1 MNLLKKNK
9 YSIRKYK
16 VGIFSTLIGT
26 VLLLSNPNGAQA
38 LTTDH
43 NVQGGS
49 NQALPG
55 NSQNTNADT
64 NRDIVNDSQ
73 NTPNAHATDNT
84 STNQALTN
92 HQNVD
97 VANQVGPAPIQP
109 SASPAQNNN
118 NSNANSTATEPAA
131 NTNNNLASNN
141 NTLNVPNN
149 TDNNDSAR
157 HLTLKEIQEDV
168 RHSSDKPELVAIAE
182 EASNRPKKRS
192 RRAAPTDPNATP
204 ADPTA
209 TPADPTAGN
218 GSAPVAITAPYT
230 PTTDP
235 NANNIGQNA
244 PNEVLSFDDNN
255 IRPSTN
261 RSVPTVTVVDNLPG
275 YTLINGGKVGVFSHA
290 MVRTSMFDSGDAK
303 NYQAQGNVIALGR
316 IRGNDTNDHGD
327 FNGIEKT
334 LTVNPNSEL
343 IFEFNTMT
351 TKNYQAQGN
360 VIALGRIRG
369 NDTNDHGD
377 FNGIEKTLTV
387 NPNSELIFEFNTMTT
402 KNYQGMTNLIIKNAD
417 NDTVIG
423 EKVVAYGPIWRLL
436 KVPEN
441 VSHLKI
447 QFVPKNDAITDAR
460 GIYQLRDGYK
470 YYDFVDSIGLHS
482 GSHVYVERRTM
493 EPTAT
498 NNKEFTV
505 TTSLKNNG
513 NFGASF
519 NTDDFVYKIQL
530 PEGVEYVNNS
540 LTKDFPSG
548 NSGVDINDMNVT
560 YDAANRIITIKST
573 GGGTGNSPARLMPD
587 KILDLKY
594 KLRVNNVPTPRTVT
608 FNDTLTYKTYSQDFI
623 NSPAESH
630 TVSTNPY
637 TIDIIMNKDALQA
650 EVDRRIQQAD
660 YTFASLDIFNDL
672 KRRAQTILDENR
684 NNVPL
689 NKRVSQADI
698 DSLANQ
704 MQHTLIRSVDAEN
717 AVNRKVD
724 DMEDLVNQNDELTD
738 EEKQAA
744 IQVIEEHKN
753 EIIGNIGDQTT
764 DDGVTRIKDQ
774 GIQTLSGDTATPVV
788 KPNAKQAI
796 RDKAAKQRE
805 IINHTPDATQDEIQD
820 ALNQLTTDETDAIDN
835 VTNATTNA
843 DVETAKN
850 NGINTIGAVAPQVTH
865 KQAARDAI
873 NQATATKRQQINSNR
888 EATQEEKNAALNE
901 LTQATNHALE
911 QINQATTND
920 DVDTAKGDGLNAINP
935 IAPVTVVKQAAR
947 DAVSHD
953 AQQHIAEIN
962 ANPDATQEERQAA
975 IEKVNAAVAVANTN
989 ILNANTNA
997 DVEQVKTN
1005 AIQGIQAIEPATKVK
1020 TDAKNAID
1028 QSAETQHNAIF
1039 NNNDATLE
1047 EQQAAQ
1053 QLLDQAVATA
1063 KQNINAADTNQEVAQ
1078 AKDQGTQNIVVI
1090 QPATQVK
1097 TDARNAV
1104 NEKAREAITNIN
1116 ATPGAT
1122 REEKQ
1127 EAINRV
1133 NTLKNRA
1140 LNDIGVTSTTAM
1152 VNSIRDDAVNQI
1164 GAVQPHVT
1172 KKQTATGVLTDLATA
1187 KKQEINQN
1195 TNATTE
1201 EKQVALN
1208 QVDQDLATAIN
1219 NINQADTNA
1228 EVDQAQQLGT
1238 KAINAIQPNIVK
1250 KPAALAQTNQH
1261 YSAKLVEINATP
1273 DATDDEK
1280 NAAINTL
1287 NQDRQQAIESIKQA
1301 NTNAEVDQA
1310 ATVAENNI
1318 DAVQVDVVKKQAA
1331 RDKITAE
1338 VAKRIE
1344 AVKQTPNATD
1354 EEKQAAVNQINQ
1366 LKDQAFNQINQN
1378 QTNDQ
1383 VDATTNQAINAID
1396 NVEAEVV
1403 IKPKAIADIEK
1414 AVKEKQQQI
1423 DNSLDSTDNEKE
1435 VALQALA
1442 KEKEKALA
1450 AIDQAQTNSQ
1460 VNQAATNGVSAIK
1473 IIQPE
1478 TKIKPAAREKI
1489 NQKANELRAQIN
1501 QDKEATAEERQ
1512 AALDKINDLVA
1523 KAMTNITNDRTNQQ
1537 VNDSTNQALD
1547 DIALV
1552 TPDHIVRAAA
1562 RDAVK
1567 QQYEAKKHEIEQA
1580 EHATDEE
1587 KQVALNQLANNE
1599 KRALQ
1604 NINQAIANNDVK
1616 RVESNGIA
1624 TLKGVEPHI
1633 VVKPEAQEAI
1643 KASADNQ
1650 VESIKDTP
1658 HATTDELDEANQ
1670 QINDTLKQGQQDI
1683 DNTTQDAAVN
1693 DVRNQTIKAI
1703 EQIKPKVRRKR
1714 AALDNIDES
1723 NNNQLDAIRN
1733 TLDTTQ
1739 DERNVAIAALNK
1751 IVNAIKNDIAQNK
1764 TNAEVDQTEADG
1776 NNNIKVILPKV
1787 QVKPAARQSVS
1798 AKAEAQNALID
1809 QSDLSTEEERLAAKH
1824 LVEQALNQA
1833 IDQINHADK
1842 TAQVNQNSIDA
1853 QNIISKIKPATTV
1866 KATALQQ
1873 IQNIATNKINLI
1885 KANNEATD
1893 EEQNAA
1899 IVQVEKELIKAKQ
1912 QIAGAVT
1919 NADVAYLLHD
1929 GKNEIREI
1937 EPVINKKATAREQLT
1952 TLFNDKKQAIE
1963 ANVQATVEER
1973 NSILAQL
1980 QNIYDTAIGQID
1992 QDRSNAQVDK
2002 TATLNLQ
2009 TIHDLD
2015 VHPIKKPDAE
2025 KTIND
2030 DLARVTHL
2038 VQNYR
2043 KVSDRNKADALK
2055 AITALKL
2062 QMDEELKTART
2073 NADVDA
2079 VLKRFNVALGDIE
2092 AVITEKENSLLRID
2106 NIAQQ
2111 TYAKFKAIATPEQ
2124 LAKVKALIDQYVADG
2139 NRMVDEDATLND
2151 IKKDTQLIIDE
2162 ILAIKLPAE
2171 VIKASPKVGQPA
2183 PKVCTPIKKEDKQ
2196 EVRKVVKELPNTGS
2210 EEMDLPLKE
2219 LALITGAALLARR
2232 RSKKEKE
2239 S

>member
-55 NSQNTNADT
+55 NSPNTNADT
-64 NRDIVNDSQ
+64 NRDIVNGSQ

-92 HQNVD
+92 HQNVG
-97 VANQVGPAPIQP
+97 VANQVAPAPIQP
-109 SASPAQNNN
+109 STSSASNNN
-118 NSNANSTATEPAA
+118 HSDANSTATEPAA

-192 RRAAPTDPNATP
+192 RRAAPADPN
-204 ADPTA
+204 A

-218 GSAPVAITAPYT
+218 GSAPVAITAPFT

-244 PNEVLSFDDNN
+244 PNEVLTFDDNN

-316 IRGNDTNDHGD
+316 IKGNDTNDHG
-327 FNGIEKT
+327 G
-334 LTVNPNSEL
+334 
-343 IFEFNTMT
+343 
-351 TKNYQAQGN
+351 
-360 VIALGRIRG
+360 
-369 NDTNDHGD
+369 

-608 FNDTLTYKTYSQDFI
+608 FNDILTYKTYTQDFI

-637 TIDIIMNKDALQA
+637 TIDIIMNKDVLQA

-660 YTFASLDIFNDL
+660 YTFASLDIFNEL

-698 DSLANQ
+698 DSLVNQ

-788 KPNAKQAI
+788 KTNAKQAI

-805 IINHTPDATQDEIQD
+805 IINNTPDATQDEIQD

-975 IEKVNAAVAVANTN
+975 IEKVNAAVAAANTN

-1104 NEKAREAITNIN
+1104 NDKAREAITNIN

-1195 TNATTE
+1195 TNATDE

-1250 KPAALAQTNQH
+1250 KPTALAQINQH
-1261 YSAKLVEINATP
+1261 YNAKLAEINATP

-1396 NVEAEVV
+1396 NVEAKVV

-1435 VALQALA
+1435 VALLALA

-1478 TKIKPAAREKI
+1478 TKVKPAAREKI

-1552 TPDHIVRAAA
+1552 TPDHIVRATA

-1604 NINQAIANNDVK
+1604 NIGQAIANNDVK

-1912 QIAGAVT
+1912 QIASAVT

-1952 TLFNDKKQAIE
+1952 TLFNDKKLAIE

-2002 TATLNLQ
+2002 TASLNLQ

-2139 NRMVDEDATLND
+2139 IRMIDEDATLND
-2151 IKKDTQLIIDE
+2151 IKQHTQFIVDE

-2171 VIKASPKVGQPA
+2171 ATKVLPKVGQPA
-2183 PKVCTPIKKEDKQ
+2183 PKLCTSIKKVDKQ

-2232 RSKKEKE
+2232 RNKNEKE

>member
-55 NSQNTNADT
+55 NSPNTNADT
-64 NRDIVNDSQ
+64 NRDIVNGSQ

-92 HQNVD
+92 HQNVG
-97 VANQVGPAPIQP
+97 VANQVAPAPIQP
-109 SASPAQNNN
+109 STSSASNNN
-118 NSNANSTATEPAA
+118 HSDANSTATEPAA

-192 RRAAPTDPNATP
+192 RRAAPADPN
-204 ADPTA
+204 A

-218 GSAPVAITAPYT
+218 GSAPVAITAPFT

-244 PNEVLSFDDNN
+244 PNEVLTFDDNN

-316 IRGNDTNDHGD
+316 IKGNDTNDHG
-327 FNGIEKT
+327 G
-334 LTVNPNSEL
+334 
-343 IFEFNTMT
+343 
-351 TKNYQAQGN
+351 
-360 VIALGRIRG
+360 
-369 NDTNDHGD
+369 

-608 FNDTLTYKTYSQDFI
+608 FIDILTYKTYSQDFI

-975 IEKVNAAVAVANTN
+975 IEKVNAAVAAANTN

-1078 AKDQGTQNIVVI
+1078 AKDQGTQNILAI

-1097 TDARNAV
+1097 TDARNTV

-1127 EAINRV
+1127 EAIDRV

-1140 LNDIGVTSTTAM
+1140 LTDIGVTSTTAM

-1172 KKQTATGVLTDLATA
+1172 KKQSASGVLNDLAIA

-1195 TNATTE
+1195 TNATDE

-1238 KAINAIQPNIVK
+1238 IAINAIQPNIIK
-1250 KPAALAQTNQH
+1250 KPAALAQINQH
-1261 YSAKLVEINATP
+1261 YNAKLAEINATP

-1287 NQDRQQAIESIKQA
+1287 NHDRQQAIESIKQA

-1396 NVEAEVV
+1396 NVEAKVV

-1435 VALQALA
+1435 VALLALA

-1478 TKIKPAAREKI
+1478 TKVKPAAREKI

-1552 TPDHIVRAAA
+1552 TPDHIVRATA

-1604 NINQAIANNDVK
+1604 NIDQAIANNDVK

-1912 QIAGAVT
+1912 QIASAVT

-1952 TLFNDKKQAIE
+1952 TLFNDKKLAIE

-2002 TATLNLQ
+2002 TASLNLQ

-2139 NRMVDEDATLND
+2139 IRMIDEDATLND
-2151 IKKDTQLIIDE
+2151 IKQHTQFIVDE

-2171 VIKASPKVGQPA
+2171 ATKVLPKVGQPA
-2183 PKVCTPIKKEDKQ
+2183 PKLCTSIKKEDKQ

-2232 RSKKEKE
+2232 RNKNEKE

>member
-290 MVRTSMFDSGDAK
+290 MVRTSMFDSGDA
-303 NYQAQGNVIALGR
+303 
-316 IRGNDTNDHGD
+316 
-327 FNGIEKT
+327 
-334 LTVNPNSEL
+334 
-343 IFEFNTMT
+343 
-351 TKNYQAQGN
+351 KNYQAQGN

-1140 LNDIGVTSTTAM
+1140 LNDIGVTSTAM

-1853 QNIISKIKPATTV
+1853 QNIISRIKPATTV

-2079 VLKRFNVALGDIE
+2079 VLKRFNVTLGDIE

>member
-38 LTTDH
+38 LTTDN
-43 NVQGGS
+43 NVQS
-49 NQALPG
+49 DTNQATPV
-55 NSQNTNADT
+55 NSQDKDVAN
-64 NRDIVNDSQ
+64 NRGLANSAQ
-73 NTPNAHATDNT
+73 NTPNQSATTNQA
-84 STNQALTN
+84 TNQALVN
-92 HQNVD
+92 HNNGSIV
-97 VANQVGPAPIQP
+97 NQATPTSVQSSTP
-109 SASPAQNNN
+109 SAQNNN
-118 NSNANSTATEPAA
+118 HTDGNTTATETVSNAN
-131 NTNNNLASNN
+131 NNDVASNN
-141 NTLNVPNN
+141 TTLNVPNKTN
-149 TDNNDSAR
+149 ENGSGG

-182 EASNRPKKRS
+182 PASNRPKKRS
-192 RRAAPTDPNATP
+192 RRAAPADPNATP
-204 ADPTA
+204 ADPGA
-209 TPADPTAGN
+209 AAAGN
-218 GSAPVAITAPYT
+218 GGAPVAITAPYT

-235 NANNIGQNA
+235 NANNAGQNA
-244 PNEVLSFDDNN
+244 PNEVLSFDDNS

-261 RSVPTVTVVDNLPG
+261 RSVPSVTVVDNLPG
-275 YTLINGGKVGVFSHA
+275 FTLINGGKVGVLSHA
-290 MVRTSMFDSGDAK
+290 MVRTSMFEAGS
-303 NYQAQGNVIALGR
+303 NRTYQAQGNVLALGR
-316 IRGNDTNDHGD
+316 ISGTDASNHGD
-327 FNGIEKT
+327 FNGIEKS

-343 IFEFNTMT
+343 IFEFNTMP
-351 TKNYQAQGN
+351 TKNGQGATN
-360 VIALGRIRG
+360 V
-369 NDTNDHGD
+369 
-377 FNGIEKTLTV
+377 
-387 NPNSELIFEFNTMTT
+387 
-402 KNYQGMTNLIIKNAD
+402 IIKNAD
-417 NDTVIG
+417 TNDTIA
-423 EKVVAYGPIWRLL
+423 EKTVEGGPTLRLF
-436 KVPEN
+436 KVPDN
-441 VSHLKI
+441 VRNLKI

-460 GIYQLRDGYK
+460 GIYQLKDGYK
-470 YYDFVDSIGLHS
+470 YYSFVDSIGLHS

-513 NFGASF
+513 NSGASLD
-519 NTDDFVYKIQL
+519 TDEFVYKIQL

-540 LTKDFPSG
+540 LTKDFPSN
-548 NSGVDINDMNVT
+548 NSGVDVNDMNVT
-560 YDAANRIITIKST
+560 YDAANRVITIKST
-573 GGGTGNSPARLMPD
+573 GGGTTNSPARLMPD

-608 FNDTLTYKTYSQDFI
+608 FNDTLTYKTYTQDFI
-623 NSPAESH
+623 NSAAESH

-672 KRRAQTILDENR
+672 KKRAQTILAENR

-698 DSLANQ
+698 DTLTNQ

-717 AVNRKVD
+717 AVNQKAD
-724 DMEDLVNQNDELTD
+724 QMEDLVNQNDELTD

-744 IQVIEEHKN
+744 IQVIEEHKGN
-753 EIIGNIGDQTT
+753 IIGDIGDQTT

-788 KPNAKQAI
+788 KPNAKKAI
-796 RDKAAKQRE
+796 RDKATKQRE
-805 IINHTPDATQDEIQD
+805 IINATPDATEDEIQD
-820 ALNQLTTDETDAIDN
+820 AINQLATDETDAIDN

-850 NGINTIGAVAPQVTH
+850 NGINTIGSVVPQVTH

-911 QINQATTND
+911 QINQATTNA
-920 DVDTAKGDGLNAINP
+920 DVDNAKGDGLNAINP

-975 IEKVNAAVAVANTN
+975 IDKVNAAVTAANTN

-997 DVEQVKTN
+997 EVEQVKTN
-1005 AIQGIQAIEPATKVK
+1005 AIQGIQAITPATKVK

-1028 QSAETQHNAIF
+1028 KSAETQHNTIF

-1097 TDARNAV
+1097 TDARNVV
-1104 NEKAREAITNIN
+1104 NDKAREAITNIN

-1140 LNDIGVTSTTAM
+1140 LTDIGVTSTTAM

-1172 KKQTATGVLTDLATA
+1172 KKQTATGVLNDLATA

-1208 QVDQDLATAIN
+1208 QVDQELATAIN

-1250 KPAALAQTNQH
+1250 KPAALAQINQH
-1261 YSAKLVEINATP
+1261 YNAKLAEINATP
-1273 DATDDEK
+1273 DATNDEK

-1383 VDATTNQAINAID
+1383 VDTTTNQALNAID

-1435 VALQALA
+1435 VASQALA

-1478 TKIKPAAREKI
+1478 TKVKPAAREKI
-1489 NQKANELRAQIN
+1489 NQKANELRAKIN

-1512 AALDKINDLVA
+1512 VALDKINEFVNQ
-1523 KAMTNITNDRTNQQ
+1523 AMTDITNNRTNQQ
-1537 VNDSTNQALD
+1537 VDDTTSQALD
-1547 DIALV
+1547 SIALV
-1552 TPDHIVRAAA
+1552 APEHIVRAAA

-1567 QQYEAKKHEIEQA
+1567 QQYEAKKQEIEQA

-1587 KQVALNQLANNE
+1587 KQVALNQLANN
-1599 KRALQ
+1599 KKLALQ
-1604 NINQAIANNDVK
+1604 NINQAVTNNDVK
-1616 RVESNGIA
+1616 RVETNGIA
-1624 TLKGVEPHI
+1624 TLKGVQPHI
-1633 VVKPEAQEAI
+1633 VIKPEAQQAI
-1643 KASADNQ
+1643 KASAENQ

-1658 HATTDELDEANQ
+1658 HATVDELDEANQ
-1670 QINDTLKQGQQDI
+1670 LISDTLKQAQQEI
-1683 DNTTQDAAVN
+1683 ENTNQDAAVT

-1714 AALDNIDES
+1714 AALDSIEE
-1723 NNNQLDAIRN
+1723 NNKNQLDAIRN

-1739 DERNVAIAALNK
+1739 DERDVAIDTLNK
-1751 IVNAIKNDIAQNK
+1751 IVNTIKNDIAQNK
-1764 TNAEVDQTEADG
+1764 TNAEVDRTETDG
-1776 NNNIKVILPKV
+1776 NDNIKVILPKV
-1787 QVKPAARQSVS
+1787 QVKPAARQSVGV
-1798 AKAEAQNALID
+1798 KAEAQNALID

-1842 TAQVNQNSIDA
+1842 TAQVNQDSIDA

-1893 EEQNAA
+1893 EEQNIA
-1899 IVQVEKELIKAKQ
+1899 IAQVEKELIKAKQ
-1912 QIAGAVT
+1912 QIASAVT

-1929 GKNEIREI
+1929 EKNEIREI
-1937 EPVINKKATAREQLT
+1937 EPVISRKASAREQLT

-1963 ANVQATVEER
+1963 ANIQATVEER

-2002 TATLNLQ
+2002 TASLNLQ
-2009 TIHDLD
+2009 TIHDLY

-2030 DLARVTHL
+2030 DLARVTAL

-2079 VLKRFNVALGDIE
+2079 VLKRFNVALSDIE

-2124 LAKVKALIDQYVADG
+2124 LAKVKVLIDQYVADG
-2139 NRMVDEDATLND
+2139 NRMIDEDATLND
-2151 IKKDTQLIIDE
+2151 IKQHTQFIVDE

-2171 VIKASPKVGQPA
+2171 AMKVSPKVIQPA
-2183 PKVCTPIKKEDKQ
+2183 PKVCTPIKKE
-2196 EVRKVVKELPNTGS
+2196 ETHESRKVEKELPNTGS

-2219 LALITGAALLARR
+2219 FALITGAALLARR
-2232 RSKKEKE
+2232 RTKNEKE

>member
-38 LTTDH
+38 LTTDN
-43 NVQGGS
+43 NVQS
-49 NQALPG
+49 DTNQATPV
-55 NSQNTNADT
+55 NSQDKDVAN
-64 NRDIVNDSQ
+64 NRGLANSAQ
-73 NTPNAHATDNT
+73 NTPNQSATTNQA
-84 STNQALTN
+84 TNQALVN
-92 HQNVD
+92 HNNGSIV
-97 VANQVGPAPIQP
+97 NQATPTSVQSSTP
-109 SASPAQNNN
+109 SAQNNN
-118 NSNANSTATEPAA
+118 HTDGNTTATETVSNAN
-131 NTNNNLASNN
+131 NNDVASNN
-141 NTLNVPNN
+141 TTLNVPNKTN
-149 TDNNDSAR
+149 ENGSGG

-182 EASNRPKKRS
+182 PASNRPKKRS
-192 RRAAPTDPNATP
+192 RRAAPADPNATP
-204 ADPTA
+204 ADPGA
-209 TPADPTAGN
+209 AAAGN
-218 GSAPVAITAPYT
+218 GGAPVAITAPYT

-235 NANNIGQNA
+235 NANNAGQNA
-244 PNEVLSFDDNN
+244 PNEVLSFDDNS

-261 RSVPTVTVVDNLPG
+261 RSVPSVTVVDNLPG
-275 YTLINGGKVGVFSHA
+275 FTLINGGKVGVLSHA
-290 MVRTSMFDSGDAK
+290 MVRTSMFEAGS
-303 NYQAQGNVIALGR
+303 NRTYQAQGNVLALGR
-316 IRGNDTNDHGD
+316 ISGTDASNHGD
-327 FNGIEKT
+327 FNGIEKS

-343 IFEFNTMT
+343 IFEFNTMP
-351 TKNYQAQGN
+351 TKNGQGATN
-360 VIALGRIRG
+360 V
-369 NDTNDHGD
+369 
-377 FNGIEKTLTV
+377 
-387 NPNSELIFEFNTMTT
+387 
-402 KNYQGMTNLIIKNAD
+402 IIKNAD
-417 NDTVIG
+417 TNDTIA
-423 EKVVAYGPIWRLL
+423 EKTVEGGPTLRLF
-436 KVPEN
+436 KVPDN
-441 VSHLKI
+441 VRNLKI

-460 GIYQLRDGYK
+460 GIYQLKDGYK
-470 YYDFVDSIGLHS
+470 YYSFVDSIGLHS

-513 NFGASF
+513 NSGASLD
-519 NTDDFVYKIQL
+519 TDEFVYKIQL

-540 LTKDFPSG
+540 LTKDFPSN
-548 NSGVDINDMNVT
+548 NSGVDVNDMNVT
-560 YDAANRIITIKST
+560 YDAANRVITIKST
-573 GGGTGNSPARLMPD
+573 GGGTTNSPARLMPD

-608 FNDTLTYKTYSQDFI
+608 FNDTLTYKTYTQDFI
-623 NSPAESH
+623 NSAAESH

-672 KRRAQTILDENR
+672 KKRAQTILAENR

-698 DSLANQ
+698 DTLTNQ

-717 AVNRKVD
+717 AVNQKAD
-724 DMEDLVNQNDELTD
+724 QMEDLVNQNDELTD

-744 IQVIEEHKN
+744 IQVIEEHKGN
-753 EIIGNIGDQTT
+753 IIGDIGDQTT

-788 KPNAKQAI
+788 KPNAKKAI
-796 RDKAAKQRE
+796 RDKATKQRE
-805 IINHTPDATQDEIQD
+805 IINATPDATEDEIQD
-820 ALNQLTTDETDAIDN
+820 AINQLATDETDAIDN

-850 NGINTIGAVAPQVTH
+850 NGINTIGSVVPQVTH

-911 QINQATTND
+911 QINQATTNA
-920 DVDTAKGDGLNAINP
+920 DVDNAKGDGLNAINP

-975 IEKVNAAVAVANTN
+975 IDKVNAAVTAANTN

-997 DVEQVKTN
+997 EVEQVKTN
-1005 AIQGIQAIEPATKVK
+1005 AIQGIQAITPATKVK

-1028 QSAETQHNAIF
+1028 KSAETQHNTIF

-1097 TDARNAV
+1097 TDARNVV
-1104 NEKAREAITNIN
+1104 NDKAREAITNIN

-1140 LNDIGVTSTTAM
+1140 LTDIGVTSTTAM

-1172 KKQTATGVLTDLATA
+1172 KKQTATGVLNDLATA

-1208 QVDQDLATAIN
+1208 QVDQELATAIN

-1250 KPAALAQTNQH
+1250 KPAALAQINQH
-1261 YSAKLVEINATP
+1261 YNAKLAEINATP
-1273 DATDDEK
+1273 DATNDEK

-1383 VDATTNQAINAID
+1383 VDTTTNQALNAID

-1435 VALQALA
+1435 VASQALA

-1478 TKIKPAAREKI
+1478 TKVKPAAREKI
-1489 NQKANELRAQIN
+1489 NQKANELRAKIN

-1512 AALDKINDLVA
+1512 VALDKINEFVNQ
-1523 KAMTNITNDRTNQQ
+1523 AMTDITNNRTNQQ
-1537 VNDSTNQALD
+1537 VDDTTSQALD
-1547 DIALV
+1547 SIALV
-1552 TPDHIVRAAA
+1552 APEHIVRAAA

-1567 QQYEAKKHEIEQA
+1567 QQYEAKKQEIEQA
-1580 EHATDEE
+1580 ENATDEE
-1587 KQVALNQLANNE
+1587 KQVALNQLANN
-1599 KRALQ
+1599 KKLALQ
-1604 NINQAIANNDVK
+1604 NINQAVTNNDVK
-1616 RVESNGIA
+1616 RVETNGIA
-1624 TLKGVEPHI
+1624 TLKGVQPHI
-1633 VVKPEAQEAI
+1633 VIKPEAQQAI
-1643 KASADNQ
+1643 KASAENQ

-1658 HATTDELDEANQ
+1658 HATVDELDEANQ
-1670 QINDTLKQGQQDI
+1670 LISDTLKQAQQEI
-1683 DNTTQDAAVN
+1683 ENTNQDAAVT
-1693 DVRNQTIKAI
+1693 DVRNQTIKVI

-1714 AALDNIDES
+1714 AALDSIEE
-1723 NNNQLDAIRN
+1723 NNKNQLDAIRN

-1739 DERNVAIAALNK
+1739 DERDVAIDTLNK
-1751 IVNAIKNDIAQNK
+1751 IVNTIKNDIAQNK
-1764 TNAEVDQTEADG
+1764 TNAEVDRTETDG
-1776 NNNIKVILPKV
+1776 NDNIKVILPKV
-1787 QVKPAARQSVS
+1787 QVKPAARQSVGV
-1798 AKAEAQNALID
+1798 KAEAQNALID

-1842 TAQVNQNSIDA
+1842 TAQVNQDSIDA

-1893 EEQNAA
+1893 EEQNIA
-1899 IVQVEKELIKAKQ
+1899 IAQVEKELIKAKQ
-1912 QIAGAVT
+1912 QIASAVT

-1929 GKNEIREI
+1929 EKNEIREI
-1937 EPVINKKATAREQLT
+1937 EPVISRKASAREQLT

-1963 ANVQATVEER
+1963 ANIQATVEER

-2002 TATLNLQ
+2002 TASLNLQ

-2030 DLARVTHL
+2030 DLARVTAL

-2079 VLKRFNVALGDIE
+2079 VLKRFNVALSDIE

-2124 LAKVKALIDQYVADG
+2124 LAKVKVLIDQYVADG
-2139 NRMVDEDATLND
+2139 NRMIDEDATLND
-2151 IKKDTQLIIDE
+2151 IKQHTQFIVDE

-2171 VIKASPKVGQPA
+2171 AMKVSPKVIQPA
-2183 PKVCTPIKKEDKQ
+2183 PKVCTPIKKE
-2196 EVRKVVKELPNTGS
+2196 ETHESRKVEKELPNTGS

-2219 LALITGAALLARR
+2219 FALITGAALLARR
-2232 RSKKEKE
+2232 RTKNEKE

>member
-38 LTTDH
+38 LTTDN
-43 NVQGGS
+43 NVQS
-49 NQALPG
+49 DTNQATPV
-55 NSQNTNADT
+55 NSQDT
-64 NRDIVNDSQ
+64 NVANNRGLINSAQ
-73 NTPNAHATDNT
+73 NTPNQSATTNQ
-84 STNQALTN
+84 STNQALVN
-92 HQNVD
+92 HNNGSI
-97 VANQVGPAPIQP
+97 ANQATPAPIQP
-109 SASPAQNNN
+109 NASPAQNNN
-118 NSNANSTATEPAA
+118 HSDANSTATETVSNA
-131 NTNNNLASNN
+131 NNNDVVSNN
-141 NTLNVPNN
+141 TTLNVPNRTN
-149 TDNNDSAR
+149 ENGSGG

-182 EASNRPKKRS
+182 QASNRPKKRS
-192 RRAAPTDPNATP
+192 RRAAPADPNATP
-204 ADPTA
+204 ADPAAAAANGTV
-209 TPADPTAGN
+209 PAGN
-218 GSAPVAITAPYT
+218 TAPYT

-235 NANNIGQNA
+235 NANNAGQNA
-244 PNEVLSFDDNN
+244 PNEVLSFDDNG

-261 RSVPTVTVVDNLPG
+261 RSVPSVTVVDNLPG
-275 YTLINGGKVGVFSHA
+275 FTLINGGKVGVFSHA

-316 IRGNDTNDHGD
+316 IKGNDTNDHGD
-327 FNGIEKT
+327 FNGIEK
-334 LTVNPNSEL
+334 S
-343 IFEFNTMT
+343 
-351 TKNYQAQGN
+351 
-360 VIALGRIRG
+360 
-369 NDTNDHGD
+369 
-377 FNGIEKTLTV
+377 LTV

-402 KNYQGMTNLIIKNAD
+402 KNYQGVTNLIIKNAD
-417 NDTVIG
+417 NDTVIA
-423 EKVVAYGPIWRLL
+423 EKSVAYGPIWRLF
-436 KVPEN
+436 KVPDN

-519 NTDDFVYKIQL
+519 NTDDFVYKVQL

-540 LTKDFPSG
+540 LTKDFPSS
-548 NSGVDINDMNVT
+548 NSGVDMNDFNVT
-560 YDAANRIITIKST
+560 YDAANRVITIKST
-573 GGGTGNSPARLMPD
+573 GGGSGNSPARLMPD

-608 FNDTLTYKTYSQDFI
+608 FNDTLTYKTYTQDFI

-660 YTFASLDIFNDL
+660 YTFASLDIFNGL

-698 DSLANQ
+698 DSLTNQ

-717 AVNRKVD
+717 AVNKKVD
-724 DMEDLVNQNDELTD
+724 QMEDLVNQNDELTD

-753 EIIGNIGDQTT
+753 EIIGDIGDQTT
-764 DDGVTRIKDQ
+764 DAGVTRIKDQ

-788 KPNAKQAI
+788 KPNAKKAI
-796 RDKAAKQRE
+796 RDKATKQRE
-805 IINHTPDATQDEIQD
+805 IINATPDATEDEIQD
-820 ALNQLTTDETDAIDN
+820 AINQLATDETDAIDN

-850 NGINTIGAVAPQVTH
+850 NGINTIGAVVPQVTH
-865 KQAARDAI
+865 KKAARDAI

-888 EATQEEKNAALNE
+888 EATQEEKDAALNE

-911 QINQATTND
+911 QINQATTNA
-920 DVDTAKGDGLNAINP
+920 DVDNAKGDGLNAINP

-975 IEKVNAAVAVANTN
+975 IDKVNAAVTAANTN

-997 DVEQVKTN
+997 NVEQVKTN
-1005 AIQGIQAIEPATKVK
+1005 AIQGIQAITPATKVK

-1028 QSAETQHNAIF
+1028 KSAEMQHNTIF

-1104 NEKAREAITNIN
+1104 NDKAREAITNIN

-1140 LNDIGVTSTTAM
+1140 LTDIGVTSTTAM

-1164 GAVQPHVT
+1164 GGVQPHVT
-1172 KKQTATGVLTDLATA
+1172 KKQTATGVLNDLATA

-1208 QVDQDLATAIN
+1208 QVDQELATAIN

-1250 KPAALAQTNQH
+1250 KPAALAQINQH
-1261 YSAKLVEINATP
+1261 YNAKLAEINATP
-1273 DATDDEK
+1273 DATNDEK

-1344 AVKQTPNATD
+1344 AVKQIPNATD

-1383 VDATTNQAINAID
+1383 VDATTNQAVNAID

-1435 VALQALA
+1435 VASQALT

-1478 TKIKPAAREKI
+1478 TKVKPAAREKI
-1489 NQKANELRAQIN
+1489 NQKANELRAKIN
-1501 QDKEATAEERQ
+1501 QDKEAAAEERQ
-1512 AALDKINDLVA
+1512 VALDKINEFVNQ
-1523 KAMTNITNDRTNQQ
+1523 AMTDITNNRTNQQ
-1537 VNDSTNQALD
+1537 VDDTTSQALD
-1547 DIALV
+1547 SIALV
-1552 TPDHIVRAAA
+1552 TPEHIVRAGA

-1567 QQYEAKKHEIEQA
+1567 QQYEAKKQEIEQA

-1599 KRALQ
+1599 KLALQ
-1604 NINQAIANNDVK
+1604 NINQAVTNNDVK
-1616 RVESNGIA
+1616 RVETNGIA
-1624 TLKGVEPHI
+1624 TLKGVQPHI
-1633 VVKPEAQEAI
+1633 VIKPEAQQAI
-1643 KASADNQ
+1643 KASAENQ

-1658 HATTDELDEANQ
+1658 HATVDELDEANQ
-1670 QINDTLKQGQQDI
+1670 LISDTLKKAQQEI
-1683 DNTTQDAAVN
+1683 ENTNQDAAVT

-1714 AALDNIDES
+1714 AALDSIEE
-1723 NNNQLDAIRN
+1723 NNKNQLDAIRN

-1739 DERNVAIAALNK
+1739 DERDVAIDTLNK
-1751 IVNAIKNDIAQNK
+1751 IVNTIKNDIAQNK
-1764 TNAEVDQTEADG
+1764 TNAEVDRTETDG
-1776 NNNIKVILPKV
+1776 NDNIKVILPKV
-1787 QVKPAARQSVS
+1787 QVKPAARQSVGV
-1798 AKAEAQNALID
+1798 KAEAQNALID

-1842 TAQVNQNSIDA
+1842 TAQVNQDSINA

-1899 IVQVEKELIKAKQ
+1899 IAQVEKELIKAKQ
-1912 QIAGAVT
+1912 QIASAVT

-1929 GKNEIREI
+1929 EKNEIREI
-1937 EPVINKKATAREQLT
+1937 EPVINRKASAREQLT

-1963 ANVQATVEER
+1963 ENIQATVEER

-2002 TATLNLQ
+2002 TASLNLQ

-2015 VHPIKKPDAE
+2015 VHPIKKPDVE

-2030 DLARVTHL
+2030 DLARVTAL

-2124 LAKVKALIDQYVADG
+2124 LAKVKVLIDQYVADG
-2139 NRMVDEDATLND
+2139 NRMIDEDATLND
-2151 IKKDTQLIIDE
+2151 IKQHTQFIVDE

-2171 VIKASPKVGQPA
+2171 ATKVSPKVIQSA
-2183 PKVCTPIKKEDKQ
+2183 PKVCTPIKKE
-2196 EVRKVVKELPNTGS
+2196 ETHESRKVEKELPNTGS
-2210 EEMDLPLKE
+2210 EGMDLPLKE
-2219 LALITGAALLARR
+2219 FALITGAALLARR
-2232 RSKKEKE
+2232 RTKNEKE

>member
-38 LTTDH
+38 LTTDN
-43 NVQGGS
+43 NVQS
-49 NQALPG
+49 DTNQATPV
-55 NSQNTNADT
+55 NSQDT
-64 NRDIVNDSQ
+64 NVANNRGLANSAQ
-73 NTPNAHATDNT
+73 NTPNQSATTNQ
-84 STNQALTN
+84 STNQALVN
-92 HQNVD
+92 HNNGSI
-97 VANQVGPAPIQP
+97 ANQATPTSVQSSTP
-109 SASPAQNNN
+109 SAQNNN
-118 NSNANSTATEPAA
+118 HTDGNTTATETVSNAN
-131 NTNNNLASNN
+131 NKDVVSNN
-141 NTLNVPNN
+141 TTLNVPNKTN
-149 TDNNDSAR
+149 ENGSGG

-182 EASNRPKKRS
+182 QASNRPKKRS
-192 RRAAPTDPNATP
+192 RRAAPADPNATP
-204 ADPTA
+204 ADPA
-209 TPADPTAGN
+209 AAAAGN
-218 GSAPVAITAPYT
+218 GGAPVAITAPYT

-235 NANNIGQNA
+235 NANNAGQNA
-244 PNEVLSFDDNN
+244 PNEVLSFDDNG

-261 RSVPTVTVVDNLPG
+261 RSVPSVTVVDNLPG
-275 YTLINGGKVGVFSHA
+275 FTLINGGKVGVFSHA

-316 IRGNDTNDHGD
+316 IKGNDTNDHGD
-327 FNGIEKT
+327 FNGIEK
-334 LTVNPNSEL
+334 S
-343 IFEFNTMT
+343 
-351 TKNYQAQGN
+351 
-360 VIALGRIRG
+360 
-369 NDTNDHGD
+369 
-377 FNGIEKTLTV
+377 LTV

-402 KNYQGMTNLIIKNAD
+402 KNYQGVTNLIIKNAD
-417 NDTVIG
+417 NDTVIA
-423 EKVVAYGPIWRLL
+423 EKSVAYGPIWRLF

-519 NTDDFVYKIQL
+519 NTDDFVYKVQL

-540 LTKDFPSG
+540 LTKDFPSS
-548 NSGVDINDMNVT
+548 NSGVDMNDFNVT
-560 YDAANRIITIKST
+560 YDAANRVITIKST
-573 GGGTGNSPARLMPD
+573 GGGSGNSPARLMPD

-608 FNDTLTYKTYSQDFI
+608 FNDTLTYKTYTQDFI

-698 DSLANQ
+698 DSLTNQ

-717 AVNRKVD
+717 AVNKKVD
-724 DMEDLVNQNDELTD
+724 QMEDLVNQNDELTD

-788 KPNAKQAI
+788 KPNAKKAI
-796 RDKAAKQRE
+796 RDKATKQRE
-805 IINHTPDATQDEIQD
+805 IINATPDATEDEIQD
-820 ALNQLTTDETDAIDN
+820 ALNQLATDETDAIDN

-843 DVETAKN
+843 DVEIAKN
-850 NGINTIGAVAPQVTH
+850 NGINTIGAVVPQVTH

-901 LTQATNHALE
+901 LTQATNHSLE
-911 QINQATTND
+911 QINQATTNA
-920 DVDTAKGDGLNAINP
+920 DVDNAKGDGLNAINP

-975 IEKVNAAVAVANTN
+975 IDKVNAAVTAANTN

-1005 AIQGIQAIEPATKVK
+1005 AIQGIQAITPATKVK

-1028 QSAETQHNAIF
+1028 KSAETQHNTIF

-1104 NEKAREAITNIN
+1104 NDKAREAITNIN

-1140 LNDIGVTSTTAM
+1140 LTDIGVTSTTAM

-1172 KKQTATGVLTDLATA
+1172 KKQTATGVLNDLATA

-1208 QVDQDLATAIN
+1208 QVDQELATAIN

-1250 KPAALAQTNQH
+1250 KPAALAQINQH
-1261 YSAKLVEINATP
+1261 YNAKLAEINATP
-1273 DATDDEK
+1273 DATNDEK

-1366 LKDQAFNQINQN
+1366 LKDQAINQINQN

-1383 VDATTNQAINAID
+1383 VDTTTNQAVNAID

-1435 VALQALA
+1435 VASQALA

-1478 TKIKPAAREKI
+1478 TKVKPAAREKI
-1489 NQKANELRAQIN
+1489 NQKANELRAKIN

-1512 AALDKINDLVA
+1512 VALDKINEFVNQ
-1523 KAMTNITNDRTNQQ
+1523 AMTDITNNRTNQQ
-1537 VNDSTNQALD
+1537 VDDTTSQALD
-1547 DIALV
+1547 SIALV
-1552 TPDHIVRAAA
+1552 APEHIVRAAA

-1567 QQYEAKKHEIEQA
+1567 QQYEAKKQEIEQA

-1599 KRALQ
+1599 KLALQ
-1604 NINQAIANNDVK
+1604 NINQAVTNNDVK
-1616 RVESNGIA
+1616 RVETNGIA
-1624 TLKGVEPHI
+1624 TLKGVQPHI
-1633 VVKPEAQEAI
+1633 VIKPEAQQAI
-1643 KASADNQ
+1643 KATAENQ

-1658 HATTDELDEANQ
+1658 HATVDELDEANQ
-1670 QINDTLKQGQQDI
+1670 LISDTLKQAQQEI
-1683 DNTTQDAAVN
+1683 ENTNQDAAVT

-1714 AALDNIDES
+1714 AALDSIEE
-1723 NNNQLDAIRN
+1723 NNKNQLDAIRN

-1739 DERNVAIAALNK
+1739 DERDVAIDTLNK
-1751 IVNAIKNDIAQNK
+1751 IVNTIKNDIAQNK
-1764 TNAEVDQTEADG
+1764 TNAEVDRTETDG
-1776 NNNIKVILPKV
+1776 NDNIKVILPKV
-1787 QVKPAARQSVS
+1787 QVKPAARQSVGV
-1798 AKAEAQNALID
+1798 KAEAQNALID

-1842 TAQVNQNSIDA
+1842 TAQVNQDSIDA

-1893 EEQNAA
+1893 EEQNIA
-1899 IVQVEKELIKAKQ
+1899 IAQVEKELIKAKQ
-1912 QIAGAVT
+1912 QIASAVT

-1929 GKNEIREI
+1929 EKNEIREI
-1937 EPVINKKATAREQLT
+1937 EPVINRKASAREQLT

-1963 ANVQATVEER
+1963 ANIQATVEER

-2002 TATLNLQ
+2002 TASLNLQ

-2030 DLARVTHL
+2030 DLARVTAL

-2043 KVSDRNKADALK
+2043 KVSNRNKADALK

-2079 VLKRFNVALGDIE
+2079 VLKRFNVALSDIE

-2124 LAKVKALIDQYVADG
+2124 LAKVKVLIDQYVADG
-2139 NRMVDEDATLND
+2139 NRMIDEDATLND
-2151 IKKDTQLIIDE
+2151 IKQHTQFIVDE

-2171 VIKASPKVGQPA
+2171 ATKVSPKEIQPA
-2183 PKVCTPIKKEDKQ
+2183 PKVCTPIKKE
-2196 EVRKVVKELPNTGS
+2196 ETHESRKVEKELPNTGS
-2210 EEMDLPLKE
+2210 EGMDLPLKE
-2219 LALITGAALLARR
+2219 FALITGAALLARR
-2232 RSKKEKE
+2232 RTKNEKE

>member
-38 LTTDH
+38 LTTDN
-43 NVQGGS
+43 NVQS
-49 NQALPG
+49 DTNQATPV
-55 NSQNTNADT
+55 NSQDT
-64 NRDIVNDSQ
+64 NVANNRGLANSAQ
-73 NTPNAHATDNT
+73 NTPNQSATTNQ
-84 STNQALTN
+84 STNQALVN
-92 HQNVD
+92 HNNGSI
-97 VANQVGPAPIQP
+97 ANQATPTSVQSSTP
-109 SASPAQNNN
+109 SAQNNN
-118 NSNANSTATEPAA
+118 HTDGNTTATETVSNAN
-131 NTNNNLASNN
+131 NKDVVSNN
-141 NTLNVPNN
+141 TTLNVPNKTN
-149 TDNNDSAR
+149 ENGSGG

-182 EASNRPKKRS
+182 QASNRPKKRS
-192 RRAAPTDPNATP
+192 RRAAPADPNATP
-204 ADPTA
+204 ADPA
-209 TPADPTAGN
+209 AAAAGN
-218 GSAPVAITAPYT
+218 GGAPVAITAPYT

-235 NANNIGQNA
+235 NANNAGQNA
-244 PNEVLSFDDNN
+244 PNEVLSFDDNG

-261 RSVPTVTVVDNLPG
+261 RSVPSVTVVDNLPG
-275 YTLINGGKVGVFSHA
+275 FTLINGGKVGVFSHA

-316 IRGNDTNDHGD
+316 IKGNDTNDHGD
-327 FNGIEKT
+327 FNGIEK
-334 LTVNPNSEL
+334 S
-343 IFEFNTMT
+343 
-351 TKNYQAQGN
+351 
-360 VIALGRIRG
+360 
-369 NDTNDHGD
+369 
-377 FNGIEKTLTV
+377 LTV

-402 KNYQGMTNLIIKNAD
+402 KNYQGVTNLIIKNAD
-417 NDTVIG
+417 NDTVIA
-423 EKVVAYGPIWRLL
+423 EKSVAYGPIWRLF

-519 NTDDFVYKIQL
+519 NTDDFVYKVQL

-540 LTKDFPSG
+540 LTKDFPSS
-548 NSGVDINDMNVT
+548 NSGVDMNDFNVT
-560 YDAANRIITIKST
+560 YDAANRVITIKST
-573 GGGTGNSPARLMPD
+573 GGGSGNSPARLMPD

-608 FNDTLTYKTYSQDFI
+608 FNDTLTYKTYTQDFI

-698 DSLANQ
+698 DSLTNQ

-717 AVNRKVD
+717 AVNKKVD
-724 DMEDLVNQNDELTD
+724 QMEDLVNQNDELTD

-788 KPNAKQAI
+788 KPNAKKAI
-796 RDKAAKQRE
+796 RDKATKQRE
-805 IINHTPDATQDEIQD
+805 IINATPDATEDEIQD
-820 ALNQLTTDETDAIDN
+820 ALNQLATDETDAIDN

-843 DVETAKN
+843 DVEIAKN
-850 NGINTIGAVAPQVTH
+850 NGINTIGAVVPQVTH

-911 QINQATTND
+911 QINQATTNA
-920 DVDTAKGDGLNAINP
+920 DVDNAKGDGLNAINP

-975 IEKVNAAVAVANTN
+975 IDKVNAAVTAANTN

-1005 AIQGIQAIEPATKVK
+1005 AIQGIQAITPATKVK

-1028 QSAETQHNAIF
+1028 KSAETQHNTIF

-1104 NEKAREAITNIN
+1104 NDKAREAITNIN

-1140 LNDIGVTSTTAM
+1140 LTDIGVTSTTAM

-1172 KKQTATGVLTDLATA
+1172 KKQTATGVLNDLATA

-1208 QVDQDLATAIN
+1208 QVDQELATAIN

-1250 KPAALAQTNQH
+1250 KPAALAQINQH
-1261 YSAKLVEINATP
+1261 YNAKLAEINATP
-1273 DATDDEK
+1273 DATNDEK

-1366 LKDQAFNQINQN
+1366 LKDQAINQINQN

-1383 VDATTNQAINAID
+1383 VDTTTNQAVNAID

-1435 VALQALA
+1435 VASQALA

-1478 TKIKPAAREKI
+1478 TKVKPAAREKI
-1489 NQKANELRAQIN
+1489 NQKANELRAKIN

-1512 AALDKINDLVA
+1512 VALDKINEFVNQ
-1523 KAMTNITNDRTNQQ
+1523 AMTDITNNRTNQQ
-1537 VNDSTNQALD
+1537 VDDTTSQALD
-1547 DIALV
+1547 SIALV
-1552 TPDHIVRAAA
+1552 APEHIVRAAA

-1567 QQYEAKKHEIEQA
+1567 QQYEAKKQEIEQA

-1599 KRALQ
+1599 KLALQ
-1604 NINQAIANNDVK
+1604 NINQAVTNNDVK
-1616 RVESNGIA
+1616 RVETNGIA
-1624 TLKGVEPHI
+1624 TLKGVQPHI
-1633 VVKPEAQEAI
+1633 VIKPEAQQAI
-1643 KASADNQ
+1643 KATAENQ

-1658 HATTDELDEANQ
+1658 HATVDELDEANQ
-1670 QINDTLKQGQQDI
+1670 LISDTLKQAQQEI
-1683 DNTTQDAAVN
+1683 ENTNQDAAVT

-1714 AALDNIDES
+1714 AALDSIEE
-1723 NNNQLDAIRN
+1723 NNKNQLDAIRN

-1739 DERNVAIAALNK
+1739 DERDVAIDTLNK
-1751 IVNAIKNDIAQNK
+1751 IVNTIKNDIAQNK
-1764 TNAEVDQTEADG
+1764 TNAEVDRTETDS
-1776 NNNIKVILPKV
+1776 NDNIKVILPKV
-1787 QVKPAARQSVS
+1787 QVKPAARQSVGV
-1798 AKAEAQNALID
+1798 KAEAQNALID

-1842 TAQVNQNSIDA
+1842 TAQVNQDSIDA
-1853 QNIISKIKPATTV
+1853 QNIISKIKPATAV

-1893 EEQNAA
+1893 EEQNIA
-1899 IVQVEKELIKAKQ
+1899 IAQVEKELIKAKQ
-1912 QIAGAVT
+1912 QIASAVT

-1929 GKNEIREI
+1929 EKNEIREI
-1937 EPVINKKATAREQLT
+1937 EPVINRKASAREQLT

-1963 ANVQATVEER
+1963 ANIQATVEER

-2002 TATLNLQ
+2002 TASLNLQ

-2030 DLARVTHL
+2030 DLARVTAL

-2043 KVSDRNKADALK
+2043 KVSNRNKADALK

-2079 VLKRFNVALGDIE
+2079 VLKRFNVALSDIE

-2124 LAKVKALIDQYVADG
+2124 LAKVKVLIDQYVADG
-2139 NRMVDEDATLND
+2139 NRMIDEDATLND
-2151 IKKDTQLIIDE
+2151 IKQHTQFIVDE

-2171 VIKASPKVGQPA
+2171 ATKVSPKEIQPA
-2183 PKVCTPIKKEDKQ
+2183 PKVCTPIKKE
-2196 EVRKVVKELPNTGS
+2196 ETHESRKVEKELPNTGS
-2210 EEMDLPLKE
+2210 EGMDLPLKE
-2219 LALITGAALLARR
+2219 FALITGAALLARR
-2232 RSKKEKE
+2232 RTKNEKE

>member
-38 LTTDH
+38 LTTDN
-43 NVQGGS
+43 NVQS
-49 NQALPG
+49 DTNQATPV
-55 NSQNTNADT
+55 NSQDT
-64 NRDIVNDSQ
+64 NVANNRGLANSAQ
-73 NTPNAHATDNT
+73 NTPNQSATTNQ
-84 STNQALTN
+84 STNQALVN
-92 HQNVD
+92 HNNGSI
-97 VANQVGPAPIQP
+97 ANQATPTSVQSSTP
-109 SASPAQNNN
+109 SAQNNN
-118 NSNANSTATEPAA
+118 HTDGNTTATETVSNAN
-131 NTNNNLASNN
+131 NKDVVSNN
-141 NTLNVPNN
+141 TTLNVPNKTN
-149 TDNNDSAR
+149 ENGSGG

-182 EASNRPKKRS
+182 QASNRPKKRS
-192 RRAAPTDPNATP
+192 RRAAPADPNATP
-204 ADPTA
+204 ADPA
-209 TPADPTAGN
+209 AAAAGN
-218 GSAPVAITAPYT
+218 GGAPVAITAPYT

-235 NANNIGQNA
+235 NANNAGQNT
-244 PNEVLSFDDNN
+244 PNEVLSFDDNG

-261 RSVPTVTVVDNLPG
+261 RSVPSVTVVDNLPG
-275 YTLINGGKVGVFSHA
+275 FTLINGGKVGVFSHA

-316 IRGNDTNDHGD
+316 IKGNDTNDHGD
-327 FNGIEKT
+327 FNGIEK
-334 LTVNPNSEL
+334 S
-343 IFEFNTMT
+343 
-351 TKNYQAQGN
+351 
-360 VIALGRIRG
+360 
-369 NDTNDHGD
+369 
-377 FNGIEKTLTV
+377 LTV

-402 KNYQGMTNLIIKNAD
+402 KNYQGVTNLIIKNAD
-417 NDTVIG
+417 NDTVIA
-423 EKVVAYGPIWRLL
+423 EKSVAYGPIWRLF

-519 NTDDFVYKIQL
+519 NTDDFVYKVQL

-540 LTKDFPSG
+540 LTKDFPSS
-548 NSGVDINDMNVT
+548 NSGVDMNDFNVT
-560 YDAANRIITIKST
+560 YDAANRVITIKST
-573 GGGTGNSPARLMPD
+573 GGGSGNSPARLMPD

-608 FNDTLTYKTYSQDFI
+608 FNDTLTYKTYTQDFI

-698 DSLANQ
+698 DSLTNQ

-717 AVNRKVD
+717 AVNKKVD
-724 DMEDLVNQNDELTD
+724 QMEDLVNQNDELTD

-788 KPNAKQAI
+788 KPNAKKAI
-796 RDKAAKQRE
+796 RDKATKQRE
-805 IINHTPDATQDEIQD
+805 IINATPDATEDEIQD
-820 ALNQLTTDETDAIDN
+820 ALNQLATDETDAIDN

-843 DVETAKN
+843 DVEIAKN
-850 NGINTIGAVAPQVTH
+850 NGINTIGAVVPQVTH

-911 QINQATTND
+911 QINQATTNA
-920 DVDTAKGDGLNAINP
+920 DVDNAKGDGLNAINP

-975 IEKVNAAVAVANTN
+975 IDKVNAAVTAANTN

-1005 AIQGIQAIEPATKVK
+1005 AIQGIQAITPATKVK

-1028 QSAETQHNAIF
+1028 KSAETQHNTIF

-1104 NEKAREAITNIN
+1104 NDKAREAITNIN

-1140 LNDIGVTSTTAM
+1140 LTDIGVTSTTAM

-1172 KKQTATGVLTDLATA
+1172 KKQTATGVLNDLATA

-1208 QVDQDLATAIN
+1208 QVDQELATAIN

-1250 KPAALAQTNQH
+1250 KPAALAQINQH
-1261 YSAKLVEINATP
+1261 YNAKLAEINATP
-1273 DATDDEK
+1273 DATNDEK

-1366 LKDQAFNQINQN
+1366 LKDQAINQINQN

-1383 VDATTNQAINAID
+1383 VDTTTNQAVNAID

-1435 VALQALA
+1435 VASQALA

-1478 TKIKPAAREKI
+1478 TKVKPAAREKI
-1489 NQKANELRAQIN
+1489 NQKANELRAKIN

-1512 AALDKINDLVA
+1512 VALDKINEFVNQ
-1523 KAMTNITNDRTNQQ
+1523 AMTDITNNRTNQQ
-1537 VNDSTNQALD
+1537 VDDTTSQALD
-1547 DIALV
+1547 SIALV
-1552 TPDHIVRAAA
+1552 APEHIVRAAA

-1567 QQYEAKKHEIEQA
+1567 QQYEAKKQEIEQA

-1599 KRALQ
+1599 KLALQ
-1604 NINQAIANNDVK
+1604 NINQAVTNNDVK
-1616 RVESNGIA
+1616 RVETNGIA
-1624 TLKGVEPHI
+1624 TLKGVQPHI
-1633 VVKPEAQEAI
+1633 VIKPEAQQAI
-1643 KASADNQ
+1643 KATAENQ

-1658 HATTDELDEANQ
+1658 HATVDELDEANQ
-1670 QINDTLKQGQQDI
+1670 LISDTLKQAQQEI
-1683 DNTTQDAAVN
+1683 ENTNQDAAVT

-1714 AALDNIDES
+1714 AALDSIEE
-1723 NNNQLDAIRN
+1723 NNKNQLDAIRN

-1739 DERNVAIAALNK
+1739 DERDVAIDTLNK
-1751 IVNAIKNDIAQNK
+1751 IVNTIKNDIAQNK
-1764 TNAEVDQTEADG
+1764 TNAEVDQTETDG
-1776 NNNIKVILPKV
+1776 NDNIKVILPKV
-1787 QVKPAARQSVS
+1787 QVKPAARQSVGV
-1798 AKAEAQNALID
+1798 KAEAQNALID

-1842 TAQVNQNSIDA
+1842 TAQVNQDSIDA

-1893 EEQNAA
+1893 EEQNIA
-1899 IVQVEKELIKAKQ
+1899 IAQVEKELIKAKQ
-1912 QIAGAVT
+1912 QIASAVT

-1929 GKNEIREI
+1929 EKNEIREI
-1937 EPVINKKATAREQLT
+1937 EPVINRKASAREQLT

-1963 ANVQATVEER
+1963 ANIQATVEER

-2002 TATLNLQ
+2002 TASLNLQ

-2030 DLARVTHL
+2030 DLARVTAL

-2043 KVSDRNKADALK
+2043 KVSNRNKADALK

-2079 VLKRFNVALGDIE
+2079 VLKRFNVALSDIE

-2124 LAKVKALIDQYVADG
+2124 LAKVKVLIDQYVADG
-2139 NRMVDEDATLND
+2139 NRMIDEDATLND
-2151 IKKDTQLIIDE
+2151 IKQHTQFIVDE

-2171 VIKASPKVGQPA
+2171 ATKVSPKEIQPA
-2183 PKVCTPIKKEDKQ
+2183 PKVCTPIKKE
-2196 EVRKVVKELPNTGS
+2196 ETHESRKVEKELPNTGS
-2210 EEMDLPLKE
+2210 EGMDLPLKE
-2219 LALITGAALLARR
+2219 FALITGAALLARR
-2232 RSKKEKE
+2232 RTKNEKE

>member
-55 NSQNTNADT
+55 NSPNTNADT
-64 NRDIVNDSQ
+64 NRDIVNGSQ

-92 HQNVD
+92 HQNVG
-97 VANQVGPAPIQP
+97 VANQVAPAPIQP
-109 SASPAQNNN
+109 STSSASNNN
-118 NSNANSTATEPAA
+118 HSDANSTATEPAA

-192 RRAAPTDPNATP
+192 RRAAPADPN
-204 ADPTA
+204 A

-218 GSAPVAITAPYT
+218 GSAPVAITAPFT

-244 PNEVLSFDDNN
+244 PNEVLTFDDNN

-316 IRGNDTNDHGD
+316 IKGNDTNDHG
-327 FNGIEKT
+327 G
-334 LTVNPNSEL
+334 
-343 IFEFNTMT
+343 
-351 TKNYQAQGN
+351 
-360 VIALGRIRG
+360 
-369 NDTNDHGD
+369 

-608 FNDTLTYKTYSQDFI
+608 FNDILTYKTYTQDFI

-637 TIDIIMNKDALQA
+637 TIDIIMNKDVLQA

-660 YTFASLDIFNDL
+660 YTFASLDIFNEL

-698 DSLANQ
+698 DSLVNQ

-788 KPNAKQAI
+788 KTNAKQAI

-805 IINHTPDATQDEIQD
+805 IINNTPDATQDEIQD

-975 IEKVNAAVAVANTN
+975 IEKVNAAVAAANTN

-1104 NEKAREAITNIN
+1104 NDKAREAITNIN

-1195 TNATTE
+1195 TNATDE

-1250 KPAALAQTNQH
+1250 KPTALAQINQH
-1261 YSAKLVEINATP
+1261 YNAKLAEINATP

-1396 NVEAEVV
+1396 NVEAKVV

-1435 VALQALA
+1435 VALLALA

-1478 TKIKPAAREKI
+1478 TKVKPAACEKI

-1552 TPDHIVRAAA
+1552 TPDHIVRATA

-1604 NINQAIANNDVK
+1604 NIDQAIANNDVK

-1912 QIAGAVT
+1912 QIASAVT

-1952 TLFNDKKQAIE
+1952 TLFNDKKLAIE

-2002 TATLNLQ
+2002 TASLNLQ

-2139 NRMVDEDATLND
+2139 IRMIDEDATLND
-2151 IKKDTQLIIDE
+2151 IKQHTQFIVDE

-2171 VIKASPKVGQPA
+2171 ATKVLPKVGQPA
-2183 PKVCTPIKKEDKQ
+2183 PKLCTSIKKVDKQ

-2232 RSKKEKE
+2232 RNKNEKE

>member
-1 MNLLKKNK
+1 
-9 YSIRKYK
+9 
-16 VGIFSTLIGT
+16 
-26 VLLLSNPNGAQA
+26 
-38 LTTDH
+38 
-43 NVQGGS
+43 
-49 NQALPG
+49 NQA
-55 NSQNTNADT
+55 
-64 NRDIVNDSQ
+64 
-73 NTPNAHATDNT
+73 TPT
-84 STNQALTN
+84 SVQSST
-92 HQNVD
+92 
-97 VANQVGPAPIQP
+97 P
-109 SASPAQNNN
+109 SAQNNN
-118 NSNANSTATEPAA
+118 HTDGNTTATETVSNAN
-131 NTNNNLASNN
+131 NKDVVSNN
-141 NTLNVPNN
+141 TTLNVPNKTN
-149 TDNNDSAR
+149 ENGSGG

-182 EASNRPKKRS
+182 QASNRPKKRS
-192 RRAAPTDPNATP
+192 RRAAPADPNATP
-204 ADPTA
+204 ADPA
-209 TPADPTAGN
+209 AAAAGN
-218 GSAPVAITAPYT
+218 GGAPVAITAPYT

-235 NANNIGQNA
+235 NANNAGQNA
-244 PNEVLSFDDNN
+244 PNEVLSFDDNG

-261 RSVPTVTVVDNLPG
+261 RSVPSVTVVDNLPG
-275 YTLINGGKVGVFSHA
+275 FTLINGGKVGVFSHA

-316 IRGNDTNDHGD
+316 IKGNDTNDHGD
-327 FNGIEKT
+327 FNGIEK
-334 LTVNPNSEL
+334 S
-343 IFEFNTMT
+343 
-351 TKNYQAQGN
+351 
-360 VIALGRIRG
+360 
-369 NDTNDHGD
+369 
-377 FNGIEKTLTV
+377 LTV

-402 KNYQGMTNLIIKNAD
+402 KNYQGVTNLIIKNAD
-417 NDTVIG
+417 NDTVIA
-423 EKVVAYGPIWRLL
+423 EKSVAYGPIWRLF

-519 NTDDFVYKIQL
+519 NTDDFVYKVQL

-540 LTKDFPSG
+540 LTKDFPSS
-548 NSGVDINDMNVT
+548 NSGVDMNDFNVT
-560 YDAANRIITIKST
+560 YDAANRVITIKST
-573 GGGTGNSPARLMPD
+573 GGGSGNSPARLMPD

-608 FNDTLTYKTYSQDFI
+608 FNDTLTYKTYTQDFI

-698 DSLANQ
+698 DSLTNQ

-717 AVNRKVD
+717 AVNKKVD
-724 DMEDLVNQNDELTD
+724 QMEDLVNQNDELTD

-788 KPNAKQAI
+788 KPNAKKAI
-796 RDKAAKQRE
+796 RDKATKQRE
-805 IINHTPDATQDEIQD
+805 IINATPDATEDEIQD
-820 ALNQLTTDETDAIDN
+820 ALNQLATDETDAIDN

-843 DVETAKN
+843 DVEIAKN
-850 NGINTIGAVAPQVTH
+850 NGINTIGAVVPQVTH

-911 QINQATTND
+911 QINQATTNA
-920 DVDTAKGDGLNAINP
+920 DVDNAKGDGLNAINP

-975 IEKVNAAVAVANTN
+975 IDKVNAAVTAANTN

-1005 AIQGIQAIEPATKVK
+1005 AIQGIQAITPATKVK

-1028 QSAETQHNAIF
+1028 KSAETQHNTIF

-1104 NEKAREAITNIN
+1104 NDKAREAITNIN

-1140 LNDIGVTSTTAM
+1140 LTDIGVTSTTAM

-1172 KKQTATGVLTDLATA
+1172 KKQTATGVLNDLATA

-1208 QVDQDLATAIN
+1208 QVDQELATAIN

-1250 KPAALAQTNQH
+1250 KPAALAQINQH
-1261 YSAKLVEINATP
+1261 YNAKLAEINATP
-1273 DATDDEK
+1273 DATNDEK

-1366 LKDQAFNQINQN
+1366 LKDQAINQINQN

-1383 VDATTNQAINAID
+1383 VDTTTNQAVNAID

-1435 VALQALA
+1435 VASQALA

-1478 TKIKPAAREKI
+1478 TKVKPAAREKI
-1489 NQKANELRAQIN
+1489 NQKANELRAKIN

-1512 AALDKINDLVA
+1512 VALDKINEFVNQ
-1523 KAMTNITNDRTNQQ
+1523 AMTDITNNRTNQQ
-1537 VNDSTNQALD
+1537 VDDTTSQALD
-1547 DIALV
+1547 SIALV
-1552 TPDHIVRAAA
+1552 APEHIVRAAA

-1567 QQYEAKKHEIEQA
+1567 QQYEAKKQEIEQA

-1599 KRALQ
+1599 KLALQ
-1604 NINQAIANNDVK
+1604 NINQAVTNNDVK
-1616 RVESNGIA
+1616 RVETNGIA
-1624 TLKGVEPHI
+1624 TLKGVQPHI
-1633 VVKPEAQEAI
+1633 VIKPEAQQAI
-1643 KASADNQ
+1643 KATAENQ

-1658 HATTDELDEANQ
+1658 HATVDELDEANQ
-1670 QINDTLKQGQQDI
+1670 LISDTLKQAQQEI
-1683 DNTTQDAAVN
+1683 ENTNQDAAVT

-1714 AALDNIDES
+1714 AALDSIEE
-1723 NNNQLDAIRN
+1723 NNKNQLDAIRN

-1739 DERNVAIAALNK
+1739 DERDVAIDTLNK
-1751 IVNAIKNDIAQNK
+1751 IVNTIKNDIAQNK
-1764 TNAEVDQTEADG
+1764 TNAEVDRTETDG
-1776 NNNIKVILPKV
+1776 NDNIKVILPKV
-1787 QVKPAARQSVS
+1787 QVKPAARQSVGV
-1798 AKAEAQNALID
+1798 KAEAQNALID

-1842 TAQVNQNSIDA
+1842 TAQVNQDSIDA

-1893 EEQNAA
+1893 EEQNIA
-1899 IVQVEKELIKAKQ
+1899 IAQVEKELIKAKQ
-1912 QIAGAVT
+1912 QIASAVT

-1929 GKNEIREI
+1929 EKNEIREI
-1937 EPVINKKATAREQLT
+1937 EPVINRKASAREQLT

-1963 ANVQATVEER
+1963 ANIQATVEER

-2002 TATLNLQ
+2002 TASLNLQ

-2030 DLARVTHL
+2030 DLARVTAL

-2043 KVSDRNKADALK
+2043 KVSNRNKADALK

-2079 VLKRFNVALGDIE
+2079 VLKRFNVALSDIE

-2124 LAKVKALIDQYVADG
+2124 LAKVKVLIDQYVADG
-2139 NRMVDEDATLND
+2139 NRMIDEDATLND
-2151 IKKDTQLIIDE
+2151 IKQHTQFIVDE

-2171 VIKASPKVGQPA
+2171 ATKVSPKEIQPA
-2183 PKVCTPIKKEDKQ
+2183 PKVCTPIKKE
-2196 EVRKVVKELPNTGS
+2196 ETHESRKVEKELPNTGS
-2210 EEMDLPLKE
+2210 EGMDLPLKE
-2219 LALITGAALLARR
+2219 FALITGAALLARR
-2232 RSKKEKE
+2232 RTKNEKE

>member
-38 LTTDH
+38 LTTDN
-43 NVQGGS
+43 NVQS
-49 NQALPG
+49 DTNQATPV
-55 NSQNTNADT
+55 NSQDKDVAN
-64 NRDIVNDSQ
+64 NRGLANSAQ
-73 NTPNAHATDNT
+73 NTPNQSATTNQA
-84 STNQALTN
+84 TNQALVN
-92 HQNVD
+92 HNNGSIV
-97 VANQVGPAPIQP
+97 NQATPTSVQSSTP
-109 SASPAQNNN
+109 SAQNNN
-118 NSNANSTATEPAA
+118 HTDGNTTATETVSNAN
-131 NTNNNLASNN
+131 NNDAVSNN
-141 NTLNVPNN
+141 TTLNVPNKTN
-149 TDNNDSAR
+149 ENGSGG

-182 EASNRPKKRS
+182 PASNRPKKRS
-192 RRAAPTDPNATP
+192 KRAAPADPNATP
-204 ADPTA
+204 ADPA
-209 TPADPTAGN
+209 AAAAGN
-218 GSAPVAITAPYT
+218 GGAPVAITAPYT

-235 NANNIGQNA
+235 NANNAGQNA
-244 PNEVLSFDDNN
+244 PNEVLSFDDNG

-261 RSVPTVTVVDNLPG
+261 RSVPSVTVVDNLPG
-275 YTLINGGKVGVFSHA
+275 FTLINGGKVGVFSHA
-290 MVRTSMFDSGDAK
+290 MVRTSMFDSADAK

-316 IRGNDTNDHGD
+316 I
-327 FNGIEKT
+327 K
-334 LTVNPNSEL
+334 
-343 IFEFNTMT
+343 
-351 TKNYQAQGN
+351 
-360 VIALGRIRG
+360 G

-402 KNYQGMTNLIIKNAD
+402 KNYQGVTNLIIKNAD
-417 NDTVIG
+417 NDTVIA
-423 EKVVAYGPIWRLL
+423 EKSVAYGPIWRLF

-519 NTDDFVYKIQL
+519 NTDDFVYQVQL

-540 LTKDFPSG
+540 LTKDFPSS
-548 NSGVDINDMNVT
+548 NSGVDMNDFNVT
-560 YDAANRIITIKST
+560 YDAANRVITIKST
-573 GGGTGNSPARLMPD
+573 GGGSGNSPARLMPD

-608 FNDTLTYKTYSQDFI
+608 FNDTLTYKTYTQDFI

-630 TVSTNPY
+630 TVRTNPY

-698 DSLANQ
+698 DSLTNQ

-717 AVNRKVD
+717 AVNKKVD
-724 DMEDLVNQNDELTD
+724 QMEDLVNQNDELTD

-788 KPNAKQAI
+788 KPNAKKAI
-796 RDKAAKQRE
+796 RDKATKQRE
-805 IINHTPDATQDEIQD
+805 IINATPDATEDEIQD
-820 ALNQLTTDETDAIDN
+820 ALNQLATDETDAIDN

-843 DVETAKN
+843 DVEIAKN
-850 NGINTIGAVAPQVTH
+850 NGINTIGAVVPQVTH

-911 QINQATTND
+911 QINQATTNA
-920 DVDTAKGDGLNAINP
+920 DVDNAKGDGLNAINP

-975 IEKVNAAVAVANTN
+975 IDKVNAAVTAANTN

-1005 AIQGIQAIEPATKVK
+1005 AIQGIQAITPATKVK

-1028 QSAETQHNAIF
+1028 KSAETQHNTIF

-1097 TDARNAV
+1097 TDARNVV
-1104 NEKAREAITNIN
+1104 NDKAREAITNIN

-1140 LNDIGVTSTTAM
+1140 LTDIGVTSTTAM

-1172 KKQTATGVLTDLATA
+1172 KKQTATGVLNDLATA

-1208 QVDQDLATAIN
+1208 QVDQELATAIN

-1250 KPAALAQTNQH
+1250 KPAALAQINQH
-1261 YSAKLVEINATP
+1261 YNAKLAEINATP
-1273 DATDDEK
+1273 DATNDEK

-1287 NQDRQQAIESIKQA
+1287 NLDRQQAIESIKQA

-1383 VDATTNQAINAID
+1383 VDTTTNQALKAID

-1435 VALQALA
+1435 VASQALA

-1478 TKIKPAAREKI
+1478 TKVKPAAREKI
-1489 NQKANELRAQIN
+1489 NQKANELRAKIN

-1512 AALDKINDLVA
+1512 VALDKINEFVNQ
-1523 KAMTNITNDRTNQQ
+1523 AMTDITNNRTNQQ
-1537 VNDSTNQALD
+1537 VDDTTSQALD
-1547 DIALV
+1547 SIALV

-1567 QQYEAKKHEIEQA
+1567 QQYEAKKREIEQA

-1604 NINQAIANNDVK
+1604 NINQAVTNNDVK
-1616 RVESNGIA
+1616 RVETNGIA
-1624 TLKGVEPHI
+1624 TLKGVQPHI
-1633 VVKPEAQEAI
+1633 VIKPEAQQAI
-1643 KASADNQ
+1643 KASAENQ

-1658 HATTDELDEANQ
+1658 HATVDELDEANQ
-1670 QINDTLKQGQQDI
+1670 LISDTLKQAQQEI
-1683 DNTTQDAAVN
+1683 ENTNQDDAVT

-1714 AALDNIDES
+1714 AALDSIEE
-1723 NNNQLDAIRN
+1723 NNKNQLDAIRN

-1739 DERNVAIAALNK
+1739 DERDVAIDTLNK
-1751 IVNAIKNDIAQNK
+1751 IVNTIKNDIAQNK
-1764 TNAEVDQTEADG
+1764 TNAEVDRTETDG
-1776 NNNIKVILPKV
+1776 NDNIKVILPKV
-1787 QVKPAARQSVS
+1787 QVKPAARQSVGV
-1798 AKAEAQNALID
+1798 KAEAQNALID

-1842 TAQVNQNSIDA
+1842 TAQVNQDSINA

-1893 EEQNAA
+1893 EEQNIA
-1899 IVQVEKELIKAKQ
+1899 IAQVEKELIKAKQ
-1912 QIAGAVT
+1912 QIASAVT

-1929 GKNEIREI
+1929 EKNEIREI
-1937 EPVINKKATAREQLT
+1937 EPVINRKASAREQLT

-1963 ANVQATVEER
+1963 ANIQATVEER

-2002 TATLNLQ
+2002 TASLNLQ

-2030 DLARVTHL
+2030 DLARVTAL

-2043 KVSDRNKADALK
+2043 KVSNRNKADALK

-2079 VLKRFNVALGDIE
+2079 VLKRFNVALSDIE

-2124 LAKVKALIDQYVADG
+2124 LAKVKVLIDQYVADG
-2139 NRMVDEDATLND
+2139 NRMIDEDATLND
-2151 IKKDTQLIIDE
+2151 IKQHTQFIVDE

-2171 VIKASPKVGQPA
+2171 ETKVSPKEIQPA
-2183 PKVCTPIKKEDKQ
+2183 PKVCTPIKKE
-2196 EVRKVVKELPNTGS
+2196 ETHESRKVEKELPNTGS
-2210 EEMDLPLKE
+2210 EGMDLPLKE
-2219 LALITGAALLARR
+2219 FALITGRLC
-2232 RSKKEKE
+2232 
-2239 S
+2239 

>member
-38 LTTDH
+38 LTTDN
-43 NVQGGS
+43 NVQS
-49 NQALPG
+49 DTNQATPV
-55 NSQNTNADT
+55 NSQDT
-64 NRDIVNDSQ
+64 NVANNRGLANSAQ
-73 NTPNAHATDNT
+73 NTPNQSATTNQ
-84 STNQALTN
+84 STNQALVN
-92 HQNVD
+92 HNNGSI
-97 VANQVGPAPIQP
+97 ANQATPTSVQSSTP
-109 SASPAQNNN
+109 SAQNNN
-118 NSNANSTATEPAA
+118 HTDGNTTATETVSNAN
-131 NTNNNLASNN
+131 NKDVVSNN
-141 NTLNVPNN
+141 TTLNVPNKTN
-149 TDNNDSAR
+149 ENGSGG

-182 EASNRPKKRS
+182 QASNRPKKRS
-192 RRAAPTDPNATP
+192 RRAAPADPNATP
-204 ADPTA
+204 ADPA
-209 TPADPTAGN
+209 AAAAGN
-218 GSAPVAITAPYT
+218 GGAPVAITAPYT

-235 NANNIGQNA
+235 NANNAGQNA
-244 PNEVLSFDDNN
+244 PNEVLSFDDNG

-261 RSVPTVTVVDNLPG
+261 RSVPSVTVVDNLPG
-275 YTLINGGKVGVFSHA
+275 FTLINGGKVGVFSHA

-316 IRGNDTNDHGD
+316 IKGNDTNDHGD
-327 FNGIEKT
+327 FNGIEK
-334 LTVNPNSEL
+334 S
-343 IFEFNTMT
+343 
-351 TKNYQAQGN
+351 
-360 VIALGRIRG
+360 
-369 NDTNDHGD
+369 
-377 FNGIEKTLTV
+377 LTV

-402 KNYQGMTNLIIKNAD
+402 KNYQGVTNLIIKNAD
-417 NDTVIG
+417 NDTVIA
-423 EKVVAYGPIWRLL
+423 EKSVAYGPIWRLF

-519 NTDDFVYKIQL
+519 NTDDFVYKVQL

-540 LTKDFPSG
+540 LTKDFPSS
-548 NSGVDINDMNVT
+548 NSGVDMNDFNVT
-560 YDAANRIITIKST
+560 YDAANRVITIKST
-573 GGGTGNSPARLMPD
+573 GGGSGNSPARLMPD

-608 FNDTLTYKTYSQDFI
+608 FNDTLTYKTYTQDFI

-698 DSLANQ
+698 DSLTNQ

-717 AVNRKVD
+717 AVNKKVD
-724 DMEDLVNQNDELTD
+724 QMEDLVNQNDELTD

-788 KPNAKQAI
+788 KPNAKKAI
-796 RDKAAKQRE
+796 RDKATKQRE
-805 IINHTPDATQDEIQD
+805 IINATPDATEDEIQD
-820 ALNQLTTDETDAIDN
+820 ALNQLATDETDAIDN

-843 DVETAKN
+843 DVEIAKN
-850 NGINTIGAVAPQVTH
+850 NGINTIGAVVPQVTH

-911 QINQATTND
+911 QINQATTNA
-920 DVDTAKGDGLNAINP
+920 DVDNAKGDGLNAINP

-975 IEKVNAAVAVANTN
+975 IDKVNAAVTAANTN

-1005 AIQGIQAIEPATKVK
+1005 AIQGIQAITPATKVK

-1028 QSAETQHNAIF
+1028 KSAETQHNTIF

-1104 NEKAREAITNIN
+1104 NDKAREAITNIN

-1140 LNDIGVTSTTAM
+1140 LTDIGVTSTTAM

-1172 KKQTATGVLTDLATA
+1172 KKQTATGVLNDLATA

-1208 QVDQDLATAIN
+1208 QVDQELATAIN

-1250 KPAALAQTNQH
+1250 KPAALAQINQH
-1261 YSAKLVEINATP
+1261 YNAKLAEINATP
-1273 DATDDEK
+1273 DATNDEK

-1366 LKDQAFNQINQN
+1366 LKDQAINQINQN

-1383 VDATTNQAINAID
+1383 VDTTTNQAVNAID

-1435 VALQALA
+1435 VASQALA

-1478 TKIKPAAREKI
+1478 TKVKPAAREKI
-1489 NQKANELRAQIN
+1489 NQKANELRAKIN

-1512 AALDKINDLVA
+1512 VALDKINEFVNQ
-1523 KAMTNITNDRTNQQ
+1523 AMTDITNNRTNQQ
-1537 VNDSTNQALD
+1537 VDDTTSQALD
-1547 DIALV
+1547 SIALV
-1552 TPDHIVRAAA
+1552 APEHIVRAAA

-1567 QQYEAKKHEIEQA
+1567 QQYEAKKQEIEQA

-1599 KRALQ
+1599 KLALQ
-1604 NINQAIANNDVK
+1604 NINQAVTNNDVK
-1616 RVESNGIA
+1616 RVETNGIA
-1624 TLKGVEPHI
+1624 TLKGVQPHI
-1633 VVKPEAQEAI
+1633 VIKPEAQQAI
-1643 KASADNQ
+1643 KATAENQ

-1658 HATTDELDEANQ
+1658 HATVDELDEANQ
-1670 QINDTLKQGQQDI
+1670 LISDTLKQAQQEI
-1683 DNTTQDAAVN
+1683 ENTNQDAAVT

-1714 AALDNIDES
+1714 AALDSIEE
-1723 NNNQLDAIRN
+1723 NNKNQLDAIRN

-1739 DERNVAIAALNK
+1739 DERDVAIDTLNK
-1751 IVNAIKNDIAQNK
+1751 IVNTIKNDIAQNK
-1764 TNAEVDQTEADG
+1764 TNAEVDRTETDG
-1776 NNNIKVILPKV
+1776 NDNIKVILPKV
-1787 QVKPAARQSVS
+1787 QVKPAARQSVGV
-1798 AKAEAQNALID
+1798 KAEAQNALID

-1842 TAQVNQNSIDA
+1842 TAQVNQDSIDA

-1893 EEQNAA
+1893 EEQNIA
-1899 IVQVEKELIKAKQ
+1899 IAQVEKELIKAKQ
-1912 QIAGAVT
+1912 QIASAVT

-1929 GKNEIREI
+1929 EKNEIREI
-1937 EPVINKKATAREQLT
+1937 EPVINRKASAREQLT

-1963 ANVQATVEER
+1963 ANIQATVEER

-2002 TATLNLQ
+2002 TASLNLQ

-2030 DLARVTHL
+2030 DLARVTAL

-2043 KVSDRNKADALK
+2043 KVSNRNKADALK

-2079 VLKRFNVALGDIE
+2079 VLK
-2092 AVITEKENSLLRID
+2092 
-2106 NIAQQ
+2106 
-2111 TYAKFKAIATPEQ
+2111 
-2124 LAKVKALIDQYVADG
+2124 
-2139 NRMVDEDATLND
+2139 
-2151 IKKDTQLIIDE
+2151 
-2162 ILAIKLPAE
+2162 
-2171 VIKASPKVGQPA
+2171 
-2183 PKVCTPIKKEDKQ
+2183 
-2196 EVRKVVKELPNTGS
+2196 
-2210 EEMDLPLKE
+2210 
-2219 LALITGAALLARR
+2219 
-2232 RSKKEKE
+2232 
-2239 S
+2239 

>member
-55 NSQNTNADT
+55 NSPNTNADT
-64 NRDIVNDSQ
+64 NRDIVNGSQ

-92 HQNVD
+92 HQNVG
-97 VANQVGPAPIQP
+97 VANQVAPAPIQP
-109 SASPAQNNN
+109 STSSASNNN
-118 NSNANSTATEPAA
+118 HSDANSTATEPAA

-157 HLTLKEIQEDV
+157 HLTLKEIQGDV

-192 RRAAPTDPNATP
+192 RRAAPADPN
-204 ADPTA
+204 A

-218 GSAPVAITAPYT
+218 GSAPVAITAPFT

-244 PNEVLSFDDNN
+244 PNEVLTFDDNN

-316 IRGNDTNDHGD
+316 IKGNDTNDHG
-327 FNGIEKT
+327 G
-334 LTVNPNSEL
+334 
-343 IFEFNTMT
+343 
-351 TKNYQAQGN
+351 
-360 VIALGRIRG
+360 
-369 NDTNDHGD
+369 

-608 FNDTLTYKTYSQDFI
+608 FNDILTYKTYTQDFI

-660 YTFASLDIFNDL
+660 YTFASLDIFNEL

-698 DSLANQ
+698 DSLVNQ

-805 IINHTPDATQDEIQD
+805 IINNTPDATQDEIQD

-975 IEKVNAAVAVANTN
+975 IEKVNAAVAAANTN

-1104 NEKAREAITNIN
+1104 NDKAREAITNIN

-1195 TNATTE
+1195 TNATDE

-1250 KPAALAQTNQH
+1250 KPTALAQINQH
-1261 YSAKLVEINATP
+1261 YNAKLAEINATP

-1383 VDATTNQAINAID
+1383 VDATTNHAINAID
-1396 NVEAEVV
+1396 NVEAKVV

-1435 VALQALA
+1435 VALLALA

-1478 TKIKPAAREKI
+1478 TKVKPAAREKI

-1552 TPDHIVRAAA
+1552 TPDHIVRATA

-1604 NINQAIANNDVK
+1604 NIDQAIANNDVK

-1912 QIAGAVT
+1912 QIASAVT

-1952 TLFNDKKQAIE
+1952 TLFNDKKLAIE

-2002 TATLNLQ
+2002 TASLNLQ

-2139 NRMVDEDATLND
+2139 IRMIDEDATLND
-2151 IKKDTQLIIDE
+2151 IKQHTQFIVDE

-2171 VIKASPKVGQPA
+2171 ATKVLPKVGQPA
-2183 PKVCTPIKKEDKQ
+2183 PKLCTSIKKVDKQ

-2232 RSKKEKE
+2232 RNKNEKE

>member
-38 LTTDH
+38 LTTDN
-43 NVQGGS
+43 NVQS
-49 NQALPG
+49 DTNQATPV
-55 NSQNTNADT
+55 NSQDKDVAN
-64 NRDIVNDSQ
+64 NRGLANSAQ
-73 NTPNAHATDNT
+73 NTPNQSATTNQA
-84 STNQALTN
+84 TNQALVN
-92 HQNVD
+92 HNNGSIV
-97 VANQVGPAPIQP
+97 NQATPTSVQSSTP
-109 SASPAQNNN
+109 SAQNNN
-118 NSNANSTATEPAA
+118 HTDGNTTATETVSNAN
-131 NTNNNLASNN
+131 NNDVASNN
-141 NTLNVPNN
+141 TTLNVPNKTN
-149 TDNNDSAR
+149 ENGSGG

-182 EASNRPKKRS
+182 PASNRPKKRS
-192 RRAAPTDPNATP
+192 RRAAPADPNATP
-204 ADPTA
+204 ADPGA
-209 TPADPTAGN
+209 AAAGN
-218 GSAPVAITAPYT
+218 GGAPVAITAPYT

-235 NANNIGQNA
+235 NANNAGQNA
-244 PNEVLSFDDNN
+244 PNEVLSFDDNS

-261 RSVPTVTVVDNLPG
+261 RSVPSVTVVDNLPG
-275 YTLINGGKVGVFSHA
+275 FTLINGGKVGVLSHA
-290 MVRTSMFDSGDAK
+290 MVRTSMFEAGS
-303 NYQAQGNVIALGR
+303 NRTYQAQGNVLALGR
-316 IRGNDTNDHGD
+316 ISGTDASNHGD
-327 FNGIEKT
+327 FNGIEKS

-343 IFEFNTMT
+343 IFEFNTMP
-351 TKNYQAQGN
+351 TKNGQGATN
-360 VIALGRIRG
+360 V
-369 NDTNDHGD
+369 
-377 FNGIEKTLTV
+377 
-387 NPNSELIFEFNTMTT
+387 
-402 KNYQGMTNLIIKNAD
+402 IIKNAD
-417 NDTVIG
+417 TNDTIA
-423 EKVVAYGPIWRLL
+423 EKTVEGGPTLRLF
-436 KVPEN
+436 KVPDN
-441 VSHLKI
+441 VRNLKI

-460 GIYQLRDGYK
+460 GIYQLKDGYK
-470 YYDFVDSIGLHS
+470 YYSFVDSIGLHS

-513 NFGASF
+513 NSGASLD
-519 NTDDFVYKIQL
+519 TDEFVYKIQL

-540 LTKDFPSG
+540 LTKDFPSN
-548 NSGVDINDMNVT
+548 NSGVDVNDMNVT
-560 YDAANRIITIKST
+560 YDAANRVITIKST
-573 GGGTGNSPARLMPD
+573 GGGTTNSPARLMPD

-608 FNDTLTYKTYSQDFI
+608 FNDTLTYKTYTQDFI
-623 NSPAESH
+623 NSAAESH

-672 KRRAQTILDENR
+672 KKRAQTILAENR

-698 DSLANQ
+698 DTLTNQ

-717 AVNRKVD
+717 VVNQKAD
-724 DMEDLVNQNDELTD
+724 QMEDLVNQNDELTD

-744 IQVIEEHKN
+744 IQVIEEHKGN
-753 EIIGNIGDQTT
+753 IIGDIGDQTT

-788 KPNAKQAI
+788 KPNAKKAI
-796 RDKAAKQRE
+796 RDKATKQRE
-805 IINHTPDATQDEIQD
+805 IINATPDATEDEIQD
-820 ALNQLTTDETDAIDN
+820 AINQLATDETDAIDN

-850 NGINTIGAVAPQVTH
+850 NGINTIGSVVPQVTH

-911 QINQATTND
+911 QINQATTNA
-920 DVDTAKGDGLNAINP
+920 DVDNAKGDGLNAINP

-975 IEKVNAAVAVANTN
+975 IDKVNAAVTAANTN

-997 DVEQVKTN
+997 EVEQVKTN
-1005 AIQGIQAIEPATKVK
+1005 AIQGIQAITPATKVK

-1028 QSAETQHNAIF
+1028 KSAETQHNTIF

-1097 TDARNAV
+1097 TDARNVV
-1104 NEKAREAITNIN
+1104 NDKAREAITNIN

-1140 LNDIGVTSTTAM
+1140 LTDIGVTSTTAM

-1172 KKQTATGVLTDLATA
+1172 KKQTATGVLNDLATA

-1208 QVDQDLATAIN
+1208 QVDQELATAIN

-1250 KPAALAQTNQH
+1250 KPAALAQINQH
-1261 YSAKLVEINATP
+1261 YNAKLAEINATP
-1273 DATDDEK
+1273 DATNDEK

-1383 VDATTNQAINAID
+1383 VDTTTNQALNAID

-1435 VALQALA
+1435 VASQALA

-1478 TKIKPAAREKI
+1478 TKVKPAAREKI
-1489 NQKANELRAQIN
+1489 NQKANELRAKIN

-1512 AALDKINDLVA
+1512 VALDKINEFVNQ
-1523 KAMTNITNDRTNQQ
+1523 AMTDITNNRTNQQ
-1537 VNDSTNQALD
+1537 VDDTTSQALD
-1547 DIALV
+1547 SIALV
-1552 TPDHIVRAAA
+1552 APEHIVRAAA

-1567 QQYEAKKHEIEQA
+1567 QQYEAKKQEIEQA

-1587 KQVALNQLANNE
+1587 KQVALNQLANN
-1599 KRALQ
+1599 KKLALQ
-1604 NINQAIANNDVK
+1604 NINQAVTNNDVK
-1616 RVESNGIA
+1616 RVETNGIA
-1624 TLKGVEPHI
+1624 TLKGVQPHI
-1633 VVKPEAQEAI
+1633 VIKPEAQQAI
-1643 KASADNQ
+1643 KASAENQ

-1658 HATTDELDEANQ
+1658 HATVDELDEANQ
-1670 QINDTLKQGQQDI
+1670 LISDTLKQAQQEI
-1683 DNTTQDAAVN
+1683 ENTNQDAAVT

-1714 AALDNIDES
+1714 AALDSIEE
-1723 NNNQLDAIRN
+1723 NNKNQLDAIRN

-1739 DERNVAIAALNK
+1739 DERDVAIDTLNK
-1751 IVNAIKNDIAQNK
+1751 IVNTIKNDIAQNK
-1764 TNAEVDQTEADG
+1764 TNAEVDRTETDG
-1776 NNNIKVILPKV
+1776 NDNIKVILPKV
-1787 QVKPAARQSVS
+1787 QVKPAARQSVGV
-1798 AKAEAQNALID
+1798 KAEAQNALID

-1842 TAQVNQNSIDA
+1842 TAQVNQDSIDA

-1893 EEQNAA
+1893 EEQNIA
-1899 IVQVEKELIKAKQ
+1899 IAQVEKELIKAKQ
-1912 QIAGAVT
+1912 QIASAVT

-1929 GKNEIREI
+1929 EKNEIREI
-1937 EPVINKKATAREQLT
+1937 EPVISRKASAREQLT

-1963 ANVQATVEER
+1963 ANIQATVEER

-2002 TATLNLQ
+2002 TASLNLQ

-2030 DLARVTHL
+2030 DLARVTAL

-2079 VLKRFNVALGDIE
+2079 VLKRFNVALSDIE

-2124 LAKVKALIDQYVADG
+2124 LAKVKVLIDQYVADG
-2139 NRMVDEDATLND
+2139 NRMIDEDATLND
-2151 IKKDTQLIIDE
+2151 IKQHTQFIVDE

-2171 VIKASPKVGQPA
+2171 AMKVSPKVIQPA
-2183 PKVCTPIKKEDKQ
+2183 PKVCTPIKKE
-2196 EVRKVVKELPNTGS
+2196 ETHESRKVEKELPNTGS

-2219 LALITGAALLARR
+2219 FALITGAALLARR
-2232 RSKKEKE
+2232 RTKNEKE

>member
-38 LTTDH
+38 LTTDN
-43 NVQGGS
+43 NVQS
-49 NQALPG
+49 DTNQATPV
-55 NSQNTNADT
+55 NSQDKDVAN
-64 NRDIVNDSQ
+64 NRGLANSAQ
-73 NTPNAHATDNT
+73 NTPNQSATTNQA
-84 STNQALTN
+84 TNQALVN
-92 HQNVD
+92 HNNGSIV
-97 VANQVGPAPIQP
+97 NQATPTSVQSSTP
-109 SASPAQNNN
+109 SAQNNN
-118 NSNANSTATEPAA
+118 HTDGNTTATETVSNAN
-131 NTNNNLASNN
+131 NNDAVSNN
-141 NTLNVPNN
+141 TTLNVPNKTN
-149 TDNNDSAR
+149 ENGSGG

-182 EASNRPKKRS
+182 PASNRPKKRS
-192 RRAAPTDPNATP
+192 RRAAPADPNATP
-204 ADPTA
+204 ADPA
-209 TPADPTAGN
+209 AAAAGN
-218 GSAPVAITAPYT
+218 GGAPVAITAPYT

-235 NANNIGQNA
+235 NANNAGQNA
-244 PNEVLSFDDNN
+244 PNEVLSFDDNG

-261 RSVPTVTVVDNLPG
+261 RSVPSVTVVDNLPG
-275 YTLINGGKVGVFSHA
+275 FTLINGGKVGVFSHA
-290 MVRTSMFDSGDAK
+290 MVRTSMFDSADAK

-316 IRGNDTNDHGD
+316 I
-327 FNGIEKT
+327 K
-334 LTVNPNSEL
+334 
-343 IFEFNTMT
+343 
-351 TKNYQAQGN
+351 
-360 VIALGRIRG
+360 G

-402 KNYQGMTNLIIKNAD
+402 KNYQGVTNLIIKNVD
-417 NDTVIG
+417 NDTVIA
-423 EKVVAYGPIWRLL
+423 EKSVAYGPIWRLF

-519 NTDDFVYKIQL
+519 NTDDFVYQVQL

-540 LTKDFPSG
+540 LTKDFPSS
-548 NSGVDINDMNVT
+548 NSGVDMNDFNVT
-560 YDAANRIITIKST
+560 YDAANRVITIKST
-573 GGGTGNSPARLMPD
+573 GGGSGNSPARLMPD

-608 FNDTLTYKTYSQDFI
+608 FNDTLTYKTYTQDFI

-698 DSLANQ
+698 DSLTNQ

-717 AVNRKVD
+717 AVNKKVD
-724 DMEDLVNQNDELTD
+724 QMEDLVNQNDELTD

-788 KPNAKQAI
+788 KPNAKKAI
-796 RDKAAKQRE
+796 RDKATKQRE
-805 IINHTPDATQDEIQD
+805 IINATPDATEDEIQD
-820 ALNQLTTDETDAIDN
+820 ALNQLATDETDAIDN

-850 NGINTIGAVAPQVTH
+850 NGINTIGAVVPQVTH
-865 KQAARDAI
+865 KKAARDAI

-911 QINQATTND
+911 QINQATTNA
-920 DVDTAKGDGLNAINP
+920 DVDNAKGDGLNAINP

-975 IEKVNAAVAVANTN
+975 IDKVNAAVTAANTN

-1005 AIQGIQAIEPATKVK
+1005 AIQGIQAITPATKVK

-1028 QSAETQHNAIF
+1028 KSAETQHNTIF

-1097 TDARNAV
+1097 TDARNVV
-1104 NEKAREAITNIN
+1104 NDKAREAITNIN

-1140 LNDIGVTSTTAM
+1140 LTDIGVTSTTAM

-1172 KKQTATGVLTDLATA
+1172 KKQTATGVLNDLATA

-1208 QVDQDLATAIN
+1208 QVDQELATAIN

-1250 KPAALAQTNQH
+1250 KPAALAQINQH
-1261 YSAKLVEINATP
+1261 YNAKLAEINATP

-1287 NQDRQQAIESIKQA
+1287 NQDRQQAIESVKQA

-1383 VDATTNQAINAID
+1383 VDTTTNQALNAID

-1435 VALQALA
+1435 VASQALA

-1478 TKIKPAAREKI
+1478 TKVKPAAREKI
-1489 NQKANELRAQIN
+1489 NQKVNELRAKIN

-1512 AALDKINDLVA
+1512 VALDKINEFVNQ
-1523 KAMTNITNDRTNQQ
+1523 AMTDITNNRTNQQ
-1537 VNDSTNQALD
+1537 VDDTTSQALD
-1547 DIALV
+1547 SIALV
-1552 TPDHIVRAAA
+1552 APEHIVRAAA

-1567 QQYEAKKHEIEQA
+1567 QQYEAKKQEIEQA

-1599 KRALQ
+1599 KLALQ
-1604 NINQAIANNDVK
+1604 NINQAVTNNDLK
-1616 RVESNGIA
+1616 RVETNGIA
-1624 TLKGVEPHI
+1624 TLKGVQPHI
-1633 VVKPEAQEAI
+1633 VIKPEAQQAI
-1643 KASADNQ
+1643 KASAENQ

-1658 HATTDELDEANQ
+1658 HATVDELDEANQ
-1670 QINDTLKQGQQDI
+1670 LISDTLKQAQQEI
-1683 DNTTQDAAVN
+1683 ENTNQDAAVT

-1714 AALDNIDES
+1714 AALDSIEE
-1723 NNNQLDAIRN
+1723 NNKNQLDAIRN

-1739 DERNVAIAALNK
+1739 DERDVAIDTLNK
-1751 IVNAIKNDIAQNK
+1751 IVNTIKNDIAQNK
-1764 TNAEVDQTEADG
+1764 TNAEVDRTETDG
-1776 NNNIKVILPKV
+1776 NDNIKVILPKV
-1787 QVKPAARQSVS
+1787 QVKPAARQSVGV
-1798 AKAEAQNALID
+1798 KAEAQNALID

-1842 TAQVNQNSIDA
+1842 TAQVNQDSIDA

-1873 IQNIATNKINLI
+1873 IQNIATNKINLS

-1893 EEQNAA
+1893 EEQNIA
-1899 IVQVEKELIKAKQ
+1899 IAQVEKELIKAKQ
-1912 QIAGAVT
+1912 QIASAVT

-1929 GKNEIREI
+1929 EKNEIREI
-1937 EPVINKKATAREQLT
+1937 EPVINRKASAREQLT

-1963 ANVQATVEER
+1963 ANIQATVEER

-2002 TATLNLQ
+2002 TASLNLQ

-2030 DLARVTHL
+2030 DLARVTAL

-2043 KVSDRNKADALK
+2043 KVSNRNKADALK

-2079 VLKRFNVALGDIE
+2079 VLKRFNVALSDIE

-2124 LAKVKALIDQYVADG
+2124 LAKVKVLIDQYVADG
-2139 NRMVDEDATLND
+2139 NRMIDEDATLND
-2151 IKKDTQLIIDE
+2151 IKQHTQFIVDE

-2171 VIKASPKVGQPA
+2171 PTKVSPKVIQPA
-2183 PKVCTPIKKEDKQ
+2183 PKVCTPIKKE
-2196 EVRKVVKELPNTGS
+2196 ETHESRKVEKELPNTGS
-2210 EEMDLPLKE
+2210 EGMDLPLKE
-2219 LALITGAALLARR
+2219 FALITGAALLARR
-2232 RSKKEKE
+2232 RTKNEKE

>member
-38 LTTDH
+38 LTTDN
-43 NVQGGS
+43 NVQS
-49 NQALPG
+49 DTNQATPV
-55 NSQNTNADT
+55 NSQDKDVAN
-64 NRDIVNDSQ
+64 NRGLANSAQ
-73 NTPNAHATDNT
+73 NTPNQSATTNQA
-84 STNQALTN
+84 TNQALVN
-92 HQNVD
+92 HNNGSIV
-97 VANQVGPAPIQP
+97 NQATPTSVQSSTP
-109 SASPAQNNN
+109 SAQNNN
-118 NSNANSTATEPAA
+118 HTDGNTTATETVSNAN
-131 NTNNNLASNN
+131 NNDAVSNN
-141 NTLNVPNN
+141 TTLNVPNKTN
-149 TDNNDSAR
+149 ENGSGG

-182 EASNRPKKRS
+182 PASNRPKKRS
-192 RRAAPTDPNATP
+192 KRAAPADPNATP
-204 ADPTA
+204 ADPA
-209 TPADPTAGN
+209 AAAAGN
-218 GSAPVAITAPYT
+218 GGAPVAITAPYT

-235 NANNIGQNA
+235 NANNAGQNA
-244 PNEVLSFDDNN
+244 PNEVLSFDDNG

-261 RSVPTVTVVDNLPG
+261 RSVPSVTVVDNLPG
-275 YTLINGGKVGVFSHA
+275 FTLINGGKVGVFSHA
-290 MVRTSMFDSGDAK
+290 MVRTSMFDSADAK

-316 IRGNDTNDHGD
+316 I
-327 FNGIEKT
+327 K
-334 LTVNPNSEL
+334 
-343 IFEFNTMT
+343 
-351 TKNYQAQGN
+351 
-360 VIALGRIRG
+360 G

-402 KNYQGMTNLIIKNAD
+402 KNYQGVTNLIIKNAD
-417 NDTVIG
+417 NDTVIA
-423 EKVVAYGPIWRLL
+423 EKSVAYGPIWRLF

-519 NTDDFVYKIQL
+519 NTDDFVYQVQL

-540 LTKDFPSG
+540 LTKDFPSS
-548 NSGVDINDMNVT
+548 NSGVDMNDFNVT
-560 YDAANRIITIKST
+560 YDAANRVITIKST
-573 GGGTGNSPARLMPD
+573 GGGSGNSPARLMPD

-608 FNDTLTYKTYSQDFI
+608 FNDTLTYKTYTQDFI

-630 TVSTNPY
+630 TVRTNPY

-698 DSLANQ
+698 DSLTNQ

-717 AVNRKVD
+717 AVNKKVD
-724 DMEDLVNQNDELTD
+724 QMEDLVNQNDELTD

-788 KPNAKQAI
+788 KPNAKKAI
-796 RDKAAKQRE
+796 RDKATKQRE
-805 IINHTPDATQDEIQD
+805 IINATPDATEDEIQD
-820 ALNQLTTDETDAIDN
+820 ALNQLATDETDAIDN

-843 DVETAKN
+843 DVEIAKN
-850 NGINTIGAVAPQVTH
+850 NGINTIGAVVPQVTH

-911 QINQATTND
+911 QINQATTNA
-920 DVDTAKGDGLNAINP
+920 DVDNAKGDGLNAINP

-975 IEKVNAAVAVANTN
+975 IDKVNAAVTAANTN

-1005 AIQGIQAIEPATKVK
+1005 AIQGIQAITPATKVK

-1028 QSAETQHNAIF
+1028 KSAETQHNTIF

-1097 TDARNAV
+1097 TDARNVV
-1104 NEKAREAITNIN
+1104 NDKSREAITNIN

-1140 LNDIGVTSTTAM
+1140 LTDIGVTSTTAM

-1172 KKQTATGVLTDLATA
+1172 KKQTATGVLNDLATA

-1208 QVDQDLATAIN
+1208 QVDQELATAIN

-1250 KPAALAQTNQH
+1250 KPAALAQINQH
-1261 YSAKLVEINATP
+1261 YNAKLAEINATP
-1273 DATDDEK
+1273 DATNDEK

-1287 NQDRQQAIESIKQA
+1287 NLDRQQAIESIKQA

-1383 VDATTNQAINAID
+1383 VDTTTNQALKAID

-1435 VALQALA
+1435 VASQALA

-1478 TKIKPAAREKI
+1478 TKVKPAAREKI
-1489 NQKANELRAQIN
+1489 NQKANELRAKIN

-1512 AALDKINDLVA
+1512 VALDKINEFVNQ
-1523 KAMTNITNDRTNQQ
+1523 AMTDITNNRTNQQ
-1537 VNDSTNQALD
+1537 VDDTTSQALD
-1547 DIALV
+1547 SIALV

-1567 QQYEAKKHEIEQA
+1567 QQYEAKKREIEQA

-1604 NINQAIANNDVK
+1604 NINQAVTNNDVK
-1616 RVESNGIA
+1616 RVETNGIA
-1624 TLKGVEPHI
+1624 TLKGVQPHI
-1633 VVKPEAQEAI
+1633 VIKPEAQQAI
-1643 KASADNQ
+1643 KASAENQ

-1658 HATTDELDEANQ
+1658 HATVDELDEANQ
-1670 QINDTLKQGQQDI
+1670 LISDTLKQAQQEI
-1683 DNTTQDAAVN
+1683 ENTNQDAAVT

-1714 AALDNIDES
+1714 AALDSIEE
-1723 NNNQLDAIRN
+1723 NNKNQLDAIRN

-1739 DERNVAIAALNK
+1739 DERDVAIDTLNK
-1751 IVNAIKNDIAQNK
+1751 IVNTIKNDIAQNK
-1764 TNAEVDQTEADG
+1764 TNAEVDRTETDG
-1776 NNNIKVILPKV
+1776 NDNIKVILPKV
-1787 QVKPAARQSVS
+1787 QVKPAARQSVGV
-1798 AKAEAQNALID
+1798 KAEAQNALID

-1842 TAQVNQNSIDA
+1842 TAQVNQDSINA

-1893 EEQNAA
+1893 EEQNIA
-1899 IVQVEKELIKAKQ
+1899 IAQVEKELIKAKQ
-1912 QIAGAVT
+1912 QIASAVT
-1919 NADVAYLLHD
+1919 NADAAYLLHD
-1929 GKNEIREI
+1929 EKNEIREI
-1937 EPVINKKATAREQLT
+1937 EPVINRKASAREQLT

-1963 ANVQATVEER
+1963 ANIQATVEER

-2002 TATLNLQ
+2002 TASLNLQ

-2030 DLARVTHL
+2030 DLARVTAL

-2043 KVSDRNKADALK
+2043 KVSNRNKADALK

-2079 VLKRFNVALGDIE
+2079 VLKRFNVALSDIE

-2124 LAKVKALIDQYVADG
+2124 LAKVKVLIDQYVADG
-2139 NRMVDEDATLND
+2139 NRMIDEDATLND
-2151 IKKDTQLIIDE
+2151 IKQHTQFIVDE

-2171 VIKASPKVGQPA
+2171 ETKVSPKEIQPA
-2183 PKVCTPIKKEDKQ
+2183 PKVCTPIKKE
-2196 EVRKVVKELPNTGS
+2196 ETHESRKVEKELPNTGS
-2210 EEMDLPLKE
+2210 EGMDLPLKE
-2219 LALITGAALLARR
+2219 FALITGRLC
-2232 RSKKEKE
+2232 
-2239 S
+2239 

>member
-38 LTTDH
+38 LTTDN
-43 NVQGGS
+43 NVQS
-49 NQALPG
+49 DTNQATPV
-55 NSQNTNADT
+55 NSQDKDVAN
-64 NRDIVNDSQ
+64 NRGLANSAQ
-73 NTPNAHATDNT
+73 NTPNQSATTNQA
-84 STNQALTN
+84 TNQALVN
-92 HQNVD
+92 HNNGSTV
-97 VANQVGPAPIQP
+97 NQATPTSVQSSTP
-109 SASPAQNNN
+109 SAQNNN
-118 NSNANSTATEPAA
+118 HTDGNTTATETVLNA
-131 NTNNNLASNN
+131 NNNDVVSNN
-141 NTLNVPNN
+141 TTLNVPNKTN
-149 TDNNDSAR
+149 ENGSGG

-182 EASNRPKKRS
+182 PASNRPKKRS

-204 ADPTA
+204 ADPA
-209 TPADPTAGN
+209 AAAAGN
-218 GSAPVAITAPYT
+218 GGAPVAITAPYT

-235 NANNIGQNA
+235 NANNAGQNA
-244 PNEVLSFDDNN
+244 PNEVLSFDDNG

-261 RSVPTVTVVDNLPG
+261 RSVPTVNVVNNLPG
-275 YTLINGGKVGVFSHA
+275 FTLINGGKVGVFSHA
-290 MVRTSMFDSGDAK
+290 MVRTSMFDSGDNK

-316 IRGNDTNDHGD
+316 ILGTDTNDHGD
-327 FNGIEKT
+327 FNGIEKA

-351 TKNYQAQGN
+351 TKNGQGATN
-360 VIALGRIRG
+360 V
-369 NDTNDHGD
+369 
-377 FNGIEKTLTV
+377 
-387 NPNSELIFEFNTMTT
+387 
-402 KNYQGMTNLIIKNAD
+402 IIKNAD
-417 NDTVIG
+417 TNDTIA
-423 EKVVAYGPIWRLL
+423 EKTVEGGPTLRLF
-436 KVPEN
+436 KVPDN
-441 VSHLKI
+441 VRNLKI

-460 GIYQLRDGYK
+460 GIYQLKDGYK
-470 YYDFVDSIGLHS
+470 YYSFVDSIGLHS

-493 EPTAT
+493 DPTAT

-513 NFGASF
+513 NSGASLDT
-519 NTDDFVYKIQL
+519 NDFVYQVQL

-540 LTKDFPSG
+540 LTKDFPSN
-548 NSGVDINDMNVT
+548 NSGVDVNDMNVT
-560 YDAANRIITIKST
+560 YDAANRVITIKST
-573 GGGTGNSPARLMPD
+573 GGGTANSPARLMPD
-587 KILDLKY
+587 KILDLRY

-608 FNDTLTYKTYSQDFI
+608 FNETLTYKTYTQDFI

-672 KRRAQTILDENR
+672 KKRAQTILAENR

-698 DSLANQ
+698 DTLTNQ

-717 AVNRKVD
+717 AVNQKAD
-724 DMEDLVNQNDELTD
+724 QMEDLVNQNDELTD

-744 IQVIEEHKN
+744 IQVIEEHKGN
-753 EIIGNIGDQTT
+753 IIGDIGDQTT

-788 KPNAKQAI
+788 KPNAKKAI
-796 RDKAAKQRE
+796 RDKATKQRE
-805 IINHTPDATQDEIQD
+805 I
-820 ALNQLTTDETDAIDN
+820 
-835 VTNATTNA
+835 
-843 DVETAKN
+843 
-850 NGINTIGAVAPQVTH
+850 
-865 KQAARDAI
+865 
-873 NQATATKRQQINSNR
+873 
-888 EATQEEKNAALNE
+888 
-901 LTQATNHALE
+901 
-911 QINQATTND
+911 
-920 DVDTAKGDGLNAINP
+920 
-935 IAPVTVVKQAAR
+935 
-947 DAVSHD
+947 
-953 AQQHIAEIN
+953 
-962 ANPDATQEERQAA
+962 
-975 IEKVNAAVAVANTN
+975 
-989 ILNANTNA
+989 
-997 DVEQVKTN
+997 
-1005 AIQGIQAIEPATKVK
+1005 
-1020 TDAKNAID
+1020 
-1028 QSAETQHNAIF
+1028 
-1039 NNNDATLE
+1039 
-1047 EQQAAQ
+1047 
-1053 QLLDQAVATA
+1053 
-1063 KQNINAADTNQEVAQ
+1063 
-1078 AKDQGTQNIVVI
+1078 
-1090 QPATQVK
+1090 
-1097 TDARNAV
+1097 
-1104 NEKAREAITNIN
+1104 
-1116 ATPGAT
+1116 
-1122 REEKQ
+1122 
-1127 EAINRV
+1127 
-1133 NTLKNRA
+1133 
-1140 LNDIGVTSTTAM
+1140 
-1152 VNSIRDDAVNQI
+1152 
-1164 GAVQPHVT
+1164 
-1172 KKQTATGVLTDLATA
+1172 
-1187 KKQEINQN
+1187 
-1195 TNATTE
+1195 
-1201 EKQVALN
+1201 
-1208 QVDQDLATAIN
+1208 
-1219 NINQADTNA
+1219 
-1228 EVDQAQQLGT
+1228 
-1238 KAINAIQPNIVK
+1238 
-1250 KPAALAQTNQH
+1250 
-1261 YSAKLVEINATP
+1261 INATP
-1273 DATDDEK
+1273 DATEDEIQD
-1280 NAAINTL
+1280 AINQL
-1287 NQDRQQAIESIKQA
+1287 
-1301 NTNAEVDQA
+1301 
-1310 ATVAENNI
+1310 
-1318 DAVQVDVVKKQAA
+1318 
-1331 RDKITAE
+1331 
-1338 VAKRIE
+1338 
-1344 AVKQTPNATD
+1344 ATD
-1354 EEKQAAVNQINQ
+1354 ET
-1366 LKDQAFNQINQN
+1366 D
-1378 QTNDQ
+1378 
-1383 VDATTNQAINAID
+1383 AID

-1435 VALQALA
+1435 VASQALA

-1478 TKIKPAAREKI
+1478 TKVKPAAREKI
-1489 NQKANELRAQIN
+1489 NQKANELRAKIN

-1512 AALDKINDLVA
+1512 VALDKINEFVNQ
-1523 KAMTNITNDRTNQQ
+1523 AMTDITNNRTNQQ
-1537 VNDSTNQALD
+1537 VDDTTSQALD
-1547 DIALV
+1547 SIALV

-1567 QQYEAKKHEIEQA
+1567 QQYETKKREIEQA

-1604 NINQAIANNDVK
+1604 NIDQAIANNDVK
-1616 RVESNGIA
+1616 RVETNGIA
-1624 TLKGVEPHI
+1624 TLKGVQPHI
-1633 VVKPEAQEAI
+1633 VIKPEAQQAI
-1643 KASADNQ
+1643 KASAENQ

-1658 HATTDELDEANQ
+1658 HATVDELDEANQ
-1670 QINDTLKQGQQDI
+1670 LISDTLKQAQQEI
-1683 DNTTQDAAVN
+1683 ENTNQDAAVT

-1714 AALDNIDES
+1714 AALDSIEE
-1723 NNNQLDAIRN
+1723 NNKNQLDAIRN

-1739 DERNVAIAALNK
+1739 DERDVAIDTLNK
-1751 IVNAIKNDIAQNK
+1751 IVNTIKNDIAQNK
-1764 TNAEVDQTEADG
+1764 TNAEVDRTETDG
-1776 NNNIKVILPKV
+1776 NDNIKVILPKV
-1787 QVKPAARQSVS
+1787 QVKPAARQSVGV
-1798 AKAEAQNALID
+1798 KAEAQNALID

-1842 TAQVNQNSIDA
+1842 TAQVNQDSINA

-1893 EEQNAA
+1893 EEQNIA
-1899 IVQVEKELIKAKQ
+1899 IAQVEKELIKAKQ
-1912 QIAGAVT
+1912 QIASAVT

-1929 GKNEIREI
+1929 EKNEIREI
-1937 EPVINKKATAREQLT
+1937 EPVINRKASAREQLT

-1963 ANVQATVEER
+1963 ANIQATVEER

-2002 TATLNLQ
+2002 TASLNLQ

-2030 DLARVTHL
+2030 DLARVTAL

-2043 KVSDRNKADALK
+2043 KVSNRNKADALK

-2079 VLKRFNVALGDIE
+2079 VLKRFNVALSDIE

-2124 LAKVKALIDQYVADG
+2124 LAKVKVLIDQYVADG
-2139 NRMVDEDATLND
+2139 NRMIDEDATLND
-2151 IKKDTQLIIDE
+2151 IKQHTQFIVDE

-2171 VIKASPKVGQPA
+2171 ATKVSPKEIQPA
-2183 PKVCTPIKKEDKQ
+2183 PKVCTPIKKE
-2196 EVRKVVKELPNTGS
+2196 ETHESRKVEKELPNTGS
-2210 EEMDLPLKE
+2210 EGMDLPLKE
-2219 LALITGAALLARR
+2219 FALITGAALLARR
-2232 RSKKEKE
+2232 RTKNEKE

>member
-38 LTTDH
+38 LTTDN
-43 NVQGGS
+43 NVQS
-49 NQALPG
+49 DTNQATPV
-55 NSQNTNADT
+55 NSQDKDVAN
-64 NRDIVNDSQ
+64 NRGLANSAQ
-73 NTPNAHATDNT
+73 NTPNQSATTNQA
-84 STNQALTN
+84 TNQALVN
-92 HQNVD
+92 HNNGSIV
-97 VANQVGPAPIQP
+97 NQATPTSVQSSTP
-109 SASPAQNNN
+109 SAQNNN
-118 NSNANSTATEPAA
+118 HTDGNTTATETVSNAN
-131 NTNNNLASNN
+131 NNDVASNN
-141 NTLNVPNN
+141 TTLNVPNKTN
-149 TDNNDSAR
+149 ENGSGG

-182 EASNRPKKRS
+182 PASNRPKKRS
-192 RRAAPTDPNATP
+192 RRAAPADPNATP
-204 ADPTA
+204 ADPGA
-209 TPADPTAGN
+209 AAAGN
-218 GSAPVAITAPYT
+218 GGAPVAITAPYT

-235 NANNIGQNA
+235 NANNAGQNA
-244 PNEVLSFDDNN
+244 PNEVLSFDDNS

-261 RSVPTVTVVDNLPG
+261 RSVPSVTVVDNLPG
-275 YTLINGGKVGVFSHA
+275 FTLINGGKVGVLSHA
-290 MVRTSMFDSGDAK
+290 MVRTSMFEAGS
-303 NYQAQGNVIALGR
+303 NRTYQAQGNVLALGR
-316 IRGNDTNDHGD
+316 ISGTDASNHGE
-327 FNGIEKT
+327 FNGIEKS

-343 IFEFNTMT
+343 IFEFNTMP
-351 TKNYQAQGN
+351 TKNGQGATN
-360 VIALGRIRG
+360 V
-369 NDTNDHGD
+369 
-377 FNGIEKTLTV
+377 
-387 NPNSELIFEFNTMTT
+387 
-402 KNYQGMTNLIIKNAD
+402 IIKNAD
-417 NDTVIG
+417 TNDTIA
-423 EKVVAYGPIWRLL
+423 EKTVEGGPTLRLF
-436 KVPEN
+436 KVPDN
-441 VSHLKI
+441 VRNLKI

-460 GIYQLRDGYK
+460 GIYQLKDGYK
-470 YYDFVDSIGLHS
+470 YYSFVDSIGLHS

-513 NFGASF
+513 NSGASLD
-519 NTDDFVYKIQL
+519 TDEFVYKIQL

-540 LTKDFPSG
+540 LTKDFPSN
-548 NSGVDINDMNVT
+548 NSGVDVNDMNVT
-560 YDAANRIITIKST
+560 YDAANRVITIKST
-573 GGGTGNSPARLMPD
+573 GGGTTNSPARLMPD

-608 FNDTLTYKTYSQDFI
+608 FNDTLTYKTYTQDFI
-623 NSPAESH
+623 NSAAESH

-672 KRRAQTILDENR
+672 KKRAQTILAENR

-698 DSLANQ
+698 DTLTNQ

-717 AVNRKVD
+717 AVNQKAD
-724 DMEDLVNQNDELTD
+724 QMEDLVNQNDELTD

-744 IQVIEEHKN
+744 IQVIEEHKGN
-753 EIIGNIGDQTT
+753 IIGDIGDQTT

-788 KPNAKQAI
+788 KPNAKKAI
-796 RDKAAKQRE
+796 RDKATKQRE
-805 IINHTPDATQDEIQD
+805 IINATPDATEDEIQD
-820 ALNQLTTDETDAIDN
+820 AINQLATDETDAIDN

-850 NGINTIGAVAPQVTH
+850 NGINTIGSVVPQVTH

-911 QINQATTND
+911 QINQATTNA
-920 DVDTAKGDGLNAINP
+920 DVDNAKGDGLNAINP

-975 IEKVNAAVAVANTN
+975 IDKVNAAVTAANTN

-997 DVEQVKTN
+997 EVEQVKTN
-1005 AIQGIQAIEPATKVK
+1005 AIQGIQAITPATKVK

-1028 QSAETQHNAIF
+1028 KSAETQHNTIF

-1097 TDARNAV
+1097 TDARNVV
-1104 NEKAREAITNIN
+1104 NDKAREAITNIN

-1140 LNDIGVTSTTAM
+1140 LTDIGVTSTTAM

-1172 KKQTATGVLTDLATA
+1172 KKQTATGVLNDLATA

-1208 QVDQDLATAIN
+1208 QVDQELATAIN

-1250 KPAALAQTNQH
+1250 KPAALAQINQH
-1261 YSAKLVEINATP
+1261 YNAKLAEINATP
-1273 DATDDEK
+1273 DATNDEK

-1331 RDKITAE
+1331 LDKITAE

-1366 LKDQAFNQINQN
+1366 LKDQAFNQINQS

-1383 VDATTNQAINAID
+1383 VDTTTNQALNAID

-1435 VALQALA
+1435 VASQALA

-1478 TKIKPAAREKI
+1478 TKVKPAAREKI
-1489 NQKANELRAQIN
+1489 NQKANELRAKIN

-1512 AALDKINDLVA
+1512 VALDKINEFVNQ
-1523 KAMTNITNDRTNQQ
+1523 AMTDITNNRTNQQ
-1537 VNDSTNQALD
+1537 VDDTTSQALD
-1547 DIALV
+1547 SIALV
-1552 TPDHIVRAAA
+1552 APEHIVRAAA

-1567 QQYEAKKHEIEQA
+1567 QQYEAKKQEIEQA

-1587 KQVALNQLANNE
+1587 KQVALNQLANN
-1599 KRALQ
+1599 KKLALQ
-1604 NINQAIANNDVK
+1604 NINQAVTNNDVK
-1616 RVESNGIA
+1616 RVETNGIA
-1624 TLKGVEPHI
+1624 TLKGVQPHI
-1633 VVKPEAQEAI
+1633 VIKPEAQQAI
-1643 KASADNQ
+1643 KASAENQ

-1658 HATTDELDEANQ
+1658 HATVDELDEANQ
-1670 QINDTLKQGQQDI
+1670 LISDTLKQAQQEI
-1683 DNTTQDAAVN
+1683 ENTNQDAAVT

-1714 AALDNIDES
+1714 AALDSIEE
-1723 NNNQLDAIRN
+1723 NNKNQLDAIRN

-1739 DERNVAIAALNK
+1739 DERDVAIDTLNK
-1751 IVNAIKNDIAQNK
+1751 IVNTIKNDIAQNK
-1764 TNAEVDQTEADG
+1764 TNAEVDRTETDG
-1776 NNNIKVILPKV
+1776 NDNIKVILPKV
-1787 QVKPAARQSVS
+1787 QVKPAARQSVGV
-1798 AKAEAQNALID
+1798 KAEAQNALID

-1842 TAQVNQNSIDA
+1842 TAQVNQDSIDA

-1893 EEQNAA
+1893 EEQNIA
-1899 IVQVEKELIKAKQ
+1899 IAQVEKELIKAKQ
-1912 QIAGAVT
+1912 QIASAVT

-1929 GKNEIREI
+1929 EKNEIREI
-1937 EPVINKKATAREQLT
+1937 EPVISRKASAREQLT

-1963 ANVQATVEER
+1963 ANIQATVEER

-2002 TATLNLQ
+2002 TASLNLQ

-2030 DLARVTHL
+2030 DLARVTAL

-2079 VLKRFNVALGDIE
+2079 VLKRFNVALSDIE

-2124 LAKVKALIDQYVADG
+2124 LAKVKVLIDQYVADG
-2139 NRMVDEDATLND
+2139 NRMIDEDATLND
-2151 IKKDTQLIIDE
+2151 IKQHTQFIVDE

-2171 VIKASPKVGQPA
+2171 AMKVSPKVIQPA
-2183 PKVCTPIKKEDKQ
+2183 PKVCTPIKKE
-2196 EVRKVVKELPNTGS
+2196 ETHESRKVEKELPNTGS

-2219 LALITGAALLARR
+2219 FALITGAALLARR
-2232 RSKKEKE
+2232 RTKNEKE

>member
-55 NSQNTNADT
+55 NSPNTNADT
-64 NRDIVNDSQ
+64 NRDIVNGSQ

-92 HQNVD
+92 HQNVG
-97 VANQVGPAPIQP
+97 VANQVAPAPIQP
-109 SASPAQNNN
+109 STSSASNNN
-118 NSNANSTATEPAA
+118 HSDANSTATEPAA

-192 RRAAPTDPNATP
+192 RRAAPADPN
-204 ADPTA
+204 A

-218 GSAPVAITAPYT
+218 GSAPVAITAPFT

-244 PNEVLSFDDNN
+244 PNEVLTFDDNN

-316 IRGNDTNDHGD
+316 IKGNDTNDHG
-327 FNGIEKT
+327 G
-334 LTVNPNSEL
+334 
-343 IFEFNTMT
+343 
-351 TKNYQAQGN
+351 
-360 VIALGRIRG
+360 
-369 NDTNDHGD
+369 

-608 FNDTLTYKTYSQDFI
+608 FNDILTYKTYTQDFI

-637 TIDIIMNKDALQA
+637 TIDIIMNKDVLQA

-660 YTFASLDIFNDL
+660 YTFASLDIFNEL

-698 DSLANQ
+698 DSLVNQ

-788 KPNAKQAI
+788 KTNAKQAI

-805 IINHTPDATQDEIQD
+805 IINNTPDATQDEIQD

-975 IEKVNAAVAVANTN
+975 IEKVNAAVAAANTN

-1104 NEKAREAITNIN
+1104 NDKAREAITNIN

-1195 TNATTE
+1195 TNATDE

-1250 KPAALAQTNQH
+1250 KPTALAQINQH
-1261 YSAKLVEINATP
+1261 YNAKLAEINATP

-1366 LKDQAFNQINQN
+1366 LKDQAFNQN

-1396 NVEAEVV
+1396 NVEAKVV

-1435 VALQALA
+1435 VALLALA

-1478 TKIKPAAREKI
+1478 TKVKPAAREKI

-1552 TPDHIVRAAA
+1552 TPDHIVRATA

-1604 NINQAIANNDVK
+1604 NIDQAIANNDVK

-1912 QIAGAVT
+1912 QIASAVT

-1952 TLFNDKKQAIE
+1952 TLFNDKKLAIE

-2002 TATLNLQ
+2002 TASLNLQ

-2139 NRMVDEDATLND
+2139 IRMIDEDATLND
-2151 IKKDTQLIIDE
+2151 IKQHTQFIVDE

-2171 VIKASPKVGQPA
+2171 ATKVLPKVGQPA
-2183 PKVCTPIKKEDKQ
+2183 PKLCTSIKKVDKQ

-2232 RSKKEKE
+2232 RNKNEKE

>member
-38 LTTDH
+38 LTTDN
-43 NVQGGS
+43 NVQS
-49 NQALPG
+49 DTNQATPV
-55 NSQNTNADT
+55 NSQDT
-64 NRDIVNDSQ
+64 NVANNRGLANSAQ
-73 NTPNAHATDNT
+73 NTPNQSATTNQ
-84 STNQALTN
+84 STNQALVN
-92 HQNVD
+92 HNNGSI
-97 VANQVGPAPIQP
+97 ANQATPTSVQSSTP
-109 SASPAQNNN
+109 SAQNNN
-118 NSNANSTATEPAA
+118 HTDGNTTATETVSNAN
-131 NTNNNLASNN
+131 NKDVVSNN
-141 NTLNVPNN
+141 TTLNVPNKTN
-149 TDNNDSAR
+149 ENGSGG

-182 EASNRPKKRS
+182 QASNRPKKRS
-192 RRAAPTDPNATP
+192 RRAAPADPNATP
-204 ADPTA
+204 ADPA
-209 TPADPTAGN
+209 AAAAGN
-218 GSAPVAITAPYT
+218 GGAPVAITAPYT

-235 NANNIGQNA
+235 NANNAGQNA
-244 PNEVLSFDDNN
+244 PNEVLSFDDNG

-261 RSVPTVTVVDNLPG
+261 RSVPSVTVVDNLPG
-275 YTLINGGKVGVFSHA
+275 FTLINGGKVGVFSHA

-316 IRGNDTNDHGD
+316 IKGNDTNDHGD
-327 FNGIEKT
+327 FNGIEK
-334 LTVNPNSEL
+334 S
-343 IFEFNTMT
+343 
-351 TKNYQAQGN
+351 
-360 VIALGRIRG
+360 
-369 NDTNDHGD
+369 
-377 FNGIEKTLTV
+377 LTV

-402 KNYQGMTNLIIKNAD
+402 KNYQGVTNLIIKNAD
-417 NDTVIG
+417 NDTVIA
-423 EKVVAYGPIWRLL
+423 EKSVAYGPIWRLF
-436 KVPEN
+436 KVPKN

-519 NTDDFVYKIQL
+519 NTDDFVYKVQL

-540 LTKDFPSG
+540 LTKDFPSS
-548 NSGVDINDMNVT
+548 NSGVDMNDFNVT
-560 YDAANRIITIKST
+560 YDAANRVITIKST
-573 GGGTGNSPARLMPD
+573 GGGSGNSPARLMPD

-608 FNDTLTYKTYSQDFI
+608 FNDTLTYKTYTQDFI

-689 NKRVSQADI
+689 NKRVSQVDI
-698 DSLANQ
+698 DSLTNQ

-717 AVNRKVD
+717 AVNKKVD
-724 DMEDLVNQNDELTD
+724 QMEDLVNQNDELTD

-788 KPNAKQAI
+788 KPNAKKAI
-796 RDKAAKQRE
+796 RDKATKQRE
-805 IINHTPDATQDEIQD
+805 IINATPDATEDEIQD
-820 ALNQLTTDETDAIDN
+820 ALNQLATDETDAIDN

-843 DVETAKN
+843 DVEIAKN
-850 NGINTIGAVAPQVTH
+850 NGINTIGAVVPQVTH

-911 QINQATTND
+911 QINQATTNA
-920 DVDTAKGDGLNAINP
+920 DVDNAKGDGLNAINP

-975 IEKVNAAVAVANTN
+975 IDKVNAAVTAANTN

-1005 AIQGIQAIEPATKVK
+1005 AIQGIQAITPATKVK

-1028 QSAETQHNAIF
+1028 KSAETQHNTIF

-1104 NEKAREAITNIN
+1104 NDKAREAITNIN

-1140 LNDIGVTSTTAM
+1140 LTDIGVTSTTAM

-1172 KKQTATGVLTDLATA
+1172 KKQTATGVLNDLATA

-1208 QVDQDLATAIN
+1208 QVDQELATAIN

-1250 KPAALAQTNQH
+1250 KPAALAQINQH
-1261 YSAKLVEINATP
+1261 YNAKLAEINATP
-1273 DATDDEK
+1273 DATNDEK

-1366 LKDQAFNQINQN
+1366 LKDQAINQINQN

-1383 VDATTNQAINAID
+1383 VDTTTNQAVNAID

-1403 IKPKAIADIEK
+1403 IKPTAIADIEK

-1435 VALQALA
+1435 VASQALA

-1478 TKIKPAAREKI
+1478 TKVKPAAREKI
-1489 NQKANELRAQIN
+1489 NQKANELRAKIN

-1512 AALDKINDLVA
+1512 VALDKINEFVNQ
-1523 KAMTNITNDRTNQQ
+1523 AMTDITNNRTNQQ
-1537 VNDSTNQALD
+1537 VDDTTSQALD
-1547 DIALV
+1547 SIALV
-1552 TPDHIVRAAA
+1552 APEHIVRAAA

-1567 QQYEAKKHEIEQA
+1567 QQYEAKKQEIEQA

-1599 KRALQ
+1599 KLALQ
-1604 NINQAIANNDVK
+1604 NINQAVTNNDVK
-1616 RVESNGIA
+1616 RVETNGIA
-1624 TLKGVEPHI
+1624 TLKGVQPHI
-1633 VVKPEAQEAI
+1633 VIKPEAQQAI
-1643 KASADNQ
+1643 KATAENQ

-1658 HATTDELDEANQ
+1658 HATVDELDEANQ
-1670 QINDTLKQGQQDI
+1670 LISDTLKQAQQEI
-1683 DNTTQDAAVN
+1683 ENTNQDAAVT

-1714 AALDNIDES
+1714 AALDSIEE
-1723 NNNQLDAIRN
+1723 NNKNQLDAIRN

-1739 DERNVAIAALNK
+1739 DERDVAIDTLNK
-1751 IVNAIKNDIAQNK
+1751 IVNTIKNDIAQNK
-1764 TNAEVDQTEADG
+1764 TNAEVDRTETDG
-1776 NNNIKVILPKV
+1776 NDNIKVILPKV
-1787 QVKPAARQSVS
+1787 QVKPAARQSVGV
-1798 AKAEAQNALID
+1798 KAEAQNALID

-1842 TAQVNQNSIDA
+1842 TAQVNQDSIDA

-1893 EEQNAA
+1893 EEQNIA
-1899 IVQVEKELIKAKQ
+1899 IAQVEKELIKAKQ
-1912 QIAGAVT
+1912 QIASAVT

-1929 GKNEIREI
+1929 EKNEIREI
-1937 EPVINKKATAREQLT
+1937 EPVINRKASAREQLT

-1963 ANVQATVEER
+1963 ANIQATVEER

-2002 TATLNLQ
+2002 TASLNLQ

-2030 DLARVTHL
+2030 DLARVTAL

-2043 KVSDRNKADALK
+2043 KVSNRNKADALK

-2079 VLKRFNVALGDIE
+2079 VLKRFNVALSDIE

-2124 LAKVKALIDQYVADG
+2124 LAKVKVLIDQYVADG
-2139 NRMVDEDATLND
+2139 NRMIDEDATLND
-2151 IKKDTQLIIDE
+2151 IKQHTQFIVDE

-2171 VIKASPKVGQPA
+2171 ATKVSPKEIQPA
-2183 PKVCTPIKKEDKQ
+2183 PKVCTPIKKE
-2196 EVRKVVKELPNTGS
+2196 ETHESRKVEKELPNTGS
-2210 EEMDLPLKE
+2210 EGMDLPLKE
-2219 LALITGAALLARR
+2219 FALITGAALLARR
-2232 RSKKEKE
+2232 RTKNEKE

>member
-64 NRDIVNDSQ
+64 NRNIVNGSQ
-73 NTPNAHATDNT
+73 NTPNADATDNT

-92 HQNVD
+92 HQNVG
-97 VANQVGPAPIQP
+97 VANQVAPTPVQP
-109 SASPAQNNN
+109 NSLSELNNN
-118 NSNANSTATEPAA
+118 HSDAHATVTETASNTNHHLAA
-131 NTNNNLASNN
+131 NNS
-141 NTLNVPNN
+141 TLNVPNN
-149 TDNNDSAR
+149 INDNDSER

-192 RRAAPTDPNATP
+192 RRAAPADPNATP
-204 ADPTA
+204 ADPA
-209 TPADPTAGN
+209 AGN
-218 GSAPVAITAPYT
+218 GGAPVAITAPYT

-316 IRGNDTNDHGD
+316 I
-327 FNGIEKT
+327 K
-334 LTVNPNSEL
+334 
-343 IFEFNTMT
+343 
-351 TKNYQAQGN
+351 
-360 VIALGRIRG
+360 G

-402 KNYQGMTNLIIKNAD
+402 KNYQGMTNLVIKNAD
-417 NDTVIG
+417 NDAILG
-423 EKVVAYGPIWRLL
+423 EKVVAYGPIWRLF

-447 QFVPKNDAITDAR
+447 QFSPKNDAITDVR

-482 GSHVYVERRTM
+482 GSHLYVERRIM

-548 NSGVDINDMNVT
+548 NSGVDMNDMNDMNVT
-560 YDAANRIITIKST
+560 YDATNRVITIKST
-573 GGGTGNSPARLMPD
+573 GGGSGNSPARLMPD

-608 FNDTLTYKTYSQDFI
+608 FNDTLTYKTFSQDFI

-805 IINHTPDATQDEIQD
+805 IINNTPDATQDEIQD

-850 NGINTIGAVAPQVTH
+850 NGINTIGAVVPQVTH

-920 DVDTAKGDGLNAINP
+920 DVDTAKGDGLNVINP

-975 IEKVNAAVAVANTN
+975 IEKVNAAVAAANTN
-989 ILNANTNA
+989 ILNANSNA

-1020 TDAKNAID
+1020 QMLK
-1028 QSAETQHNAIF
+1028 
-1039 NNNDATLE
+1039 TL
-1047 EQQAAQ
+1047 
-1053 QLLDQAVATA
+1053 L
-1063 KQNINAADTNQEVAQ
+1063 
-1078 AKDQGTQNIVVI
+1078 
-1090 QPATQVK
+1090 
-1097 TDARNAV
+1097 
-1104 NEKAREAITNIN
+1104 
-1116 ATPGAT
+1116 
-1122 REEKQ
+1122 
-1127 EAINRV
+1127 
-1133 NTLKNRA
+1133 
-1140 LNDIGVTSTTAM
+1140 
-1152 VNSIRDDAVNQI
+1152 
-1164 GAVQPHVT
+1164 
-1172 KKQTATGVLTDLATA
+1172 
-1187 KKQEINQN
+1187 
-1195 TNATTE
+1195 
-1201 EKQVALN
+1201 
-1208 QVDQDLATAIN
+1208 
-1219 NINQADTNA
+1219 
-1228 EVDQAQQLGT
+1228 
-1238 KAINAIQPNIVK
+1238 
-1250 KPAALAQTNQH
+1250 
-1261 YSAKLVEINATP
+1261 
-1273 DATDDEK
+1273 
-1280 NAAINTL
+1280 
-1287 NQDRQQAIESIKQA
+1287 
-1301 NTNAEVDQA
+1301 
-1310 ATVAENNI
+1310 
-1318 DAVQVDVVKKQAA
+1318 
-1331 RDKITAE
+1331 
-1338 VAKRIE
+1338 
-1344 AVKQTPNATD
+1344 
-1354 EEKQAAVNQINQ
+1354 
-1366 LKDQAFNQINQN
+1366 
-1378 QTNDQ
+1378 
-1383 VDATTNQAINAID
+1383 
-1396 NVEAEVV
+1396 
-1403 IKPKAIADIEK
+1403 
-1414 AVKEKQQQI
+1414 
-1423 DNSLDSTDNEKE
+1423 
-1435 VALQALA
+1435 
-1442 KEKEKALA
+1442 
-1450 AIDQAQTNSQ
+1450 
-1460 VNQAATNGVSAIK
+1460 
-1473 IIQPE
+1473 
-1478 TKIKPAAREKI
+1478 
-1489 NQKANELRAQIN
+1489 
-1501 QDKEATAEERQ
+1501 
-1512 AALDKINDLVA
+1512 
-1523 KAMTNITNDRTNQQ
+1523 
-1537 VNDSTNQALD
+1537 
-1547 DIALV
+1547 
-1552 TPDHIVRAAA
+1552 
-1562 RDAVK
+1562 
-1567 QQYEAKKHEIEQA
+1567 
-1580 EHATDEE
+1580 
-1587 KQVALNQLANNE
+1587 
-1599 KRALQ
+1599 
-1604 NINQAIANNDVK
+1604 
-1616 RVESNGIA
+1616 
-1624 TLKGVEPHI
+1624 
-1633 VVKPEAQEAI
+1633 
-1643 KASADNQ
+1643 
-1650 VESIKDTP
+1650 
-1658 HATTDELDEANQ
+1658 
-1670 QINDTLKQGQQDI
+1670 
-1683 DNTTQDAAVN
+1683 
-1693 DVRNQTIKAI
+1693 
-1703 EQIKPKVRRKR
+1703 
-1714 AALDNIDES
+1714 
-1723 NNNQLDAIRN
+1723 
-1733 TLDTTQ
+1733 
-1739 DERNVAIAALNK
+1739 
-1751 IVNAIKNDIAQNK
+1751 
-1764 TNAEVDQTEADG
+1764 
-1776 NNNIKVILPKV
+1776 IKVQK
-1787 QVKPAARQSVS
+1787 R
-1798 AKAEAQNALID
+1798 
-1809 QSDLSTEEERLAAKH
+1809 
-1824 LVEQALNQA
+1824 
-1833 IDQINHADK
+1833 
-1842 TAQVNQNSIDA
+1842 
-1853 QNIISKIKPATTV
+1853 NIMR
-1866 KATALQQ
+1866 
-1873 IQNIATNKINLI
+1873 
-1885 KANNEATD
+1885 
-1893 EEQNAA
+1893 
-1899 IVQVEKELIKAKQ
+1899 
-1912 QIAGAVT
+1912 
-1919 NADVAYLLHD
+1919 Y
-1929 GKNEIREI
+1929 
-1937 EPVINKKATAREQLT
+1937 
-1952 TLFNDKKQAIE
+1952 
-1963 ANVQATVEER
+1963 
-1973 NSILAQL
+1973 
-1980 QNIYDTAIGQID
+1980 
-1992 QDRSNAQVDK
+1992 
-2002 TATLNLQ
+2002 
-2009 TIHDLD
+2009 
-2015 VHPIKKPDAE
+2015 
-2025 KTIND
+2025 
-2030 DLARVTHL
+2030 
-2038 VQNYR
+2038 
-2043 KVSDRNKADALK
+2043 
-2055 AITALKL
+2055 
-2062 QMDEELKTART
+2062 
-2073 NADVDA
+2073 
-2079 VLKRFNVALGDIE
+2079 
-2092 AVITEKENSLLRID
+2092 
-2106 NIAQQ
+2106 
-2111 TYAKFKAIATPEQ
+2111 
-2124 LAKVKALIDQYVADG
+2124 
-2139 NRMVDEDATLND
+2139 
-2151 IKKDTQLIIDE
+2151 LIIMMR
-2162 ILAIKLPAE
+2162 P
-2171 VIKASPKVGQPA
+2171 
-2183 PKVCTPIKKEDKQ
+2183 
-2196 EVRKVVKELPNTGS
+2196 
-2210 EEMDLPLKE
+2210 
-2219 LALITGAALLARR
+2219 
-2232 RSKKEKE
+2232 
-2239 S
+2239 

>member
-38 LTTDH
+38 LTTDN
-43 NVQGGS
+43 NVQS
-49 NQALPG
+49 DTNQATPV
-55 NSQNTNADT
+55 NSQDKDVAN
-64 NRDIVNDSQ
+64 NRGLANSAQ
-73 NTPNAHATDNT
+73 NTPNQSATTNQA
-84 STNQALTN
+84 TNQALVN
-92 HQNVD
+92 HNNGSIV
-97 VANQVGPAPIQP
+97 NQATPTSVQSSTP
-109 SASPAQNNN
+109 SAQNNN
-118 NSNANSTATEPAA
+118 HTDGNTTATETVSNAN
-131 NTNNNLASNN
+131 NNDVASNN
-141 NTLNVPNN
+141 TTLNVPNKTN
-149 TDNNDSAR
+149 ENGSGG

-182 EASNRPKKRS
+182 PASNRPKKRS
-192 RRAAPTDPNATP
+192 RRAAPADPNATP
-204 ADPTA
+204 ADPGA
-209 TPADPTAGN
+209 AAAGN
-218 GSAPVAITAPYT
+218 GGAPVAITAPYT

-235 NANNIGQNA
+235 NANNAGQNA
-244 PNEVLSFDDNN
+244 PNEVLSFDDNS

-261 RSVPTVTVVDNLPG
+261 RSVPSVTVVDNLPG
-275 YTLINGGKVGVFSHA
+275 FTLINGGKVGVLSHA
-290 MVRTSMFDSGDAK
+290 MVRTSMFEAGS
-303 NYQAQGNVIALGR
+303 NRTYQAQGNVLALGR
-316 IRGNDTNDHGD
+316 ISGTDASNHGD
-327 FNGIEKT
+327 FNGIEKS

-343 IFEFNTMT
+343 IFEFNTMP
-351 TKNYQAQGN
+351 TKNGQGATN
-360 VIALGRIRG
+360 V
-369 NDTNDHGD
+369 
-377 FNGIEKTLTV
+377 
-387 NPNSELIFEFNTMTT
+387 
-402 KNYQGMTNLIIKNAD
+402 IIKNAD
-417 NDTVIG
+417 TNDTIA
-423 EKVVAYGPIWRLL
+423 EKTVEGGPTLRLF
-436 KVPEN
+436 KVPDN
-441 VSHLKI
+441 VRNLKI

-460 GIYQLRDGYK
+460 GIYQLKDGYK
-470 YYDFVDSIGLHS
+470 YYSFVDSIGLHS

-513 NFGASF
+513 NSGASLD
-519 NTDDFVYKIQL
+519 TDEFVYKIQL

-540 LTKDFPSG
+540 LTKDFPSN
-548 NSGVDINDMNVT
+548 NSGVDVNDMNVT
-560 YDAANRIITIKST
+560 YDAANRVITIKST
-573 GGGTGNSPARLMPD
+573 GGGTTNSPARLMPD

-608 FNDTLTYKTYSQDFI
+608 FNDTLTYKTYTQDFI
-623 NSPAESH
+623 NSAAESH

-672 KRRAQTILDENR
+672 KKRAQTILAENR

-698 DSLANQ
+698 DTLTNQ

-717 AVNRKVD
+717 AVNQKAD
-724 DMEDLVNQNDELTD
+724 QMEDLVNQNDELTD

-744 IQVIEEHKN
+744 IQVIEEHKGN
-753 EIIGNIGDQTT
+753 IIGDIGDQTT

-788 KPNAKQAI
+788 KPNAKKAI
-796 RDKAAKQRE
+796 RDKATKQRE
-805 IINHTPDATQDEIQD
+805 IINATPDATEDEIQD
-820 ALNQLTTDETDAIDN
+820 AINQLATDETDAIDN

-850 NGINTIGAVAPQVTH
+850 NGINTIGSVVPQVTH

-911 QINQATTND
+911 QINQATTNA
-920 DVDTAKGDGLNAINP
+920 DVDNAKGDGLNAINP
-935 IAPVTVVKQAAR
+935 IAPVTVVKQVAR

-975 IEKVNAAVAVANTN
+975 IDKVNAAVTAANTN

-997 DVEQVKTN
+997 EVEQVKTN
-1005 AIQGIQAIEPATKVK
+1005 AIQGIQAITPATKVK

-1028 QSAETQHNAIF
+1028 KSAETQHNTIF

-1097 TDARNAV
+1097 TDARNVV
-1104 NEKAREAITNIN
+1104 NDKAREAITNIN

-1140 LNDIGVTSTTAM
+1140 LTDIGVTSTTAM

-1172 KKQTATGVLTDLATA
+1172 KKQTATGVLNDLATA

-1208 QVDQDLATAIN
+1208 QVDQELATAIN

-1250 KPAALAQTNQH
+1250 KPAALAQINQH
-1261 YSAKLVEINATP
+1261 YNAKLAEINATP
-1273 DATDDEK
+1273 DATNDEK

-1383 VDATTNQAINAID
+1383 VDTTTNQALNAID

-1435 VALQALA
+1435 VASQALA

-1478 TKIKPAAREKI
+1478 TKVKPAAREKI
-1489 NQKANELRAQIN
+1489 NQKANELRAKIN

-1512 AALDKINDLVA
+1512 VALDKINEFVNQ
-1523 KAMTNITNDRTNQQ
+1523 AMTDITNNRTNQQ
-1537 VNDSTNQALD
+1537 VDDTTSQALD
-1547 DIALV
+1547 SIALV
-1552 TPDHIVRAAA
+1552 APEHIVRAAA

-1567 QQYEAKKHEIEQA
+1567 QQYEAKKQEIEQA

-1587 KQVALNQLANNE
+1587 KQVALNQLANN
-1599 KRALQ
+1599 KKLALQ
-1604 NINQAIANNDVK
+1604 NINQAVTNNDVK
-1616 RVESNGIA
+1616 RVETNGIA
-1624 TLKGVEPHI
+1624 TLKGVQPHI
-1633 VVKPEAQEAI
+1633 VIKPEAQQAI
-1643 KASADNQ
+1643 KASAENQ

-1658 HATTDELDEANQ
+1658 HATVDELDEANQ
-1670 QINDTLKQGQQDI
+1670 LISDTLKQAQQEI
-1683 DNTTQDAAVN
+1683 ENTNQDAAVT

-1714 AALDNIDES
+1714 AALDSIEE
-1723 NNNQLDAIRN
+1723 NNKNQLDAIRN

-1739 DERNVAIAALNK
+1739 DERDVAIDTLNK
-1751 IVNAIKNDIAQNK
+1751 IVNTIKNDIAQNK
-1764 TNAEVDQTEADG
+1764 TNAEVDRTETDG
-1776 NNNIKVILPKV
+1776 NDNIKVILPKV
-1787 QVKPAARQSVS
+1787 QVKPAARQSVGV
-1798 AKAEAQNALID
+1798 KAEAQNALID

-1842 TAQVNQNSIDA
+1842 TAQVNQDSIDA

-1893 EEQNAA
+1893 EEQNIA
-1899 IVQVEKELIKAKQ
+1899 IAQVEKELIKAKQ
-1912 QIAGAVT
+1912 QIASAVT

-1929 GKNEIREI
+1929 EKNEIREI
-1937 EPVINKKATAREQLT
+1937 EPVISRKASAREQLT

-1963 ANVQATVEER
+1963 ANIQATVEER

-2002 TATLNLQ
+2002 TASLNLQ

-2030 DLARVTHL
+2030 DLARVTAL

-2079 VLKRFNVALGDIE
+2079 VLKRFNVALSDIE

-2124 LAKVKALIDQYVADG
+2124 LAKVKVLIDQYVADG
-2139 NRMVDEDATLND
+2139 NRMIDEDATLND
-2151 IKKDTQLIIDE
+2151 IKQHTQFIVDE

-2171 VIKASPKVGQPA
+2171 AMKVSPKVIQPA
-2183 PKVCTPIKKEDKQ
+2183 PKVCTPIKKE
-2196 EVRKVVKELPNTGS
+2196 ETHESRKVEKELPNTGS

-2219 LALITGAALLARR
+2219 FALITGAALLARR
-2232 RSKKEKE
+2232 RTKNEKE

>member
-38 LTTDH
+38 LTTDN
-43 NVQGGS
+43 NVQS
-49 NQALPG
+49 DTNQATPV
-55 NSQNTNADT
+55 NSQDKDVAN
-64 NRDIVNDSQ
+64 NRGLANSAQ
-73 NTPNAHATDNT
+73 NTPNQSATTNQA
-84 STNQALTN
+84 TNQALVN
-92 HQNVD
+92 HNNGSIV
-97 VANQVGPAPIQP
+97 NQATPTSVQSSTP
-109 SASPAQNNN
+109 SAQNNN
-118 NSNANSTATEPAA
+118 HTDGNTTATETVSNAN
-131 NTNNNLASNN
+131 NNDAVSNN
-141 NTLNVPNN
+141 TTLNVPNKTN
-149 TDNNDSAR
+149 ENGSGG

-182 EASNRPKKRS
+182 PASNRPKKRS
-192 RRAAPTDPNATP
+192 RRAAPADPNATP
-204 ADPTA
+204 ADPA
-209 TPADPTAGN
+209 AAAAGN
-218 GSAPVAITAPYT
+218 GGAPVAITAPYT

-235 NANNIGQNA
+235 NANNAGQNA
-244 PNEVLSFDDNN
+244 PNEVLSFDDNG

-261 RSVPTVTVVDNLPG
+261 RSVPSVTVVDNLPG
-275 YTLINGGKVGVFSHA
+275 FTLINGGKVGVFSHA
-290 MVRTSMFDSGDAK
+290 MVRTSMFDSADAK

-316 IRGNDTNDHGD
+316 I
-327 FNGIEKT
+327 K
-334 LTVNPNSEL
+334 
-343 IFEFNTMT
+343 
-351 TKNYQAQGN
+351 
-360 VIALGRIRG
+360 G

-402 KNYQGMTNLIIKNAD
+402 KNYQGVTNLIIKNAD
-417 NDTVIG
+417 NDTVIA
-423 EKVVAYGPIWRLL
+423 EKSVAYGPIWRLF

-519 NTDDFVYKIQL
+519 NTDDFVYQVQL

-540 LTKDFPSG
+540 LTKDFPSS
-548 NSGVDINDMNVT
+548 NSGVDMNDFNVT
-560 YDAANRIITIKST
+560 YDAANRVITIKST
-573 GGGTGNSPARLMPD
+573 GGGSGNSPARLMPD

-608 FNDTLTYKTYSQDFI
+608 FNDTLTYKTYTQDFI

-698 DSLANQ
+698 DSLTNQ

-717 AVNRKVD
+717 AVNKKVD
-724 DMEDLVNQNDELTD
+724 QMEDLVNQNDELTD

-788 KPNAKQAI
+788 KPNAKKAI
-796 RDKAAKQRE
+796 RDKATKQRE
-805 IINHTPDATQDEIQD
+805 IINATPDATEDEIQD
-820 ALNQLTTDETDAIDN
+820 ALNQLATDETDAIDN

-850 NGINTIGAVAPQVTH
+850 NGINTIGAVVPQVTH

-911 QINQATTND
+911 QINQATTNA
-920 DVDTAKGDGLNAINP
+920 DVDNAKGDGLNAINP

-975 IEKVNAAVAVANTN
+975 IDKVNAAVTAANTN

-1005 AIQGIQAIEPATKVK
+1005 AIQGIQAITPATKVK

-1028 QSAETQHNAIF
+1028 KSAETQHNTIF

-1104 NEKAREAITNIN
+1104 NDKAREAITNIN

-1140 LNDIGVTSTTAM
+1140 LTDIGVTSTTAM

-1172 KKQTATGVLTDLATA
+1172 KKQTATGVLNDLPTA

-1208 QVDQDLATAIN
+1208 QVDQELATAIN

-1250 KPAALAQTNQH
+1250 KPAALAQINQH
-1261 YSAKLVEINATP
+1261 YNAKLAEINATP
-1273 DATDDEK
+1273 DATNDEK

-1287 NQDRQQAIESIKQA
+1287 NLDRQQAIESIKQA

-1383 VDATTNQAINAID
+1383 VDTTTNQALKAID

-1435 VALQALA
+1435 VASQALA

-1478 TKIKPAAREKI
+1478 TKVKPAAREKI
-1489 NQKANELRAQIN
+1489 NQKANELRAKIN

-1512 AALDKINDLVA
+1512 VALDKINEFVNQ
-1523 KAMTNITNDRTNQQ
+1523 AMTDITNNRTNQQ
-1537 VNDSTNQALD
+1537 VDDTTSQALD
-1547 DIALV
+1547 SIALV
-1552 TPDHIVRAAA
+1552 APEHIVRAAA

-1567 QQYEAKKHEIEQA
+1567 QQYEAKKQEIEQA

-1599 KRALQ
+1599 KLALQ
-1604 NINQAIANNDVK
+1604 NINQAVTNNDVK
-1616 RVESNGIA
+1616 RVETNGIA
-1624 TLKGVEPHI
+1624 TLKGVQPHI
-1633 VVKPEAQEAI
+1633 VIKPEAQQAI
-1643 KASADNQ
+1643 KASAENQ

-1658 HATTDELDEANQ
+1658 HATVDELDEANQ
-1670 QINDTLKQGQQDI
+1670 LISDTLKQAQQEI
-1683 DNTTQDAAVN
+1683 ENTNQDAAVT

-1714 AALDNIDES
+1714 AALDSIEE
-1723 NNNQLDAIRN
+1723 NNKNQLDAIRN

-1739 DERNVAIAALNK
+1739 DERDVAIDTLNK
-1751 IVNAIKNDIAQNK
+1751 IVNTIKNDIAQNK
-1764 TNAEVDQTEADG
+1764 TNAEVDRTETDG
-1776 NNNIKVILPKV
+1776 NDNIKVILPKV
-1787 QVKPAARQSVS
+1787 QVKPAARQSVGV
-1798 AKAEAQNALID
+1798 KAEAQNALID

-1842 TAQVNQNSIDA
+1842 TAQVNQDSINA

-1899 IVQVEKELIKAKQ
+1899 IAQVEQALIKAKQ
-1912 QIAGAVT
+1912 QIASAVT

-1937 EPVINKKATAREQLT
+1937 EPVISRKASAREQLT

-1963 ANVQATVEER
+1963 ANIQATVEER

-2002 TATLNLQ
+2002 TASLNLQ

-2025 KTIND
+2025 KTINV
-2030 DLARVTHL
+2030 DLARVTAL

-2079 VLKRFNVALGDIE
+2079 VLKRFNVALSDIE

-2124 LAKVKALIDQYVADG
+2124 LAKIKVLIDQYVADG
-2139 NRMVDEDATLND
+2139 NRMIDEDATLND
-2151 IKKDTQLIIDE
+2151 IKQHTQFIVDE

-2171 VIKASPKVGQPA
+2171 ATKVSPKVIQPA
-2183 PKVCTPIKKEDKQ
+2183 PKVCTPIKKE
-2196 EVRKVVKELPNTGS
+2196 ETHESRKVEKELPNTGS
-2210 EEMDLPLKE
+2210 EGMDLPLKE
-2219 LALITGAALLARR
+2219 FALITGAALLARR
-2232 RSKKEKE
+2232 RTKNEKE

>member
-38 LTTDH
+38 LTTDN
-43 NVQGGS
+43 NVQS
-49 NQALPG
+49 DTNQATPV
-55 NSQNTNADT
+55 NSQDKDVAN
-64 NRDIVNDSQ
+64 NRGLANSAQ
-73 NTPNAHATDNT
+73 NTPNQSATTNQA
-84 STNQALTN
+84 TNQALVN
-92 HQNVD
+92 HNNGSIV
-97 VANQVGPAPIQP
+97 NQATPTSVQSSTP
-109 SASPAQNNN
+109 SAQNNN
-118 NSNANSTATEPAA
+118 HTDGNTTATETVSNAN
-131 NTNNNLASNN
+131 NNDVASNN
-141 NTLNVPNN
+141 TTLNVPNKTN
-149 TDNNDSAR
+149 ENGSGG

-182 EASNRPKKRS
+182 PASNRPKKRS
-192 RRAAPTDPNATP
+192 RRAAPADPNATP
-204 ADPTA
+204 ADPGA
-209 TPADPTAGN
+209 AAAGN
-218 GSAPVAITAPYT
+218 GGAPVAITAPYT

-235 NANNIGQNA
+235 NANNAGQNA
-244 PNEVLSFDDNN
+244 PNEVLSFDDNS

-261 RSVPTVTVVDNLPG
+261 RSVPSVTVVDNLPG
-275 YTLINGGKVGVFSHA
+275 FTLINGGKVGVLSHA
-290 MVRTSMFDSGDAK
+290 MVRTSMFEAGS
-303 NYQAQGNVIALGR
+303 NRTYQAQGNVLALGR
-316 IRGNDTNDHGD
+316 ISGTDASNHGD
-327 FNGIEKT
+327 FNGIEKS

-343 IFEFNTMT
+343 IFEFNTMP
-351 TKNYQAQGN
+351 TKNGQGATN
-360 VIALGRIRG
+360 V
-369 NDTNDHGD
+369 
-377 FNGIEKTLTV
+377 
-387 NPNSELIFEFNTMTT
+387 
-402 KNYQGMTNLIIKNAD
+402 IIKNAD
-417 NDTVIG
+417 TNDTIA
-423 EKVVAYGPIWRLL
+423 EKTVEGGPTLRLF
-436 KVPEN
+436 KVPDN
-441 VSHLKI
+441 VRNLKI

-460 GIYQLRDGYK
+460 GIYQLKDGYK
-470 YYDFVDSIGLHS
+470 YYSFVDSIGLHS

-513 NFGASF
+513 NSGASLD
-519 NTDDFVYKIQL
+519 TDEFVYKIQL

-540 LTKDFPSG
+540 LTKDFPSN
-548 NSGVDINDMNVT
+548 NSGVDVNDMNVT
-560 YDAANRIITIKST
+560 YDAANRVITIKST
-573 GGGTGNSPARLMPD
+573 GGGTTNSPARLMPD

-608 FNDTLTYKTYSQDFI
+608 FNDTLTYKTYTQDFI
-623 NSPAESH
+623 NSAAESH

-672 KRRAQTILDENR
+672 KKRAQTILAENR

-698 DSLANQ
+698 DTLTNQ

-717 AVNRKVD
+717 AVNQKAD
-724 DMEDLVNQNDELTD
+724 QMEDLVNQNDELTD

-744 IQVIEEHKN
+744 IQVIEEHKGN
-753 EIIGNIGDQTT
+753 IIGDIGDQTT

-788 KPNAKQAI
+788 KPNAKKAI
-796 RDKAAKQRE
+796 RDKATKQRE
-805 IINHTPDATQDEIQD
+805 IINATPDATEDEIQD
-820 ALNQLTTDETDAIDN
+820 AINQLATDETDAIDN

-850 NGINTIGAVAPQVTH
+850 NGINTIGSVVPQVTH

-911 QINQATTND
+911 QINQATTNA
-920 DVDTAKGDGLNAINP
+920 DVDNAKGDGLNAINP

-975 IEKVNAAVAVANTN
+975 IDKVNAAVTAANTN

-997 DVEQVKTN
+997 EVEQVKTN
-1005 AIQGIQAIEPATKVK
+1005 AIQGIQAITPATKVK

-1028 QSAETQHNAIF
+1028 KSAETQHNTIF

-1097 TDARNAV
+1097 TDARNVV
-1104 NEKAREAITNIN
+1104 NDKAREAITNIN

-1140 LNDIGVTSTTAM
+1140 LTDIGVTSTTAM

-1172 KKQTATGVLTDLATA
+1172 KKQTATGVLNDLATA

-1208 QVDQDLATAIN
+1208 QVDQELATAIN

-1250 KPAALAQTNQH
+1250 KPAALAQINQH
-1261 YSAKLVEINATP
+1261 YNAKLAEINATP
-1273 DATDDEK
+1273 DATNDEK
-1280 NAAINTL
+1280 NAAINIL

-1383 VDATTNQAINAID
+1383 VDTTTNQALNAID

-1435 VALQALA
+1435 VASQALA

-1478 TKIKPAAREKI
+1478 TKVKPAAREKI
-1489 NQKANELRAQIN
+1489 NQKANELRAKIN

-1512 AALDKINDLVA
+1512 VALDKINEFVNQ
-1523 KAMTNITNDRTNQQ
+1523 AMTDITNNRTNQQ
-1537 VNDSTNQALD
+1537 VDDTTSQALD
-1547 DIALV
+1547 SIALV
-1552 TPDHIVRAAA
+1552 APEHIVRAAA

-1567 QQYEAKKHEIEQA
+1567 QQYEAKKQEIEQA

-1587 KQVALNQLANNE
+1587 KQVALNQLANN
-1599 KRALQ
+1599 KKLALQ
-1604 NINQAIANNDVK
+1604 NINQAVTNNDVK
-1616 RVESNGIA
+1616 RVETNGIA
-1624 TLKGVEPHI
+1624 TLKGVQPHI
-1633 VVKPEAQEAI
+1633 VIKPEAQQAI
-1643 KASADNQ
+1643 KASAENQ

-1658 HATTDELDEANQ
+1658 HATVDELDEANQ
-1670 QINDTLKQGQQDI
+1670 LISDTLKQAQQEI
-1683 DNTTQDAAVN
+1683 ENTNQDAAVT

-1714 AALDNIDES
+1714 AALDSIEE
-1723 NNNQLDAIRN
+1723 NNKNQLDAIRN

-1739 DERNVAIAALNK
+1739 DERDVAIDTLNK
-1751 IVNAIKNDIAQNK
+1751 IVNTIKNDIAQNK
-1764 TNAEVDQTEADG
+1764 TNAEVDRTETDG
-1776 NNNIKVILPKV
+1776 NDNIKVILPKV
-1787 QVKPAARQSVS
+1787 QVKPAARQSVGV
-1798 AKAEAQNALID
+1798 KAEAQNALID

-1842 TAQVNQNSIDA
+1842 TAQVNQDSIDA

-1893 EEQNAA
+1893 EEQNIA
-1899 IVQVEKELIKAKQ
+1899 IAQVEKELIKAKQ
-1912 QIAGAVT
+1912 QIASAVT

-1929 GKNEIREI
+1929 EKNEIREI
-1937 EPVINKKATAREQLT
+1937 EPVISRKASAREQLT

-1963 ANVQATVEER
+1963 ANIQATVEER

-2002 TATLNLQ
+2002 TASLNLQ

-2030 DLARVTHL
+2030 DLARVTAL

-2079 VLKRFNVALGDIE
+2079 VLKRFNVALSDIE

-2124 LAKVKALIDQYVADG
+2124 LAKVKVLIDQYVADG
-2139 NRMVDEDATLND
+2139 NRMIDEDATLND
-2151 IKKDTQLIIDE
+2151 IKQHTQFIVDE

-2171 VIKASPKVGQPA
+2171 AMKVSPKVIQPA
-2183 PKVCTPIKKEDKQ
+2183 PKVCTPIKKE
-2196 EVRKVVKELPNTGS
+2196 ETHESRKVEKELPNTGS

-2219 LALITGAALLARR
+2219 FALITGAALLARR
-2232 RSKKEKE
+2232 RTKNEKE

>member
-38 LTTDH
+38 LTTDN
-43 NVQGGS
+43 NVQS
-49 NQALPG
+49 DTNQATPV
-55 NSQNTNADT
+55 NSQDKDVAN
-64 NRDIVNDSQ
+64 NRGLANSAQ
-73 NTPNAHATDNT
+73 NTPNQSATTNQA
-84 STNQALTN
+84 TNQALVN
-92 HQNVD
+92 HNNGSIV
-97 VANQVGPAPIQP
+97 NQATPTSVQSSTP
-109 SASPAQNNN
+109 SAQNNN
-118 NSNANSTATEPAA
+118 HTDGNTTATETVSNAN
-131 NTNNNLASNN
+131 NNDVASNN
-141 NTLNVPNN
+141 TTLNVPNKTN
-149 TDNNDSAR
+149 ENGSGG

-182 EASNRPKKRS
+182 PASNRPKKRS
-192 RRAAPTDPNATP
+192 RRAAPADPNATP
-204 ADPTA
+204 ADPGA
-209 TPADPTAGN
+209 AAAGN
-218 GSAPVAITAPYT
+218 GGAPVAITAPYT

-235 NANNIGQNA
+235 NANNAGQNA
-244 PNEVLSFDDNN
+244 PNEVLSFDDNS

-261 RSVPTVTVVDNLPG
+261 RSVPSVTVVDNLPG
-275 YTLINGGKVGVFSHA
+275 FTLINGGKVGVLSHA
-290 MVRTSMFDSGDAK
+290 MVRTSMFEAGS
-303 NYQAQGNVIALGR
+303 NRTYQAQGNVLALGR
-316 IRGNDTNDHGD
+316 ISGTDASNHGD
-327 FNGIEKT
+327 FNGIEKS

-343 IFEFNTMT
+343 IFEFNTMP
-351 TKNYQAQGN
+351 TKNGQGATN
-360 VIALGRIRG
+360 V
-369 NDTNDHGD
+369 
-377 FNGIEKTLTV
+377 
-387 NPNSELIFEFNTMTT
+387 
-402 KNYQGMTNLIIKNAD
+402 IIKNAD
-417 NDTVIG
+417 TNDTIA
-423 EKVVAYGPIWRLL
+423 EKTVEGGPTLRLF
-436 KVPEN
+436 KVPDN
-441 VSHLKI
+441 VRNLKI

-460 GIYQLRDGYK
+460 GIYQLKDGYK
-470 YYDFVDSIGLHS
+470 YYSFVDSIGLHS

-513 NFGASF
+513 NSGASLD
-519 NTDDFVYKIQL
+519 TDEFVYKIQL

-540 LTKDFPSG
+540 LTKDFPSN
-548 NSGVDINDMNVT
+548 NSGVDVNDMNVT
-560 YDAANRIITIKST
+560 YDAANRVITIKST
-573 GGGTGNSPARLMPD
+573 GGGTTNSPARLMPD

-608 FNDTLTYKTYSQDFI
+608 FNDTLTYKTYTQDFI
-623 NSPAESH
+623 NSAAESH

-672 KRRAQTILDENR
+672 KKRAQTILAENR

-698 DSLANQ
+698 DTLTNQ

-717 AVNRKVD
+717 AVNQKAD
-724 DMEDLVNQNDELTD
+724 QMEDLVNQNDELTD

-744 IQVIEEHKN
+744 IQVIEEHKGN
-753 EIIGNIGDQTT
+753 IIGDIGDQTT

-788 KPNAKQAI
+788 KPNAKKAI
-796 RDKAAKQRE
+796 RDKATKQRE
-805 IINHTPDATQDEIQD
+805 IINATPDATEDEIQD
-820 ALNQLTTDETDAIDN
+820 AINQLATDETDAVDN

-850 NGINTIGAVAPQVTH
+850 NGINTIGSVVPQVTH

-911 QINQATTND
+911 QINQATTNA
-920 DVDTAKGDGLNAINP
+920 DVDNAKGDGLNAINP

-975 IEKVNAAVAVANTN
+975 IDKVNAAVTAANTN

-997 DVEQVKTN
+997 EVEQVKTN
-1005 AIQGIQAIEPATKVK
+1005 AIQGIQAITPATKVK

-1028 QSAETQHNAIF
+1028 KSAETQHNTIF

-1097 TDARNAV
+1097 TDARNVV
-1104 NEKAREAITNIN
+1104 NDKAREAITNIN

-1140 LNDIGVTSTTAM
+1140 LTDIGVTSTTAM

-1172 KKQTATGVLTDLATA
+1172 KKQTATGVLNDLATA

-1208 QVDQDLATAIN
+1208 QVDQELATAIN

-1250 KPAALAQTNQH
+1250 KPAALAQINQH
-1261 YSAKLVEINATP
+1261 YNAKLAEINATP
-1273 DATDDEK
+1273 DATNDEK

-1383 VDATTNQAINAID
+1383 VDTTTNQALNAID

-1435 VALQALA
+1435 VASQALA

-1478 TKIKPAAREKI
+1478 TKVKPAAREKI
-1489 NQKANELRAQIN
+1489 NQKANELRAKIN

-1512 AALDKINDLVA
+1512 VALDKINEFVNQ
-1523 KAMTNITNDRTNQQ
+1523 AMTDITNNRTNQQ
-1537 VNDSTNQALD
+1537 VDDTTSQALD
-1547 DIALV
+1547 SIALV
-1552 TPDHIVRAAA
+1552 APEHIVRAAA

-1567 QQYEAKKHEIEQA
+1567 QQYEAKKQEIEQA

-1587 KQVALNQLANNE
+1587 KQVALNQLANN
-1599 KRALQ
+1599 KKLALQ
-1604 NINQAIANNDVK
+1604 NINQAVTNNDVK
-1616 RVESNGIA
+1616 RVETNGIA
-1624 TLKGVEPHI
+1624 TLKGVQPHI
-1633 VVKPEAQEAI
+1633 VIKPEAQQAI
-1643 KASADNQ
+1643 KASAENQ

-1658 HATTDELDEANQ
+1658 HATVDELDEANQ
-1670 QINDTLKQGQQDI
+1670 LISDTLKQAQQEI
-1683 DNTTQDAAVN
+1683 ENTNQDAAVT

-1714 AALDNIDES
+1714 AALDSIEE
-1723 NNNQLDAIRN
+1723 NNKNQLDAIRN

-1739 DERNVAIAALNK
+1739 DERDVAIDTLNK
-1751 IVNAIKNDIAQNK
+1751 IVNTIKNDIAQNK
-1764 TNAEVDQTEADG
+1764 TNAEVDRTETDG
-1776 NNNIKVILPKV
+1776 NDNIKVILPKV
-1787 QVKPAARQSVS
+1787 QVKPAARQSVGV
-1798 AKAEAQNALID
+1798 KAEAQNALID

-1842 TAQVNQNSIDA
+1842 TAQVNQDSIDA

-1893 EEQNAA
+1893 EEQNIA
-1899 IVQVEKELIKAKQ
+1899 IAQVEKELIKAKQ
-1912 QIAGAVT
+1912 QIASAVT

-1929 GKNEIREI
+1929 EKNEIREI
-1937 EPVINKKATAREQLT
+1937 EPVISRKASAREQLT

-1963 ANVQATVEER
+1963 ANIQATVEER

-2002 TATLNLQ
+2002 TASLNLQ

-2030 DLARVTHL
+2030 DLARVTAL

-2079 VLKRFNVALGDIE
+2079 VLKRFNVALSDIE

-2124 LAKVKALIDQYVADG
+2124 LAKVKVLIDQYVADG
-2139 NRMVDEDATLND
+2139 NRMIDEDATLND
-2151 IKKDTQLIIDE
+2151 IKQHTQFIVDE

-2171 VIKASPKVGQPA
+2171 AMKVSPKVIQPA
-2183 PKVCTPIKKEDKQ
+2183 PKVCTPIKKE
-2196 EVRKVVKELPNTGS
+2196 ETHESRKVEKELPNTGS

-2219 LALITGAALLARR
+2219 FALITGAALLARR
-2232 RSKKEKE
+2232 RTKNEKE

>member
-38 LTTDH
+38 LTTDN
-43 NVQGGS
+43 NVQS
-49 NQALPG
+49 DTNQATPV
-55 NSQNTNADT
+55 NSQDKDVAN
-64 NRDIVNDSQ
+64 NRGLANSAQ
-73 NTPNAHATDNT
+73 NTPNQSATTNQA
-84 STNQALTN
+84 TNQALVN
-92 HQNVD
+92 HNNGSIV
-97 VANQVGPAPIQP
+97 NQATPTSVQSSTP
-109 SASPAQNNN
+109 SAQNNN
-118 NSNANSTATEPAA
+118 HTDGNTTATETVSNAN
-131 NTNNNLASNN
+131 NNDVASNN
-141 NTLNVPNN
+141 TTLNVPNKTN
-149 TDNNDSAR
+149 ENGSGG

-182 EASNRPKKRS
+182 PASNRPKKRS
-192 RRAAPTDPNATP
+192 RRAAPADPNATP
-204 ADPTA
+204 ADPGA
-209 TPADPTAGN
+209 AAAGN
-218 GSAPVAITAPYT
+218 GGAPVAITAPYT

-235 NANNIGQNA
+235 NANNAGQNA
-244 PNEVLSFDDNN
+244 PNEVLSFDDNS

-261 RSVPTVTVVDNLPG
+261 RSVPSVTVVDNLPG
-275 YTLINGGKVGVFSHA
+275 FTLINGGKVGVLSHA
-290 MVRTSMFDSGDAK
+290 MVRTSMFEAGS
-303 NYQAQGNVIALGR
+303 NRTYQAQGNVLALGR
-316 IRGNDTNDHGD
+316 ISGTDASNHGD
-327 FNGIEKT
+327 FNGIEKS

-343 IFEFNTMT
+343 IFEFNTMP
-351 TKNYQAQGN
+351 TKNGQGATN
-360 VIALGRIRG
+360 V
-369 NDTNDHGD
+369 
-377 FNGIEKTLTV
+377 
-387 NPNSELIFEFNTMTT
+387 
-402 KNYQGMTNLIIKNAD
+402 IIKNAD
-417 NDTVIG
+417 TNDTIA
-423 EKVVAYGPIWRLL
+423 EKTVEGGPTLRLF
-436 KVPEN
+436 KVPDN
-441 VSHLKI
+441 VRNLKI

-460 GIYQLRDGYK
+460 GIYQLKDGYK
-470 YYDFVDSIGLHS
+470 YYSFVDSIGLHS

-513 NFGASF
+513 NSGASLD
-519 NTDDFVYKIQL
+519 TDEFVYKIQL

-540 LTKDFPSG
+540 LTKDFPSN
-548 NSGVDINDMNVT
+548 NSGVDVNDMNVT
-560 YDAANRIITIKST
+560 YDAANRVITIKST
-573 GGGTGNSPARLMPD
+573 GGGTTNSPARPMPD

-608 FNDTLTYKTYSQDFI
+608 FNDTLTYKTYTQDFI
-623 NSPAESH
+623 NSAAESH

-672 KRRAQTILDENR
+672 KKRAQTILAENR

-698 DSLANQ
+698 DTLTNQ

-717 AVNRKVD
+717 AVNQKAD
-724 DMEDLVNQNDELTD
+724 QMEDLVNQNDELTD

-744 IQVIEEHKN
+744 IQVIEEHKGN
-753 EIIGNIGDQTT
+753 IIGDIGDQTT

-788 KPNAKQAI
+788 KPNAKKAI
-796 RDKAAKQRE
+796 RDKATKQRE
-805 IINHTPDATQDEIQD
+805 IINATPDATEDEIQD
-820 ALNQLTTDETDAIDN
+820 AINQLATDETDAIDN

-850 NGINTIGAVAPQVTH
+850 NGINTIGSVVPQVTH

-911 QINQATTND
+911 QINQATTNA
-920 DVDTAKGDGLNAINP
+920 DVDNAKGDGLNAINP

-975 IEKVNAAVAVANTN
+975 IDKVNAAVTAANTN

-997 DVEQVKTN
+997 EEEQVKTN
-1005 AIQGIQAIEPATKVK
+1005 AIQGIQAITPATKVK

-1028 QSAETQHNAIF
+1028 KSAETQHNTIF

-1097 TDARNAV
+1097 TDARNVV
-1104 NEKAREAITNIN
+1104 NDKAREAITNIN

-1140 LNDIGVTSTTAM
+1140 LTDIGVTSTTAM

-1172 KKQTATGVLTDLATA
+1172 KKQTATGVLNDLATA

-1208 QVDQDLATAIN
+1208 QVDQELATAIN

-1250 KPAALAQTNQH
+1250 KPAALAQINQH
-1261 YSAKLVEINATP
+1261 YNAKLAEINATP
-1273 DATDDEK
+1273 DATNDEK

-1383 VDATTNQAINAID
+1383 VDTTTNQALNAID

-1435 VALQALA
+1435 VASQALA

-1478 TKIKPAAREKI
+1478 TKVKPAAREKI
-1489 NQKANELRAQIN
+1489 NQKANELRAKIN

-1512 AALDKINDLVA
+1512 VALDKINEFVNQ
-1523 KAMTNITNDRTNQQ
+1523 AMTDITNNRTNQQ
-1537 VNDSTNQALD
+1537 VDDTTSQALD
-1547 DIALV
+1547 SIALV
-1552 TPDHIVRAAA
+1552 APEHIVRAAA

-1567 QQYEAKKHEIEQA
+1567 QQYEAKKQEIEQA

-1587 KQVALNQLANNE
+1587 KQVALNQLANN
-1599 KRALQ
+1599 KKLALQ
-1604 NINQAIANNDVK
+1604 NINQAVTNNDVK
-1616 RVESNGIA
+1616 RVETNGIA
-1624 TLKGVEPHI
+1624 TLKGVQPHI
-1633 VVKPEAQEAI
+1633 VIKPEAQQAI
-1643 KASADNQ
+1643 KASAENQ

-1658 HATTDELDEANQ
+1658 HATVDELDEANQ
-1670 QINDTLKQGQQDI
+1670 LISDTLKQAQQEI
-1683 DNTTQDAAVN
+1683 ENTNQDAAVT

-1714 AALDNIDES
+1714 AALDSIEE
-1723 NNNQLDAIRN
+1723 NNKNQLDAIRN

-1739 DERNVAIAALNK
+1739 DERDVAIDTLNK
-1751 IVNAIKNDIAQNK
+1751 IVNTIKNDIAQNK
-1764 TNAEVDQTEADG
+1764 TNAEVDRTETDG
-1776 NNNIKVILPKV
+1776 NDNIKVILPKV
-1787 QVKPAARQSVS
+1787 QVKPAARQSVGV
-1798 AKAEAQNALID
+1798 KAEAQNALID

-1842 TAQVNQNSIDA
+1842 TAQVNQDSIDA

-1893 EEQNAA
+1893 EEQNIA
-1899 IVQVEKELIKAKQ
+1899 IAQVEKELIKAKQ
-1912 QIAGAVT
+1912 QIASAVT

-1929 GKNEIREI
+1929 EKNEIREI
-1937 EPVINKKATAREQLT
+1937 EPVISRKASAREQLT

-1963 ANVQATVEER
+1963 ANIQATVEER

-2002 TATLNLQ
+2002 TASLNLQ

-2030 DLARVTHL
+2030 DLARVTAL

-2079 VLKRFNVALGDIE
+2079 VLKRFNVALSDIE

-2124 LAKVKALIDQYVADG
+2124 LAKVKVLIDQYVADG
-2139 NRMVDEDATLND
+2139 NRMIDEDATLND
-2151 IKKDTQLIIDE
+2151 IKQHTQFIVDE

-2171 VIKASPKVGQPA
+2171 AMKVSPKVIQPA
-2183 PKVCTPIKKEDKQ
+2183 PKVCTPIKKE
-2196 EVRKVVKELPNTGS
+2196 ETHESRKVEKELPNTGS

-2219 LALITGAALLARR
+2219 FALITGAALLARR
-2232 RSKKEKE
+2232 RTKNEKE

>member
-38 LTTDH
+38 LTTDN
-43 NVQGGS
+43 NVQS
-49 NQALPG
+49 DTNQATPV
-55 NSQNTNADT
+55 NSQDT
-64 NRDIVNDSQ
+64 NVANNRGLANSAQ
-73 NTPNAHATDNT
+73 NTPNQSATTNQ
-84 STNQALTN
+84 STNQALVN
-92 HQNVD
+92 HNNGSI
-97 VANQVGPAPIQP
+97 ANQATPTSVQSSTP
-109 SASPAQNNN
+109 SAQNNN
-118 NSNANSTATEPAA
+118 HTDGNTTATETVSNAN
-131 NTNNNLASNN
+131 NKDVVSNN
-141 NTLNVPNN
+141 TTLNVPNKTN
-149 TDNNDSAR
+149 ENGSGG

-182 EASNRPKKRS
+182 QASNRPKKRS
-192 RRAAPTDPNATP
+192 RRAAPADPNATP
-204 ADPTA
+204 ADPA
-209 TPADPTAGN
+209 AAAAGN
-218 GSAPVAITAPYT
+218 GGAPVAITAPYT

-235 NANNIGQNA
+235 NANNAGQNA
-244 PNEVLSFDDNN
+244 PNEVLSFDDNG

-261 RSVPTVTVVDNLPG
+261 RSVPSVTVVDNLPG
-275 YTLINGGKVGVFSHA
+275 FTLINGGKVGVFSHA

-316 IRGNDTNDHGD
+316 IKGNDTNDHGD
-327 FNGIEKT
+327 FNGIEK
-334 LTVNPNSEL
+334 S
-343 IFEFNTMT
+343 
-351 TKNYQAQGN
+351 
-360 VIALGRIRG
+360 
-369 NDTNDHGD
+369 
-377 FNGIEKTLTV
+377 LTV

-402 KNYQGMTNLIIKNAD
+402 KNYQGVTNLIIKNAD
-417 NDTVIG
+417 NDTVIA
-423 EKVVAYGPIWRLL
+423 EKSVAYGPIWRLF

-519 NTDDFVYKIQL
+519 NTDDFVYKVQL

-540 LTKDFPSG
+540 LTKDFPSS
-548 NSGVDINDMNVT
+548 NSGVDMNDFNVT
-560 YDAANRIITIKST
+560 YDAANRVITIKST
-573 GGGTGNSPARLMPD
+573 GGGSGNSPARLMPD

-608 FNDTLTYKTYSQDFI
+608 FNDTLTYKTYTQDFI

-698 DSLANQ
+698 DSLTNQ

-717 AVNRKVD
+717 AVNKKVD
-724 DMEDLVNQNDELTD
+724 QMEDLVNQNDELTD

-788 KPNAKQAI
+788 KPNAKKAI
-796 RDKAAKQRE
+796 RDKATKQRE
-805 IINHTPDATQDEIQD
+805 IINATPDATEDEIQD
-820 ALNQLTTDETDAIDN
+820 ALNQLATDETDAIDN

-843 DVETAKN
+843 DVEIAKN
-850 NGINTIGAVAPQVTH
+850 NGINTIGAVVPQVTH

-911 QINQATTND
+911 QINQATTNA
-920 DVDTAKGDGLNAINP
+920 DVDNAKGDGLNAINP

-975 IEKVNAAVAVANTN
+975 IDKVNAAVTAANTN

-1005 AIQGIQAIEPATKVK
+1005 AIQGIQAITPATKVK

-1028 QSAETQHNAIF
+1028 KSAETQHNTIF

-1104 NEKAREAITNIN
+1104 NDKAREAITNIN

-1140 LNDIGVTSTTAM
+1140 LTDIGVTSTTAM

-1172 KKQTATGVLTDLATA
+1172 KKQTATGVLNDLATA
-1187 KKQEINQN
+1187 KKQKINQN

-1208 QVDQDLATAIN
+1208 QVDQELATAIN

-1250 KPAALAQTNQH
+1250 KPAALAQINQH
-1261 YSAKLVEINATP
+1261 YNAKLAEINATP
-1273 DATDDEK
+1273 DATNDEK

-1366 LKDQAFNQINQN
+1366 LKDQAINQINQN

-1383 VDATTNQAINAID
+1383 VDTTTNQAVNAID

-1435 VALQALA
+1435 VASQALA

-1478 TKIKPAAREKI
+1478 TKVKPAAREKI
-1489 NQKANELRAQIN
+1489 NQKANELRAKIN

-1512 AALDKINDLVA
+1512 VALDKINEFVNQ
-1523 KAMTNITNDRTNQQ
+1523 AMTDITNNRTNQQ
-1537 VNDSTNQALD
+1537 VDDTTSQALD
-1547 DIALV
+1547 SIALV
-1552 TPDHIVRAAA
+1552 APEHIVRAAA

-1567 QQYEAKKHEIEQA
+1567 QQYEAKKQEIEQA

-1599 KRALQ
+1599 KLALQ
-1604 NINQAIANNDVK
+1604 NINQAVTNNDVK
-1616 RVESNGIA
+1616 RVETNGIA
-1624 TLKGVEPHI
+1624 TLKGVQPHI
-1633 VVKPEAQEAI
+1633 VIKPEAQQAI
-1643 KASADNQ
+1643 KATAENQ
-1650 VESIKDTP
+1650 VESIKDTL
-1658 HATTDELDEANQ
+1658 HATVDELDEANQ
-1670 QINDTLKQGQQDI
+1670 LISDTLKQAQQEI
-1683 DNTTQDAAVN
+1683 ENTNQDAAVT

-1714 AALDNIDES
+1714 AALDSIEE
-1723 NNNQLDAIRN
+1723 NNKNQLDAIRN

-1739 DERNVAIAALNK
+1739 DERDVAIDTLNK
-1751 IVNAIKNDIAQNK
+1751 IVNTIKNDIAQNK
-1764 TNAEVDQTEADG
+1764 TNAEVDRTETDG
-1776 NNNIKVILPKV
+1776 NDNIKVILPKV
-1787 QVKPAARQSVS
+1787 QVKPAARQSVGV
-1798 AKAEAQNALID
+1798 KAEAQNALID

-1842 TAQVNQNSIDA
+1842 TAQVNQDSIDA

-1893 EEQNAA
+1893 EEQNIA
-1899 IVQVEKELIKAKQ
+1899 IAQVEKELIKAKQ
-1912 QIAGAVT
+1912 QIASAVT

-1929 GKNEIREI
+1929 EKNEIREI
-1937 EPVINKKATAREQLT
+1937 EPVINRKASAREQLT

-1963 ANVQATVEER
+1963 ANIQATVEER

-2002 TATLNLQ
+2002 TASLNLQ

-2030 DLARVTHL
+2030 DLARVTAL

-2043 KVSDRNKADALK
+2043 KVSNRNKADALK

-2079 VLKRFNVALGDIE
+2079 VLKRFNVALSDIE

-2124 LAKVKALIDQYVADG
+2124 LAKVKVLIDQYVADG
-2139 NRMVDEDATLND
+2139 NRMIDEDATLND
-2151 IKKDTQLIIDE
+2151 IKQHTQFIVDE

-2171 VIKASPKVGQPA
+2171 ATKVSPKEIQPA
-2183 PKVCTPIKKEDKQ
+2183 PKVCTPIKKE
-2196 EVRKVVKELPNTGS
+2196 ETHESRKVEKELPNTGS
-2210 EEMDLPLKE
+2210 EGMDLPLKE
-2219 LALITGAALLARR
+2219 FALITGAALLARR
-2232 RSKKEKE
+2232 RTKNEKE

>member
-38 LTTDH
+38 LTTDN
-43 NVQGGS
+43 NVQS
-49 NQALPG
+49 DTNQATPV
-55 NSQNTNADT
+55 NSQDT
-64 NRDIVNDSQ
+64 NVANNRGLANSAQ
-73 NTPNAHATDNT
+73 NTPNQSATTNQ
-84 STNQALTN
+84 STNQALVN
-92 HQNVD
+92 HNNGSI
-97 VANQVGPAPIQP
+97 ANQATPTSVQSSTP
-109 SASPAQNNN
+109 SAQNNN
-118 NSNANSTATEPAA
+118 HTDGNTTATETVSNAN
-131 NTNNNLASNN
+131 NKDVVSNN
-141 NTLNVPNN
+141 TTLNVPNKTN
-149 TDNNDSAR
+149 ENGSGG

-182 EASNRPKKRS
+182 QASNRPKKRS
-192 RRAAPTDPNATP
+192 RRAAPADPNATP
-204 ADPTA
+204 ADPA
-209 TPADPTAGN
+209 AAAAGN
-218 GSAPVAITAPYT
+218 GGAPVAITAPYT

-235 NANNIGQNA
+235 NANNAGQNA
-244 PNEVLSFDDNN
+244 PNEVLSFDDNG

-261 RSVPTVTVVDNLPG
+261 RSVPSVTVVDNLPG
-275 YTLINGGKVGVFSHA
+275 FTLINGGKVGVFSHA

-316 IRGNDTNDHGD
+316 IKGNDTNDHGD
-327 FNGIEKT
+327 FNGIEK
-334 LTVNPNSEL
+334 S
-343 IFEFNTMT
+343 
-351 TKNYQAQGN
+351 
-360 VIALGRIRG
+360 
-369 NDTNDHGD
+369 
-377 FNGIEKTLTV
+377 LTV

-402 KNYQGMTNLIIKNAD
+402 KNYQGVTNLIIKNAD
-417 NDTVIG
+417 NDTVIA
-423 EKVVAYGPIWRLL
+423 EKSVAYGPIWRLF

-519 NTDDFVYKIQL
+519 NTDDFVYKVQL

-540 LTKDFPSG
+540 LTKDFPSS
-548 NSGVDINDMNVT
+548 NSGVDMNDFNVT
-560 YDAANRIITIKST
+560 YDAANRVITIKST
-573 GGGTGNSPARLMPD
+573 GGGSGNSPARLMPD

-608 FNDTLTYKTYSQDFI
+608 FNDTLTYKTYTQDFI
-623 NSPAESH
+623 NSPAESL

-698 DSLANQ
+698 DSLTNQ

-717 AVNRKVD
+717 AVNKKVD
-724 DMEDLVNQNDELTD
+724 QMEDLVNQNDELTD

-788 KPNAKQAI
+788 KPNAKKAI
-796 RDKAAKQRE
+796 RDKATKQRE
-805 IINHTPDATQDEIQD
+805 IINATPDATEDEIQD
-820 ALNQLTTDETDAIDN
+820 ALNQLATDETDAIDN

-843 DVETAKN
+843 DVEIAKN
-850 NGINTIGAVAPQVTH
+850 NGINTIGAVVPQVTH

-911 QINQATTND
+911 QINQATTNA
-920 DVDTAKGDGLNAINP
+920 DVDNAKGDGLNAINP

-975 IEKVNAAVAVANTN
+975 IDKVNAAVTAANTN

-1005 AIQGIQAIEPATKVK
+1005 AIQGIQAITPATKVK

-1028 QSAETQHNAIF
+1028 KSAETQHNTIF

-1104 NEKAREAITNIN
+1104 NDKAREAITNIN

-1140 LNDIGVTSTTAM
+1140 LTDIGVTSTTAM

-1172 KKQTATGVLTDLATA
+1172 KKQTATGVLNDLATA

-1208 QVDQDLATAIN
+1208 QVDQELATAIN

-1250 KPAALAQTNQH
+1250 KPAALAQINQH
-1261 YSAKLVEINATP
+1261 YNAKLAEINATP
-1273 DATDDEK
+1273 DATNDEK

-1366 LKDQAFNQINQN
+1366 LKDQAINQINQN

-1383 VDATTNQAINAID
+1383 VDTTTNQAVNAID

-1435 VALQALA
+1435 VASQALA

-1478 TKIKPAAREKI
+1478 TKVKPAAREKI
-1489 NQKANELRAQIN
+1489 NQKANELRAKIN

-1512 AALDKINDLVA
+1512 VALDKINEFVNQ
-1523 KAMTNITNDRTNQQ
+1523 AMTDITNNRTNQQ
-1537 VNDSTNQALD
+1537 VDDTTSQALD
-1547 DIALV
+1547 SIALV
-1552 TPDHIVRAAA
+1552 APEHIVRAAA

-1567 QQYEAKKHEIEQA
+1567 QQYEAKKQEIEQA

-1599 KRALQ
+1599 KLALQ
-1604 NINQAIANNDVK
+1604 NINQAVTNNDVK
-1616 RVESNGIA
+1616 RVETNGIA
-1624 TLKGVEPHI
+1624 TLKGVQPHI
-1633 VVKPEAQEAI
+1633 VIKPEAQQAI
-1643 KASADNQ
+1643 KATAENQ

-1658 HATTDELDEANQ
+1658 HATVDELDEANQ
-1670 QINDTLKQGQQDI
+1670 LISDTLKQAQQEI
-1683 DNTTQDAAVN
+1683 ENTNQDAAVT

-1703 EQIKPKVRRKR
+1703 EQIKPKVIRKR
-1714 AALDNIDES
+1714 AALDSIEE
-1723 NNNQLDAIRN
+1723 NNKNQLDAIRN

-1739 DERNVAIAALNK
+1739 DERDVAIDTLNK
-1751 IVNAIKNDIAQNK
+1751 IVNTIKNDIAQNK
-1764 TNAEVDQTEADG
+1764 TNAEVDRTETDG
-1776 NNNIKVILPKV
+1776 NDNIKVILPKV
-1787 QVKPAARQSVS
+1787 QVKPAARQSVGV
-1798 AKAEAQNALID
+1798 KAEAQNALID

-1842 TAQVNQNSIDA
+1842 TAQVNQDSIDA

-1893 EEQNAA
+1893 EEQNIA
-1899 IVQVEKELIKAKQ
+1899 IAQVEKELIKAKQ
-1912 QIAGAVT
+1912 QIASAVT

-1929 GKNEIREI
+1929 EKNEIREI
-1937 EPVINKKATAREQLT
+1937 EPVINRKASAREQLT

-1963 ANVQATVEER
+1963 ANIQATVEER

-2002 TATLNLQ
+2002 TASLNLQ

-2030 DLARVTHL
+2030 DLARVTAL

-2043 KVSDRNKADALK
+2043 KVSNRNKADALK

-2079 VLKRFNVALGDIE
+2079 VLKRFNVALSDIE

-2124 LAKVKALIDQYVADG
+2124 LAKVKVLIDQYVADG
-2139 NRMVDEDATLND
+2139 NRMIDEDATLND
-2151 IKKDTQLIIDE
+2151 IKQHTQFIVDE

-2171 VIKASPKVGQPA
+2171 ATKVSPKEIQPA
-2183 PKVCTPIKKEDKQ
+2183 PKVCTPIKKE
-2196 EVRKVVKELPNTGS
+2196 ETHESRKVEKELPNTGS
-2210 EEMDLPLKE
+2210 EGMDLPLKE
-2219 LALITGAALLARR
+2219 FALITGAALLARR
-2232 RSKKEKE
+2232 RTKNEKE

>member
-64 NRDIVNDSQ
+64 NRNIVNGSQ
-73 NTPNAHATDNT
+73 NTPNADATDNT

-92 HQNVD
+92 HQNVG
-97 VANQVGPAPIQP
+97 VANQVAPTPVQP
-109 SASPAQNNN
+109 NSLSELNNN
-118 NSNANSTATEPAA
+118 HSDAHATVTETASNTNHHLAA
-131 NTNNNLASNN
+131 NNS
-141 NTLNVPNN
+141 TLNVPNN
-149 TDNNDSAR
+149 INDNDSER

-192 RRAAPTDPNATP
+192 RRAAPADPNATP
-204 ADPTA
+204 ADPA
-209 TPADPTAGN
+209 AGN
-218 GSAPVAITAPYT
+218 GGAPVAITAPYT

-316 IRGNDTNDHGD
+316 I
-327 FNGIEKT
+327 K
-334 LTVNPNSEL
+334 
-343 IFEFNTMT
+343 
-351 TKNYQAQGN
+351 
-360 VIALGRIRG
+360 G

-402 KNYQGMTNLIIKNAD
+402 KNYQGMTNLVIKNAD
-417 NDTVIG
+417 NDAILG
-423 EKVVAYGPIWRLL
+423 EKVVAYGPIWRLF

-447 QFVPKNDAITDAR
+447 QFSPKNDAITDVR

-482 GSHVYVERRTM
+482 GSHLYVERRIM

-548 NSGVDINDMNVT
+548 NSGVDMNDMNDMNVT
-560 YDAANRIITIKST
+560 YDATNRVITIKST
-573 GGGTGNSPARLMPD
+573 GGGSGNSPARLMPD
-587 KILDLKY
+587 KILYLKY

-608 FNDTLTYKTYSQDFI
+608 FNDTLTYKTFSQDFI

-805 IINHTPDATQDEIQD
+805 IINNTPDATQDEIQD

-850 NGINTIGAVAPQVTH
+850 NGINTIGAVVPQVTH

-920 DVDTAKGDGLNAINP
+920 DVDTAKGDGLNVINP

-975 IEKVNAAVAVANTN
+975 IEKVNAAVAAANTN
-989 ILNANTNA
+989 ILNANSNA

-1078 AKDQGTQNIVVI
+1078 AKDQGTQNILAI

-1097 TDARNAV
+1097 TDARNTV
-1104 NEKAREAITNIN
+1104 NEKAREAISNIN

-1127 EAINRV
+1127 EAIDRV

-1140 LNDIGVTSTTAM
+1140 LTDIGVTSTTAM

-1164 GAVQPHVT
+1164 GTVQPHVT
-1172 KKQTATGVLTDLATA
+1172 KKQSATGVLTDLATA

-1195 TNATTE
+1195 TNATDE

-1228 EVDQAQQLGT
+1228 EVDQALQAGKQ
-1238 KAINAIQPNIVK
+1238 AMNAIQPNIVK
-1250 KPAALAQTNQH
+1250 KPAVLAQINQH
-1261 YSAKLVEINATP
+1261 YNAKLAEINATP

-1280 NAAINTL
+1280 NAAINIL
-1287 NQDRQQAIESIKQA
+1287 NQDRQQAIESIKLA

-1460 VNQAATNGVSAIK
+1460 VNQAATDGITAIK
-1473 IIQPE
+1473 MIQPE
-1478 TKIKPAAREKI
+1478 TKVKPAAREKI

-1552 TPDHIVRAAA
+1552 TPDHIVRATA

-1567 QQYEAKKHEIEQA
+1567 QQ
-1580 EHATDEE
+1580 
-1587 KQVALNQLANNE
+1587 
-1599 KRALQ
+1599 
-1604 NINQAIANNDVK
+1604 
-1616 RVESNGIA
+1616 
-1624 TLKGVEPHI
+1624 
-1633 VVKPEAQEAI
+1633 
-1643 KASADNQ
+1643 
-1650 VESIKDTP
+1650 
-1658 HATTDELDEANQ
+1658 
-1670 QINDTLKQGQQDI
+1670 
-1683 DNTTQDAAVN
+1683 
-1693 DVRNQTIKAI
+1693 
-1703 EQIKPKVRRKR
+1703 
-1714 AALDNIDES
+1714 
-1723 NNNQLDAIRN
+1723 
-1733 TLDTTQ
+1733 
-1739 DERNVAIAALNK
+1739 
-1751 IVNAIKNDIAQNK
+1751 
-1764 TNAEVDQTEADG
+1764 
-1776 NNNIKVILPKV
+1776 
-1787 QVKPAARQSVS
+1787 
-1798 AKAEAQNALID
+1798 
-1809 QSDLSTEEERLAAKH
+1809 
-1824 LVEQALNQA
+1824 
-1833 IDQINHADK
+1833 
-1842 TAQVNQNSIDA
+1842 
-1853 QNIISKIKPATTV
+1853 
-1866 KATALQQ
+1866 
-1873 IQNIATNKINLI
+1873 
-1885 KANNEATD
+1885 
-1893 EEQNAA
+1893 
-1899 IVQVEKELIKAKQ
+1899 
-1912 QIAGAVT
+1912 
-1919 NADVAYLLHD
+1919 
-1929 GKNEIREI
+1929 
-1937 EPVINKKATAREQLT
+1937 
-1952 TLFNDKKQAIE
+1952 
-1963 ANVQATVEER
+1963 
-1973 NSILAQL
+1973 
-1980 QNIYDTAIGQID
+1980 
-1992 QDRSNAQVDK
+1992 
-2002 TATLNLQ
+2002 
-2009 TIHDLD
+2009 
-2015 VHPIKKPDAE
+2015 
-2025 KTIND
+2025 
-2030 DLARVTHL
+2030 
-2038 VQNYR
+2038 
-2043 KVSDRNKADALK
+2043 
-2055 AITALKL
+2055 
-2062 QMDEELKTART
+2062 
-2073 NADVDA
+2073 
-2079 VLKRFNVALGDIE
+2079 
-2092 AVITEKENSLLRID
+2092 
-2106 NIAQQ
+2106 
-2111 TYAKFKAIATPEQ
+2111 
-2124 LAKVKALIDQYVADG
+2124 
-2139 NRMVDEDATLND
+2139 
-2151 IKKDTQLIIDE
+2151 
-2162 ILAIKLPAE
+2162 
-2171 VIKASPKVGQPA
+2171 
-2183 PKVCTPIKKEDKQ
+2183 
-2196 EVRKVVKELPNTGS
+2196 
-2210 EEMDLPLKE
+2210 
-2219 LALITGAALLARR
+2219 
-2232 RSKKEKE
+2232 
-2239 S
+2239 

>member
-38 LTTDH
+38 LTTDN
-43 NVQGGS
+43 NVQS
-49 NQALPG
+49 DTNQATPV
-55 NSQNTNADT
+55 NSQDKDVAN
-64 NRDIVNDSQ
+64 NRGLANSAQ
-73 NTPNAHATDNT
+73 NTPNQSATTNQA
-84 STNQALTN
+84 TNQALVN
-92 HQNVD
+92 HNNGSTV
-97 VANQVGPAPIQP
+97 NQATPTSVQSSTP
-109 SASPAQNNN
+109 SAQNNN
-118 NSNANSTATEPAA
+118 HTDGNTTATETVLNA
-131 NTNNNLASNN
+131 NNNDVVSNN
-141 NTLNVPNN
+141 TTLNVPNKTN
-149 TDNNDSAR
+149 ENGSGG

-182 EASNRPKKRS
+182 PASNRPKKRS
-192 RRAAPTDPNATP
+192 RRAAPADPNATP
-204 ADPTA
+204 ADPA
-209 TPADPTAGN
+209 AAAAGN
-218 GSAPVAITAPYT
+218 GGAPVAITAPYT

-235 NANNIGQNA
+235 NANNAGQNA
-244 PNEVLSFDDNN
+244 PNEVLSFDDNG

-261 RSVPTVTVVDNLPG
+261 RSVPTVNVVNNLPG
-275 YTLINGGKVGVFSHA
+275 FTLINGGKVGVFSHA
-290 MVRTSMFDSGDAK
+290 MVRTSMFDSGDNK

-316 IRGNDTNDHGD
+316 ILGTDTNDHGD
-327 FNGIEKT
+327 FNGIEKA

-351 TKNYQAQGN
+351 TKNGQGATN
-360 VIALGRIRG
+360 V
-369 NDTNDHGD
+369 
-377 FNGIEKTLTV
+377 
-387 NPNSELIFEFNTMTT
+387 
-402 KNYQGMTNLIIKNAD
+402 IIKNAD
-417 NDTVIG
+417 TNDTIA
-423 EKVVAYGPIWRLL
+423 EKTVEGGPTLRLF
-436 KVPEN
+436 KVPDN
-441 VSHLKI
+441 VRNLKI

-460 GIYQLRDGYK
+460 GIYQLKDGYK
-470 YYDFVDSIGLHS
+470 YYSFVDSIGLHS

-493 EPTAT
+493 DPTAT

-513 NFGASF
+513 NSGASLDT
-519 NTDDFVYKIQL
+519 NDFVYQVQL

-540 LTKDFPSG
+540 LTKDFPSN
-548 NSGVDINDMNVT
+548 NSGVDVNDMNVT
-560 YDAANRIITIKST
+560 YDAANRVITIKST
-573 GGGTGNSPARLMPD
+573 GGGTANSPARLMPD
-587 KILDLKY
+587 KILDLRY

-608 FNDTLTYKTYSQDFI
+608 FNETLTYKTYTQDFI
-623 NSPAESH
+623 NSPA
-630 TVSTNPY
+630 
-637 TIDIIMNKDALQA
+637 
-650 EVDRRIQQAD
+650 
-660 YTFASLDIFNDL
+660 
-672 KRRAQTILDENR
+672 ENR

-698 DSLANQ
+698 DTLTNQ

-717 AVNRKVD
+717 AVNQKAD
-724 DMEDLVNQNDELTD
+724 QMEDLVNQNDELTD

-744 IQVIEEHKN
+744 IQVIEEHKGN
-753 EIIGNIGDQTT
+753 IIGDIGDQTT

-788 KPNAKQAI
+788 KPNAKKAI
-796 RDKAAKQRE
+796 RDKATKQRE
-805 IINHTPDATQDEIQD
+805 IINATPDATEDEIQD
-820 ALNQLTTDETDAIDN
+820 AINQLATDETDAIDN

-850 NGINTIGAVAPQVTH
+850 NGINTIGAVVPQVTH
-865 KQAARDAI
+865 KKAARDAI

-911 QINQATTND
+911 QINQATTNA
-920 DVDTAKGDGLNAINP
+920 DVDNAKGDGLNAINP

-975 IEKVNAAVAVANTN
+975 IDKVNAAVTAANTN

-1005 AIQGIQAIEPATKVK
+1005 AIQGIQAITPATKVK

-1028 QSAETQHNAIF
+1028 KSAETQHNTIF

-1097 TDARNAV
+1097 TDARNVV
-1104 NEKAREAITNIN
+1104 NDKAREAITNIN
-1116 ATPGAT
+1116 ATTGAT

-1140 LNDIGVTSTTAM
+1140 LTDIGVTSTTAM

-1172 KKQTATGVLTDLATA
+1172 KKQTATGVLNDLATA

-1208 QVDQDLATAIN
+1208 QVDQELATAIN

-1250 KPAALAQTNQH
+1250 KPAALAQINQH
-1261 YSAKLVEINATP
+1261 YNAKLAEINATP
-1273 DATDDEK
+1273 DATNDEK

-1366 LKDQAFNQINQN
+1366 LKDQAINQINQN

-1383 VDATTNQAINAID
+1383 VDTTTNQAVNAID

-1435 VALQALA
+1435 VASQALA

-1478 TKIKPAAREKI
+1478 TKVKPAAREKI
-1489 NQKANELRAQIN
+1489 NQKANELRAKIN

-1512 AALDKINDLVA
+1512 VALDKINEFVNQ
-1523 KAMTNITNDRTNQQ
+1523 AMTDITNNRTNQQ
-1537 VNDSTNQALD
+1537 VDDTTSQALD
-1547 DIALV
+1547 SIALV

-1567 QQYEAKKHEIEQA
+1567 QQYETKKREIEQA

-1604 NINQAIANNDVK
+1604 NIDQAIANNDVK
-1616 RVESNGIA
+1616 RVETNGIA
-1624 TLKGVEPHI
+1624 TLKGVQPHI
-1633 VVKPEAQEAI
+1633 VIKPEAQQAI
-1643 KASADNQ
+1643 KASAENQ

-1658 HATTDELDEANQ
+1658 HATVDELDEANQ
-1670 QINDTLKQGQQDI
+1670 LISDTLKQAQQEI
-1683 DNTTQDAAVN
+1683 ENTNQDAAVT

-1714 AALDNIDES
+1714 AALDSIEE
-1723 NNNQLDAIRN
+1723 NNKNQLDAIRN

-1739 DERNVAIAALNK
+1739 DERDVAIDTLNK
-1751 IVNAIKNDIAQNK
+1751 IVNTIKNDIAQNK
-1764 TNAEVDQTEADG
+1764 TNAEVDRTETDG
-1776 NNNIKVILPKV
+1776 NDNIKVILPKV
-1787 QVKPAARQSVS
+1787 QVKPAARQSVGV
-1798 AKAEAQNALID
+1798 KAEAQNALID

-1842 TAQVNQNSIDA
+1842 TAQVNQDSINA

-1893 EEQNAA
+1893 EEQNIA
-1899 IVQVEKELIKAKQ
+1899 IAQVEKELIKAKQ
-1912 QIAGAVT
+1912 QIASAVT

-1929 GKNEIREI
+1929 EKNEIREI
-1937 EPVINKKATAREQLT
+1937 EPVINRKASAREQLT

-1963 ANVQATVEER
+1963 ANIQATVEER

-2002 TATLNLQ
+2002 TASLNLQ

-2030 DLARVTHL
+2030 DLARVTAL

-2043 KVSDRNKADALK
+2043 KVSNRNKADALK

-2079 VLKRFNVALGDIE
+2079 VLKRFNVALSDIE

-2124 LAKVKALIDQYVADG
+2124 LAKVKVLIDQYVADG
-2139 NRMVDEDATLND
+2139 NRMIDEDATLND
-2151 IKKDTQLIIDE
+2151 IKQHTQFIVDE

-2171 VIKASPKVGQPA
+2171 ATKVSPKEIQPA
-2183 PKVCTPIKKEDKQ
+2183 PKVCTPIKKE
-2196 EVRKVVKELPNTGS
+2196 ETHESRKVEKELPNTGS
-2210 EEMDLPLKE
+2210 EGMDLPLKE
-2219 LALITGAALLARR
+2219 FALITGAALLARR
-2232 RSKKEKE
+2232 RTKNEKE

>member
-1 MNLLKKNK
+1 

-38 LTTDH
+38 LTTDN
-43 NVQGGS
+43 NVQS
-49 NQALPG
+49 DTNQATPV
-55 NSQNTNADT
+55 NSQDT
-64 NRDIVNDSQ
+64 NVANNRGLANSAQ
-73 NTPNAHATDNT
+73 NTPNQSATTNQ
-84 STNQALTN
+84 STNQALVN
-92 HQNVD
+92 HNNGSI
-97 VANQVGPAPIQP
+97 ANQATPTSVQSSTP
-109 SASPAQNNN
+109 SAQNNN
-118 NSNANSTATEPAA
+118 HTDGNTTATETVSNAN
-131 NTNNNLASNN
+131 NKDVVSNN
-141 NTLNVPNN
+141 TTLNVPNKTN
-149 TDNNDSAR
+149 ENGSGG

-182 EASNRPKKRS
+182 QASNRPKKRS
-192 RRAAPTDPNATP
+192 RRAAPADPNATP
-204 ADPTA
+204 ADPA
-209 TPADPTAGN
+209 AAAAGN
-218 GSAPVAITAPYT
+218 GGAPVAITAPYT

-235 NANNIGQNA
+235 NANNAGQNA
-244 PNEVLSFDDNN
+244 PNEVLSFDDNG

-261 RSVPTVTVVDNLPG
+261 RSVPSVTVVDNLPG
-275 YTLINGGKVGVFSHA
+275 FTLINGGKVGVFSHA

-316 IRGNDTNDHGD
+316 IKGNDTNDHGD
-327 FNGIEKT
+327 FNGIEK
-334 LTVNPNSEL
+334 S
-343 IFEFNTMT
+343 
-351 TKNYQAQGN
+351 
-360 VIALGRIRG
+360 
-369 NDTNDHGD
+369 
-377 FNGIEKTLTV
+377 LTV

-402 KNYQGMTNLIIKNAD
+402 KNYQGVTNLIIKNAD
-417 NDTVIG
+417 NDTVIA
-423 EKVVAYGPIWRLL
+423 EKSVAYGPIWRLF

-519 NTDDFVYKIQL
+519 NTDDFVYKVQL

-540 LTKDFPSG
+540 LTKDFPSS
-548 NSGVDINDMNVT
+548 NSGVDMNDFNVT
-560 YDAANRIITIKST
+560 YDAANRVITIKST
-573 GGGTGNSPARLMPD
+573 GGGSGNSPARLMPD

-608 FNDTLTYKTYSQDFI
+608 FNDTLTYKTYTQDFI

-698 DSLANQ
+698 DSLTNQ

-717 AVNRKVD
+717 AVNKKVD
-724 DMEDLVNQNDELTD
+724 QMEDLVNQNDELTD

-788 KPNAKQAI
+788 KPNAKKAI
-796 RDKAAKQRE
+796 RDKATKQRE
-805 IINHTPDATQDEIQD
+805 IINATPDATEDEIQD
-820 ALNQLTTDETDAIDN
+820 ALNQLATDETDAIDN

-843 DVETAKN
+843 DVEIAKN
-850 NGINTIGAVAPQVTH
+850 NGINTIGAVVPQVTH

-911 QINQATTND
+911 QINQATTNA
-920 DVDTAKGDGLNAINP
+920 DVDNAKGDGLNAINP

-975 IEKVNAAVAVANTN
+975 IDKVNAAVTAANTN

-1005 AIQGIQAIEPATKVK
+1005 AIQGIQAITPATKVK

-1028 QSAETQHNAIF
+1028 KSAETQHNTIF

-1104 NEKAREAITNIN
+1104 NDKAREAITNIN

-1140 LNDIGVTSTTAM
+1140 LTDIGVTSTTAM

-1172 KKQTATGVLTDLATA
+1172 KKQTATGVLNDLATA

-1208 QVDQDLATAIN
+1208 QVDQELATAIN

-1250 KPAALAQTNQH
+1250 KPAALAQINQH
-1261 YSAKLVEINATP
+1261 YNAKLAEINATP
-1273 DATDDEK
+1273 DATNDEK

-1366 LKDQAFNQINQN
+1366 LKDQAINQINQN

-1383 VDATTNQAINAID
+1383 VDTTTNQAVNAID

-1435 VALQALA
+1435 VASQALA

-1478 TKIKPAAREKI
+1478 TKVKPAAREKI
-1489 NQKANELRAQIN
+1489 NQKANELRAKIN

-1512 AALDKINDLVA
+1512 VALDKINEFVNQ
-1523 KAMTNITNDRTNQQ
+1523 AMTDITNNRTNQQ
-1537 VNDSTNQALD
+1537 VDDTTSQALD
-1547 DIALV
+1547 SIALV
-1552 TPDHIVRAAA
+1552 APEHIVRAAA

-1567 QQYEAKKHEIEQA
+1567 QQYEAKKQEIEQA

-1599 KRALQ
+1599 KLALQ
-1604 NINQAIANNDVK
+1604 NINQAVTNNDVK
-1616 RVESNGIA
+1616 RVETNGIA
-1624 TLKGVEPHI
+1624 TLKGVQPHI
-1633 VVKPEAQEAI
+1633 VIKPEAQQAI
-1643 KASADNQ
+1643 KATAENQ

-1658 HATTDELDEANQ
+1658 HATVDELDEANQ
-1670 QINDTLKQGQQDI
+1670 LISDTLKQAQQEI
-1683 DNTTQDAAVN
+1683 ENTNQDAAVT

-1714 AALDNIDES
+1714 AALDSIEE
-1723 NNNQLDAIRN
+1723 NNKNQLDAIRN

-1739 DERNVAIAALNK
+1739 DERDVAIDTLNK
-1751 IVNAIKNDIAQNK
+1751 IVNTIKNDIAQNK
-1764 TNAEVDQTEADG
+1764 TNAEVDRTETDG
-1776 NNNIKVILPKV
+1776 NDNIKVILPKV
-1787 QVKPAARQSVS
+1787 QVKPAARQSVGV
-1798 AKAEAQNALID
+1798 KAEAQNALID

-1842 TAQVNQNSIDA
+1842 TAQVNQDSIDA

-1893 EEQNAA
+1893 EEQNIA
-1899 IVQVEKELIKAKQ
+1899 IAQVEKELIKAKQ
-1912 QIAGAVT
+1912 QIASAVT

-1929 GKNEIREI
+1929 EKNEIREI
-1937 EPVINKKATAREQLT
+1937 EPVINRKASAREQLT

-1963 ANVQATVEER
+1963 ANIQATVEER

-2002 TATLNLQ
+2002 TASLNLQ

-2030 DLARVTHL
+2030 DLARVTAL

-2043 KVSDRNKADALK
+2043 KVSNRNKADALK

-2079 VLKRFNVALGDIE
+2079 VLKRFNVALSDIE

-2124 LAKVKALIDQYVADG
+2124 LAKVKVLIDQYVADG
-2139 NRMVDEDATLND
+2139 NRMIDEDATLND
-2151 IKKDTQLIIDE
+2151 IKQHTQFIVDE

-2171 VIKASPKVGQPA
+2171 ATKVSPKEIQPA
-2183 PKVCTPIKKEDKQ
+2183 PKVCTPIKKE
-2196 EVRKVVKELPNTGS
+2196 ETHESRKVEKELPNTGS
-2210 EEMDLPLKE
+2210 EGMDLPLKE
-2219 LALITGAALLARR
+2219 FALITGAALLARR
-2232 RSKKEKE
+2232 RTKNEKE

>member
-16 VGIFSTLIGT
+16 VGIFSALIGT

-38 LTTDH
+38 LTTDN
-43 NVQGGS
+43 NVQS
-49 NQALPG
+49 DTNQATPV
-55 NSQNTNADT
+55 NSQDT
-64 NRDIVNDSQ
+64 NVANNRGLANSAQ
-73 NTPNAHATDNT
+73 NTPNQSATTNQ
-84 STNQALTN
+84 STNQALVN
-92 HQNVD
+92 HNNGSI
-97 VANQVGPAPIQP
+97 ANQATPAPTQP

-118 NSNANSTATEPAA
+118 HSDANSTATETVSNA
-131 NTNNNLASNN
+131 NNNDVVSNN
-141 NTLNVPNN
+141 TTLNVPNRTN
-149 TDNNDSAR
+149 ENGSGG

-182 EASNRPKKRS
+182 QASNRPKKRS
-192 RRAAPTDPNATP
+192 RRAAPA
-204 ADPTA
+204 
-209 TPADPTAGN
+209 
-218 GSAPVAITAPYT
+218 
-230 PTTDP
+230 DP
-235 NANNIGQNA
+235 NANNAGQNA
-244 PNEVLSFDDNN
+244 PNEVLSFDDNG

-261 RSVPTVTVVDNLPG
+261 RSVPSVTVVDNLPG
-275 YTLINGGKVGVFSHA
+275 FTLINGGKVGVFSHA

-316 IRGNDTNDHGD
+316 IKGNDTNDHGD
-327 FNGIEKT
+327 FNGIEK
-334 LTVNPNSEL
+334 S
-343 IFEFNTMT
+343 
-351 TKNYQAQGN
+351 
-360 VIALGRIRG
+360 
-369 NDTNDHGD
+369 
-377 FNGIEKTLTV
+377 LTV

-402 KNYQGMTNLIIKNAD
+402 KNYQGVTNLIIKNAD
-417 NDTVIG
+417 NDTVIA
-423 EKVVAYGPIWRLL
+423 EKSVAYGPIWRLF
-436 KVPEN
+436 KVPDN

-519 NTDDFVYKIQL
+519 NTDDFVYKVQL

-540 LTKDFPSG
+540 LTKDFPSS
-548 NSGVDINDMNVT
+548 NSGVDMNDFNVT
-560 YDAANRIITIKST
+560 YDAANRVITIKST
-573 GGGTGNSPARLMPD
+573 GGGSGNSPARLMPD

-608 FNDTLTYKTYSQDFI
+608 FNDTLTYKTYTQDFI

-660 YTFASLDIFNDL
+660 YTFASLDIFNGL

-698 DSLANQ
+698 DSLTNQ

-717 AVNRKVD
+717 AVNKKVD
-724 DMEDLVNQNDELTD
+724 QMEDLVNQNDELTD

-753 EIIGNIGDQTT
+753 EIIGDIGDQTT
-764 DDGVTRIKDQ
+764 DAGVTRIKDQ

-788 KPNAKQAI
+788 KPNAKKAI
-796 RDKAAKQRE
+796 RDKATKQRE
-805 IINHTPDATQDEIQD
+805 IINATPDATEDEIQD
-820 ALNQLTTDETDAIDN
+820 AINQLATDETDAIDN

-850 NGINTIGAVAPQVTH
+850 NGINTIGAVVPQVTH
-865 KQAARDAI
+865 KKAARDAI

-888 EATQEEKNAALNE
+888 EATQEEKDAALNE

-911 QINQATTND
+911 QINQATTNA
-920 DVDTAKGDGLNAINP
+920 DVDNAKGDGLNAINP

-975 IEKVNAAVAVANTN
+975 IDKVNAAVTAANTN

-997 DVEQVKTN
+997 NVEQVKTN
-1005 AIQGIQAIEPATKVK
+1005 AIQGIQAITPATKVK

-1028 QSAETQHNAIF
+1028 KSAETQHNTIF
-1039 NNNDATLE
+1039 NNDATLE

-1104 NEKAREAITNIN
+1104 NDKAREAITNIN

-1140 LNDIGVTSTTAM
+1140 LTDIGVTSTTAM

-1172 KKQTATGVLTDLATA
+1172 KKQTATGVLNDLATA

-1208 QVDQDLATAIN
+1208 QVDQELATAIN

-1250 KPAALAQTNQH
+1250 KPAALAQINQH
-1261 YSAKLVEINATP
+1261 YNAKLAEINATP
-1273 DATDDEK
+1273 DATNDEK

-1383 VDATTNQAINAID
+1383 VDATTNQAVNAID

-1435 VALQALA
+1435 VASQALT

-1478 TKIKPAAREKI
+1478 TKVKPAAREKI
-1489 NQKANELRAQIN
+1489 NQKANELRAKIN

-1512 AALDKINDLVA
+1512 VALDKINEFVNQ
-1523 KAMTNITNDRTNQQ
+1523 AMTDITNNRTNQQ
-1537 VNDSTNQALD
+1537 VDDTTSQALD
-1547 DIALV
+1547 SIALV
-1552 TPDHIVRAAA
+1552 TPEHIVRAGA
-1562 RDAVK
+1562 RGAVK
-1567 QQYEAKKHEIEQA
+1567 QQYEAKKQEIEQA

-1599 KRALQ
+1599 KLALQ
-1604 NINQAIANNDVK
+1604 NINQAVTNNDVK
-1616 RVESNGIA
+1616 RVETNGIA
-1624 TLKGVEPHI
+1624 TLKGVQPHI
-1633 VVKPEAQEAI
+1633 VIKPEEQQAI
-1643 KASADNQ
+1643 KASAENQ

-1658 HATTDELDEANQ
+1658 HATVDELDEANQ
-1670 QINDTLKQGQQDI
+1670 LISDTLKKAQQEI
-1683 DNTTQDAAVN
+1683 ENTNQDAAVT

-1714 AALDNIDES
+1714 AALDSIEE
-1723 NNNQLDAIRN
+1723 NNKNQLDAIRN

-1739 DERNVAIAALNK
+1739 DERDVAIDTLNK
-1751 IVNAIKNDIAQNK
+1751 IVNTIKNDIAQNK
-1764 TNAEVDQTEADG
+1764 TNAEVDRTETDG
-1776 NNNIKVILPKV
+1776 NDNIKVILPKV
-1787 QVKPAARQSVS
+1787 QVKPAARQSVGV
-1798 AKAEAQNALID
+1798 KAEAQNALID

-1842 TAQVNQNSIDA
+1842 TAQVNQDSINA

-1899 IVQVEKELIKAKQ
+1899 IAQVEKELIKAKQ
-1912 QIAGAVT
+1912 QIASAVT

-1929 GKNEIREI
+1929 EKNEIREI
-1937 EPVINKKATAREQLT
+1937 EPVINRKASAREQLT

-1963 ANVQATVEER
+1963 ANIQATVEER

-2002 TATLNLQ
+2002 TASLNLQ

-2030 DLARVTHL
+2030 DLARVTAL

-2079 VLKRFNVALGDIE
+2079 VLKRFNVALSDIE

-2124 LAKVKALIDQYVADG
+2124 LAKVKVLIDQYVADG
-2139 NRMVDEDATLND
+2139 NRMIDEDATLND
-2151 IKKDTQLIIDE
+2151 IKQHTQFIVDE

-2171 VIKASPKVGQPA
+2171 ATKVSPKVIQSA
-2183 PKVCTPIKKEDKQ
+2183 PKVCTPIIKE
-2196 EVRKVVKELPNTGS
+2196 ETHESRKVEKELPNTGS
-2210 EEMDLPLKE
+2210 EGMDLPLKE
-2219 LALITGAALLARR
+2219 FALITGAALLARR
-2232 RSKKEKE
+2232 RTKNEKE

>member
-38 LTTDH
+38 LTTDN
-43 NVQGGS
+43 NVQS
-49 NQALPG
+49 DTNQATPV
-55 NSQNTNADT
+55 NSQDT
-64 NRDIVNDSQ
+64 NVANNRGLANSAQ
-73 NTPNAHATDNT
+73 NTPNQSATTNQ
-84 STNQALTN
+84 STNQALVN
-92 HQNVD
+92 HNNGSI
-97 VANQVGPAPIQP
+97 ANQATPTSVQSSTP
-109 SASPAQNNN
+109 SAQNNN
-118 NSNANSTATEPAA
+118 HTDGNTTATETVSNAN
-131 NTNNNLASNN
+131 NKDVVSNN
-141 NTLNVPNN
+141 TTLNVPNKTN
-149 TDNNDSAR
+149 ENGSGG

-182 EASNRPKKRS
+182 QASNRPKKRS
-192 RRAAPTDPNATP
+192 RRAAPADPNATP
-204 ADPTA
+204 ADPA
-209 TPADPTAGN
+209 AAAAGN
-218 GSAPVAITAPYT
+218 GGAPVAITAPYT

-235 NANNIGQNA
+235 NANNAGQNA
-244 PNEVLSFDDNN
+244 PNEVLSFDDNG

-261 RSVPTVTVVDNLPG
+261 RSVPSVTVVDNLPG
-275 YTLINGGKVGVFSHA
+275 FTLINGGKVGVFSHA

-316 IRGNDTNDHGD
+316 IKGNDTNDHGD
-327 FNGIEKT
+327 FNGIEK
-334 LTVNPNSEL
+334 S
-343 IFEFNTMT
+343 
-351 TKNYQAQGN
+351 
-360 VIALGRIRG
+360 
-369 NDTNDHGD
+369 
-377 FNGIEKTLTV
+377 LTV

-402 KNYQGMTNLIIKNAD
+402 KNYQGVTNLIIKNAD
-417 NDTVIG
+417 NDTVIA
-423 EKVVAYGPIWRLL
+423 EKSVAYGPIWRLF

-519 NTDDFVYKIQL
+519 NTDDFVYKAQL

-540 LTKDFPSG
+540 LTKDFPSS
-548 NSGVDINDMNVT
+548 NSGVDMNDFNVT
-560 YDAANRIITIKST
+560 YDAANRVITIKST
-573 GGGTGNSPARLMPD
+573 GGGSGNSPARLMPD

-608 FNDTLTYKTYSQDFI
+608 FNDTLTYKTYTQDFI

-698 DSLANQ
+698 DSLTNQ

-717 AVNRKVD
+717 AVNKKVD
-724 DMEDLVNQNDELTD
+724 QMEDLVNQNDELTD

-788 KPNAKQAI
+788 KPNAKKAI
-796 RDKAAKQRE
+796 RDKATKQRE
-805 IINHTPDATQDEIQD
+805 IINATPDATEDEIQD
-820 ALNQLTTDETDAIDN
+820 ALNQLATDETDAIDN

-843 DVETAKN
+843 DVEIAKN
-850 NGINTIGAVAPQVTH
+850 NGINTIGAVVPQVTH

-911 QINQATTND
+911 QINQATTNA
-920 DVDTAKGDGLNAINP
+920 DVDNAKGDGLNAINP

-975 IEKVNAAVAVANTN
+975 IDKVNAAVTAANTN

-1005 AIQGIQAIEPATKVK
+1005 AIQGIQAITPATKVK

-1028 QSAETQHNAIF
+1028 KSAETQHNTIF

-1104 NEKAREAITNIN
+1104 NDKAREAITNIN

-1140 LNDIGVTSTTAM
+1140 LTDIGVTSTTAM

-1172 KKQTATGVLTDLATA
+1172 KKQTATGVLNDLATA

-1208 QVDQDLATAIN
+1208 QVDQELATAIN

-1250 KPAALAQTNQH
+1250 KPAALAQINQH
-1261 YSAKLVEINATP
+1261 YNAKLAEINATP
-1273 DATDDEK
+1273 DATNDEK

-1366 LKDQAFNQINQN
+1366 LKDQAINQINQN

-1383 VDATTNQAINAID
+1383 VDTTTNQAVNAID

-1435 VALQALA
+1435 VASQALA

-1478 TKIKPAAREKI
+1478 TKVKPAAREKI
-1489 NQKANELRAQIN
+1489 NQKANELRAKIN

-1512 AALDKINDLVA
+1512 VALDKINEFVNQ
-1523 KAMTNITNDRTNQQ
+1523 AMTDITNNRTNQQ
-1537 VNDSTNQALD
+1537 VDDTTSQALD
-1547 DIALV
+1547 SIALV
-1552 TPDHIVRAAA
+1552 APEHIVRAAA

-1567 QQYEAKKHEIEQA
+1567 QQYEAKKQEIEQA

-1599 KRALQ
+1599 KLALQ
-1604 NINQAIANNDVK
+1604 NINQAVTNNDVK
-1616 RVESNGIA
+1616 RVETNGIA
-1624 TLKGVEPHI
+1624 TLKGVQPHI
-1633 VVKPEAQEAI
+1633 VIKPEAQQAI
-1643 KASADNQ
+1643 KATAENQ

-1658 HATTDELDEANQ
+1658 HATVDELDEANQ
-1670 QINDTLKQGQQDI
+1670 LISDTLKQAQQEI
-1683 DNTTQDAAVN
+1683 ENTNQDAAVT

-1714 AALDNIDES
+1714 AALDSIEE
-1723 NNNQLDAIRN
+1723 NNKNQLDAIRN

-1739 DERNVAIAALNK
+1739 DERDVAIDTLNK
-1751 IVNAIKNDIAQNK
+1751 IVNTIKNDIAQNK
-1764 TNAEVDQTEADG
+1764 TNAEVDRTETDG
-1776 NNNIKVILPKV
+1776 NDNIKVILPKV
-1787 QVKPAARQSVS
+1787 QVKPAARQSVGV
-1798 AKAEAQNALID
+1798 KAEAQNALID

-1842 TAQVNQNSIDA
+1842 TAQVNQDSIDA

-1893 EEQNAA
+1893 EEQNIA
-1899 IVQVEKELIKAKQ
+1899 IAQVEKELIKAKQ
-1912 QIAGAVT
+1912 QIASAVT

-1929 GKNEIREI
+1929 EKNEIREI
-1937 EPVINKKATAREQLT
+1937 EPVINRKASAREQLT

-1963 ANVQATVEER
+1963 ANIQATVEER

-2002 TATLNLQ
+2002 TASLNLQ

-2030 DLARVTHL
+2030 DLARVTAL

-2043 KVSDRNKADALK
+2043 KVSNRNKADALK

-2079 VLKRFNVALGDIE
+2079 VLKRFNVALSDIE

-2124 LAKVKALIDQYVADG
+2124 LAKVKVLIDQYVADG
-2139 NRMVDEDATLND
+2139 NRMIDEDATLND
-2151 IKKDTQLIIDE
+2151 IKQHTQFIVDE

-2171 VIKASPKVGQPA
+2171 ATKVSPKEIQPA
-2183 PKVCTPIKKEDKQ
+2183 PKVCTPIKKE
-2196 EVRKVVKELPNTGS
+2196 ETHESRKVEKELPNTGS
-2210 EEMDLPLKE
+2210 EGMDLPLKE
-2219 LALITGAALLARR
+2219 FALITGAALLARR
-2232 RSKKEKE
+2232 RTKNEKE

>member
-38 LTTDH
+38 LTTDN
-43 NVQGGS
+43 NVQS
-49 NQALPG
+49 DTNQATPV
-55 NSQNTNADT
+55 NSQDKDVAN
-64 NRDIVNDSQ
+64 NRGLANSAQ
-73 NTPNAHATDNT
+73 NTPNQSATTNQA
-84 STNQALTN
+84 TNQALVN
-92 HQNVD
+92 HNNGSIV
-97 VANQVGPAPIQP
+97 NQATPTSVQSSTP
-109 SASPAQNNN
+109 SAQNNN
-118 NSNANSTATEPAA
+118 HTDGNTTATETVSNAN
-131 NTNNNLASNN
+131 NNDAVSNN
-141 NTLNVPNN
+141 TTLNVPNKTN
-149 TDNNDSAR
+149 ENGSGG

-182 EASNRPKKRS
+182 PASNRPKKRS
-192 RRAAPTDPNATP
+192 RRAAPADPNATP
-204 ADPTA
+204 ADPA
-209 TPADPTAGN
+209 AAAAGN
-218 GSAPVAITAPYT
+218 GGAPVAITAPYT

-235 NANNIGQNA
+235 NANNAGQNA
-244 PNEVLSFDDNN
+244 PNEVLSFDDNG

-261 RSVPTVTVVDNLPG
+261 RSVPSVTVVDNLPG
-275 YTLINGGKVGVFSHA
+275 FTLINGGKVGVFSHA
-290 MVRTSMFDSGDAK
+290 MVRTSMFDSADAK

-316 IRGNDTNDHGD
+316 I
-327 FNGIEKT
+327 K
-334 LTVNPNSEL
+334 
-343 IFEFNTMT
+343 
-351 TKNYQAQGN
+351 
-360 VIALGRIRG
+360 G

-402 KNYQGMTNLIIKNAD
+402 KNYQGVTNLIIKNAD
-417 NDTVIG
+417 NDTVIA
-423 EKVVAYGPIWRLL
+423 EKSVAYGPIWRLF

-519 NTDDFVYKIQL
+519 NTDDFVYQVQL

-540 LTKDFPSG
+540 LTKDFPSS
-548 NSGVDINDMNVT
+548 NSGVDMNDFNVT
-560 YDAANRIITIKST
+560 YDAANRVITIKST
-573 GGGTGNSPARLMPD
+573 GGGSGNSPARLMPD

-608 FNDTLTYKTYSQDFI
+608 FNDTLTYKTYTQDFI

-698 DSLANQ
+698 DSLTNQ

-717 AVNRKVD
+717 AVNKKVD
-724 DMEDLVNQNDELTD
+724 QMEDLVNQNDELTD

-788 KPNAKQAI
+788 KPNAKKAI
-796 RDKAAKQRE
+796 RDKATKQRE
-805 IINHTPDATQDEIQD
+805 IINATPDATEDEIQD
-820 ALNQLTTDETDAIDN
+820 ALNQLATDETDAIDN

-850 NGINTIGAVAPQVTH
+850 NGINTIGAVVPQVTH
-865 KQAARDAI
+865 KKAARDAI

-911 QINQATTND
+911 QINQATTNA
-920 DVDTAKGDGLNAINP
+920 DVDNAKGDGLNAINP

-975 IEKVNAAVAVANTN
+975 IDKVNAAVTAANTN

-1005 AIQGIQAIEPATKVK
+1005 AIQGIQAITPATKVK

-1028 QSAETQHNAIF
+1028 KSAETQHNTIF
-1039 NNNDATLE
+1039 NNIDATLE

-1097 TDARNAV
+1097 TDARNVV
-1104 NEKAREAITNIN
+1104 NDKAREAITNIN

-1140 LNDIGVTSTTAM
+1140 LTDIGVTSTTAM

-1172 KKQTATGVLTDLATA
+1172 KKQTATGVLNDLATA

-1208 QVDQDLATAIN
+1208 QVDQELATAIN

-1250 KPAALAQTNQH
+1250 KPAALAQINQH
-1261 YSAKLVEINATP
+1261 YNAKLAEINATP

-1287 NQDRQQAIESIKQA
+1287 NQDRQQAIESVKQA

-1383 VDATTNQAINAID
+1383 VDTTTNQALNAID

-1435 VALQALA
+1435 VASQALA

-1478 TKIKPAAREKI
+1478 TKVKPAAREKI
-1489 NQKANELRAQIN
+1489 NQKVNELRAKIN

-1512 AALDKINDLVA
+1512 VALDKINEFVNQ
-1523 KAMTNITNDRTNQQ
+1523 AMTDITNNRTNQQ
-1537 VNDSTNQALD
+1537 VDDTTSQALD
-1547 DIALV
+1547 SIALV
-1552 TPDHIVRAAA
+1552 APEHIVRAAA

-1567 QQYEAKKHEIEQA
+1567 QQYEAKKQEIEQA

-1599 KRALQ
+1599 KLALQ
-1604 NINQAIANNDVK
+1604 NINQAVTNNDVK
-1616 RVESNGIA
+1616 RVETNGIA
-1624 TLKGVEPHI
+1624 TLKGVQPHI
-1633 VVKPEAQEAI
+1633 VIKPEAQQAI
-1643 KASADNQ
+1643 KASAENQ

-1658 HATTDELDEANQ
+1658 HATVDELDEANQ
-1670 QINDTLKQGQQDI
+1670 LISDTLKQAQQEI
-1683 DNTTQDAAVN
+1683 ENTNQDAAVT

-1714 AALDNIDES
+1714 AALDSIEE
-1723 NNNQLDAIRN
+1723 NNKNQLDAIRN

-1739 DERNVAIAALNK
+1739 DERDVAIDTLNK
-1751 IVNAIKNDIAQNK
+1751 IVNTIKNDIAQNK
-1764 TNAEVDQTEADG
+1764 TNAEVDRTETDG
-1776 NNNIKVILPKV
+1776 NDNIKVILPKV
-1787 QVKPAARQSVS
+1787 QVKPAARQSVGV
-1798 AKAEAQNALID
+1798 KAEAQNALID

-1842 TAQVNQNSIDA
+1842 TAQVNQDSIDA

-1873 IQNIATNKINLI
+1873 IQNIATNKINLS

-1893 EEQNAA
+1893 EEQNIA
-1899 IVQVEKELIKAKQ
+1899 IAQVEKELIKAKQ
-1912 QIAGAVT
+1912 QIASAVT

-1929 GKNEIREI
+1929 EKNEIREI
-1937 EPVINKKATAREQLT
+1937 EPVINRKASAREQLT

-1963 ANVQATVEER
+1963 ANIQATVEER

-2002 TATLNLQ
+2002 TPSLNLQ
-2009 TIHDLD
+2009 KIHDLD

-2030 DLARVTHL
+2030 DLARVTAL

-2043 KVSDRNKADALK
+2043 KVSNRNKADALK

-2079 VLKRFNVALGDIE
+2079 VLKRFNVALSDIE

-2124 LAKVKALIDQYVADG
+2124 LAKVKVLIDQYVADG
-2139 NRMVDEDATLND
+2139 NRMIDEDATLND
-2151 IKKDTQLIIDE
+2151 IKQHTQFIVDE

-2171 VIKASPKVGQPA
+2171 PTKVSPKVIQPA
-2183 PKVCTPIKKEDKQ
+2183 PKVCTPIKKE
-2196 EVRKVVKELPNTGS
+2196 ETHESRKVEKELPNTGS
-2210 EEMDLPLKE
+2210 EGMDLPLKE
-2219 LALITGAALLARR
+2219 FALITGAALLARR
-2232 RSKKEKE
+2232 RTKNEKE

>member
-38 LTTDH
+38 LTTDN
-43 NVQGGS
+43 NVQS
-49 NQALPG
+49 DTNQATPV
-55 NSQNTNADT
+55 NSQDKDVAN
-64 NRDIVNDSQ
+64 NRGLANSAQ
-73 NTPNAHATDNT
+73 NTPNQSATTNQA
-84 STNQALTN
+84 TNQALVN
-92 HQNVD
+92 HNNGSIV
-97 VANQVGPAPIQP
+97 NQATPTSVQSSTP
-109 SASPAQNNN
+109 SAQNNN
-118 NSNANSTATEPAA
+118 HTDGNTTATETVSNAN
-131 NTNNNLASNN
+131 NNDVASNN
-141 NTLNVPNN
+141 TTLNVPNK
-149 TDNNDSAR
+149 T
-157 HLTLKEIQEDV
+157 K
-168 RHSSDKPELVAIAE
+168 LVAIAE
-182 EASNRPKKRS
+182 PASNRPKKRS
-192 RRAAPTDPNATP
+192 RRAAPADPNATP
-204 ADPTA
+204 ADPGA
-209 TPADPTAGN
+209 AAAGN
-218 GSAPVAITAPYT
+218 GGAPVAITAPYT

-235 NANNIGQNA
+235 NANNAGQNA
-244 PNEVLSFDDNN
+244 PNEVLSFDDNS

-261 RSVPTVTVVDNLPG
+261 RSVPSVTVVDNLPG
-275 YTLINGGKVGVFSHA
+275 FTLINGGKVGVLSHA
-290 MVRTSMFDSGDAK
+290 MVRTSMFEAGS
-303 NYQAQGNVIALGR
+303 NRTYQAQGNVLALGR
-316 IRGNDTNDHGD
+316 ISGTDASNHGD
-327 FNGIEKT
+327 FNGIEKS

-343 IFEFNTMT
+343 IFEFNTMP
-351 TKNYQAQGN
+351 TKNGQGATN
-360 VIALGRIRG
+360 V
-369 NDTNDHGD
+369 
-377 FNGIEKTLTV
+377 
-387 NPNSELIFEFNTMTT
+387 
-402 KNYQGMTNLIIKNAD
+402 IIKNAD
-417 NDTVIG
+417 TNDTIA
-423 EKVVAYGPIWRLL
+423 EKTVEGGPTLRLF
-436 KVPEN
+436 KVPDN
-441 VSHLKI
+441 VRNLKI

-460 GIYQLRDGYK
+460 GIYQLKDGYK
-470 YYDFVDSIGLHS
+470 YYSFVDSIGLHS

-513 NFGASF
+513 NSGASLD
-519 NTDDFVYKIQL
+519 TDEFVYKIQL

-540 LTKDFPSG
+540 LTKDFPSN
-548 NSGVDINDMNVT
+548 NSGVDVNDMNVT
-560 YDAANRIITIKST
+560 YDAANRVITIKST
-573 GGGTGNSPARLMPD
+573 GGGTTNSPARLMPD

-608 FNDTLTYKTYSQDFI
+608 FNDTLTYKTYTQDFI
-623 NSPAESH
+623 NSAAESH

-672 KRRAQTILDENR
+672 KKRAQTILAENR

-698 DSLANQ
+698 DTLTNQ

-717 AVNRKVD
+717 AVNQKAD
-724 DMEDLVNQNDELTD
+724 QMEDLVNQNDELTD

-744 IQVIEEHKN
+744 IQVIEEHKGN
-753 EIIGNIGDQTT
+753 IIGDIGDQTT

-788 KPNAKQAI
+788 KPNAKKAI
-796 RDKAAKQRE
+796 RDKATKQRE
-805 IINHTPDATQDEIQD
+805 IINATPDATEDEIQD
-820 ALNQLTTDETDAIDN
+820 AINQLATDETDAIDN

-850 NGINTIGAVAPQVTH
+850 NGINTIGSVVPQVTH

-911 QINQATTND
+911 QINQATTNA
-920 DVDTAKGDGLNAINP
+920 DVDNAKGDGLNAINP

-975 IEKVNAAVAVANTN
+975 IDKVNAAVTAANTN

-997 DVEQVKTN
+997 EVEQVKTN
-1005 AIQGIQAIEPATKVK
+1005 AIQGIQAITPATKVK

-1028 QSAETQHNAIF
+1028 KSAETQHNTIF

-1097 TDARNAV
+1097 TDARNVV
-1104 NEKAREAITNIN
+1104 NDKAREAITNIN

-1140 LNDIGVTSTTAM
+1140 LTDIGVTSTTAM

-1172 KKQTATGVLTDLATA
+1172 KKQTATGVLNDLATA

-1208 QVDQDLATAIN
+1208 QVDQELATAIN

-1250 KPAALAQTNQH
+1250 KPAALAQINQH
-1261 YSAKLVEINATP
+1261 YNAKLAEINATP
-1273 DATDDEK
+1273 DATNDEK

-1383 VDATTNQAINAID
+1383 VDTTTNQALNAID

-1435 VALQALA
+1435 VASQALA

-1478 TKIKPAAREKI
+1478 TKVKPAAREKI
-1489 NQKANELRAQIN
+1489 NQKANELRAKIN

-1512 AALDKINDLVA
+1512 VALDKINEFVNQ
-1523 KAMTNITNDRTNQQ
+1523 AMTDITNNRTNQQ
-1537 VNDSTNQALD
+1537 VDDTTSQALD
-1547 DIALV
+1547 SIALV
-1552 TPDHIVRAAA
+1552 APEHIVRAAA

-1567 QQYEAKKHEIEQA
+1567 QQYEAKKQEIEQA

-1587 KQVALNQLANNE
+1587 KQVALNQLANN
-1599 KRALQ
+1599 KKLALQ
-1604 NINQAIANNDVK
+1604 NINQAVTNNDVK
-1616 RVESNGIA
+1616 RVETNGIA
-1624 TLKGVEPHI
+1624 TLKGVQPHI
-1633 VVKPEAQEAI
+1633 VIKPEAQQAI
-1643 KASADNQ
+1643 KASAENQ

-1658 HATTDELDEANQ
+1658 HATVDELDEANQ
-1670 QINDTLKQGQQDI
+1670 LISDTLKQAQQEI
-1683 DNTTQDAAVN
+1683 ENTNQDAAVT

-1714 AALDNIDES
+1714 AALDSIEE
-1723 NNNQLDAIRN
+1723 NNKNQLDAIRN

-1739 DERNVAIAALNK
+1739 DERDVAIDTLNK
-1751 IVNAIKNDIAQNK
+1751 IVNTIKNDIAQNK
-1764 TNAEVDQTEADG
+1764 TNAEVDRTETDG
-1776 NNNIKVILPKV
+1776 NDNIKVILPKV
-1787 QVKPAARQSVS
+1787 QVKPAARQSVGV
-1798 AKAEAQNALID
+1798 KAEAQNALID

-1842 TAQVNQNSIDA
+1842 TAQVNQDSIDA

-1893 EEQNAA
+1893 EEQNIA
-1899 IVQVEKELIKAKQ
+1899 IAQVEKELIKAKQ
-1912 QIAGAVT
+1912 QIASAVT

-1929 GKNEIREI
+1929 EKNEIREI
-1937 EPVINKKATAREQLT
+1937 EPVISRKASAREQLT

-1963 ANVQATVEER
+1963 ANIQATVEER

-2002 TATLNLQ
+2002 TASLNLQ

-2030 DLARVTHL
+2030 DLARVTAL

-2079 VLKRFNVALGDIE
+2079 VLKRFNVALSDIE

-2124 LAKVKALIDQYVADG
+2124 LAKVKVLIDQYVADG
-2139 NRMVDEDATLND
+2139 NRMIDEDATLND
-2151 IKKDTQLIIDE
+2151 IKQHTQFIVDE

-2171 VIKASPKVGQPA
+2171 AMKVSPKVIQPA
-2183 PKVCTPIKKEDKQ
+2183 PKVCTPIKKE
-2196 EVRKVVKELPNTGS
+2196 ETHESRKVEKELPNTGS

-2219 LALITGAALLARR
+2219 FALITGAALLARR
-2232 RSKKEKE
+2232 RTKNEKE